1 MSKHGFYQR
10 WGKRCV
16 ALLVCLSL
24 LVQPFAAYADE
35 IVAYSHDRE
44 AVVREDLHQ
53 DIEEAR
59 ACVEDHRAPHVY
71 EDGVIKIYNAA
82 QLEKIGSGQPV
93 TDTDDEVDAF
103 GEGTVVS
110 ENGTVVEYAMDGR
123 YQLMNDIALDADA
136 LWQLPVGF
144 TGTFVNEPCGDN
156 ATLYAPDKDTIYVYH
171 SYQLQTIASKDGD
184 KAPVM
189 SKDALADQYGI
200 GKLVYPD
207 GSLGKVP
214 PEEAQDYLTY
224 SKEHRYVLSKQFT
237 EATPTLQSAQ
247 YFEADQSKAKAGARV
262 NAKAALT
269 PEEIQLGGREH
280 IGQVYATL
288 EDDKGKNEKY
298 ILIGNEQQLQAV
310 GSGKHVT
317 PMLFV
322 RVEVTFLFG
331 LIKKVT
337 LIPYY
342 PGDADF
348 NLRNVG
354 QTQIKNLNDI
364 DKDTREFLHFQDPK
378 KGSELMNA
386 DLENPK
392 LLEGVLNLVGDLLS
406 GILSIVGSGER
417 ELVGLKNEN
426 TDHPSIGKHS
436 GEYITHGDLIKTYK
450 DLKYDTDQNYI
461 VFRDID
467 CQGIDWKPIHLS
479 GKMEGRLNMKAG
491 EAPTIRNVTVNK
503 TGELDVEHDY
513 GIGFFGSLR
522 SGMDEKTFLPKKT
535 VVKNLSIDG
544 ISVTNSSNK
553 IAPHADSLIDG
564 LLQILGGLVGGV
576 LDLLT
581 PILGVKLGD
590 VITGLLTLRQNSEDI
605 FATGSFVGA
614 VKGNVHIENCSV
626 KNAEVSSVKGMC
638 GGFAGYSEGVEEYDG
653 LSKLLG
659 GTVKLLSALLNIIPG
674 VGLGDL
680 ITVLLENDAALGKLI
695 PTGYDRP
702 MLSDCSVALKE
713 GAAIGSPT
721 EKYNG
726 GFIGAQLSSEMKNCN
741 VSGLSKVQALNGA
754 GGFAGITRDDNI
766 VGALSDLVGVEL
778 VDFDIRSTQTNCTVQ
793 GSQLHIETVVDAKG
807 KNGDYAGG
815 FNGAMNCSTS
825 TNCAVSGLA
834 AVSAN
839 NYAGGFAGRA
849 TIGYG
854 TTIGE
859 KDSKNNTLLGNVGGL
874 LAGLTSGDA
883 KMEALLS
890 ITGNKPSILSQ
901 CQVEGVAHSADA
913 PTKSLKTSFGVNKLS
928 PMAKQVA
935 DTTSNNGLIVT
946 ASKDYAGGL
955 IGAGDGVQVDADA
968 TSAAAA
974 SSVTKVQSVE
984 ADNYAGGLAGAV
996 STANP
1001 IGVLNNTLGVGKYLG
1016 PRLKYTTVEG
1026 ENWHVQA
1033 IHKAA
1038 AGGIGLMVGGEL
1050 DNIQL
1055 KGLSAVEA
1063 GNYAGG
1069 VIGRAGT
1076 GGLANEKGLD
1086 LLGLGLIKVD
1096 NVLSLAQGVAVNVH
1110 DVHLQGPNDGL
1121 TVRSNGN
1128 AEGTDGESICA
1139 GGFVSEAEGVD
1150 MTDCVVSNLK
1160 AVTANSTNP
1169 TKKSY
1174 AGGFIGR
1181 SHTGGLAGLANENDD
1196 GSLTL
1201 DGIVNIDSLLGA
1213 VPYLLPTYN
1222 ACKVHFVSNNQKA
1235 PTTGDANG
1243 DAAGEAQTPQSK
1255 VSGEQEAT
1263 QESDEKPTAKQDK
1276 GEATNDGEA
1285 TPPSKEQAESN
1296 ASSSSKEEGTS
1307 NDAAAQTKPVT
1318 KLATPQVEADVA
1330 GGFVGWMQ
1338 SGEING
1344 IKPSTPTNP
1353 ETSTPEST
1361 PNDQQSADASVSKDA
1376 KDAPSEKQKKTTDST
1391 PSKPSSE
1398 SDQTDA
1404 TTPQKDDTLS
1414 KAAEKNYC
1422 VDGLEAV
1429 EGRDYAGGFAGQV
1442 EAGAV
1447 AESDGLQLLNG
1458 ILSLN
1463 LGQLLNVLSVYIPTI
1478 NDAGVHG
1485 VEANGD
1491 ATKAEG
1497 YTVKATAKDGVAGG
1511 YAGAMSGARVNRS
1524 DVKSLRSTTVTPPTD
1539 GLESKNGDSYFDDA
1553 QSVYAVTAGKY
1564 AGGYVGSAD
1573 IDSAA
1578 SVGGGLS
1585 LLGDALQLT
1594 NILSAVD
1601 AVATKITDSDVYGA
1615 PGGFSVRAN
1624 GTDQKDIVRGM
1635 AGGFVGRSSGSQM
1648 TNSNVNNFN
1657 YIIGQETAGG
1667 YAGMMEPGNVAS
1679 VIQDTGALGGL
1690 LNVQEAVASLVNSF
1704 IPIVEDSSTT
1714 CVPCGGGV
1722 RAQGATD
1729 TDLSRGMAG
1738 GYVGYNHGG
1747 RIVGETKECAAVR
1760 IRSVYGHEFA
1770 GGFTGLME
1778 TADIAG
1784 TGNLSVLYGLLE
1796 ASNVLGLLSAVYP
1809 TETKTAVYGP
1819 LRDIDMDTWNNW
1831 VKYVGQNGNYGNQL
1845 PEKPVASQE
1854 ALDALIKKYAYGYN
1868 VVAGRDTVGS
1878 QAHQAGCAGGYVGRM
1893 KSGVVTEAHAWD
1905 TKKVTAYK
1913 SAGGFAGDMLTGGVA
1928 EVGKVNLIGLPLT
1941 GSLSAVQTFVPV
1953 VRNSDITGFQSGL
1966 SVHAT
1971 GVPQSKDSAKIE
1983 KVGDAGG
1990 FVGRMVGG
1998 QIWGEW
2004 DDPNAEKPAPT
2015 KTTTTT
2021 QKNEETQT
2029 TSSNQKNEAAD
2040 AGNDSSKDSK
2050 PTTDATKD
2058 TKAKAPATKAEKNE
2072 GSADAQSNNEAAS
2085 EASKSDADAAQTPAP
2100 AYATDAVPDAANNRC
2115 AVDNLRRVDGTRTV
2129 GGFAGLIEPGS
2140 AAALDTASSEGLLGG
2155 LLQHLIVTPSDLLSV
2170 LNATVSTVT
2179 ASDVKAWHDYG
2190 IVVNGIYNEPNNA
2203 NTQYAKAVGGF
2214 VGESN
2219 GAVFG
2224 KLKDDSQTPK
2234 YGTSVQRLR
2243 SVTGGEHVGGY
2254 FGLADVS
2261 AVAQVSNGTTSIL
2274 GQLVTL
2280 GSTSV
2285 LDGFRTYVYDGAVSG
2300 ATKAG
2305 LEVNAKE
2312 GKKSEYVND
2321 PVYTGNAGGFGGS
2334 LLNGTVKRSDVTGL
2348 RQVNGLNYTGGFIGH
2363 LGKSGTVDLD
2373 SLGLLDKVVGVGA
2386 GVMDIFGSHV
2396 DDSTVTGM
2404 DGGFTVAS
2412 RNGAADK
2419 EEISGGFVGMADL
2432 AKLKNDQVD
2441 GLKQVASGT
2450 TAGGFAGKTDFEY
2463 LIKLEGDSWL
2473 VNQLV
2478 DLLNKLLKA
2487 LWVEKLEAGKL
2498 IHINLGIIKV
2508 DALCD
2513 GNLVHVN
2520 LLGLDIAI
2528 ALSKKEQLATIHIG
2542 DSKITVNGIQDDG
2555 SLGQGSEEKLK
2566 NEIQLSLIKA
2576 NRTRI
2581 DGCQVTGIPIGYDV
2595 YGAGADNYN
2604 NGTNDKGH
2612 AGGFVGWNNE
2622 GLLKGNCMVYADV
2635 VRGVEKT
2642 TAPFSGFS
2650 VLESN
2655 WDFNKL
2661 FGIEGDGNTYRIY
2674 RHFEQAFDDIVKAPG
2689 GTPLQDAFEATKDWG
2704 IFTIGHLKEN
2714 KVEKFTD
2721 LKDAQATSGTETI
2734 PLDAYMEDGAMALL
2748 MTNTPTEPTPI
2759 PEDEE
2764 LPPDMQDPC
2773 SDIVELTIEK
2783 RWKGDNP
2790 DKRPESITLTITR
2803 TYMDETGEEVKD
2815 DTFGETVTLTKADYQ
2830 SEDVWQK
2837 VLSSPNYTAYR
2848 VGTDGTTKYYYTYH
2862 VSEAALEGYDTTI
2875 KYNDTYHYSTTITND
2890 YKFLGGLL
2898 PETGGSGIG
2907 WLILTG
2913 LLLVA
2918 AGYIAKRRRQH
2929 HERRDA
2935 S

>member
-93 TDTDDEVDAF
+93 TDTDNEVDAF

-123 YQLMNDIALDADA
+123 YQLMNDIALDATA

-156 ATLYAPDKDTIYVYH
+156 ATLYDPDKDTIYVYH
-171 SYQLQTIASKDGD
+171 SYQLQTIVSKDGD

-247 YFEADQSKAKAGARV
+247 YFAADQVKAKEASKATT
-262 NAKAALT
+262 N
-269 PEEIQLGGREH
+269 PQLGGREH
-280 IGQVYATL
+280 IGQVYTTI
-288 EDDKGKNEKY
+288 DNEKY

-317 PMLFV
+317 PMLFL
-322 RVEVTFLFG
+322 RVEVSFLIGIFKD
-331 LIKKVT
+331 IT
-337 LIPYY
+337 IIPYY

-348 NLRNVG
+348 NLRNVDE
-354 QTQIKNLNDI
+354 TKIKDLNDI
-364 DKDTREFLHFQDPK
+364 EKDTKNFLYFQQDEPPTD
-378 KGSELMNA
+378 LMNA
-386 DLENPK
+386 DLENPN
-392 LLEGVLNLVGDLLS
+392 LLEGVLDIVGGLLA
-406 GILSIVGSGER
+406 GILEIVGGKDA
-417 ELVGLKNEN
+417 ELVGLKDEN
-426 TDHPSIGKHS
+426 TDHPSIGKQAA
-436 GEYITHGDLIKTYK
+436 GLFRPEAEYTTHQELIDTYK

-467 CQGIDWKPIHLS
+467 CTSIKNWQPIHLS
-479 GKMEGRLNMKAG
+479 GSMEGRLNMEEG
-491 EAPTIRNVTVNK
+491 TVPTIRNVTVNK
-503 TGELDVEHDY
+503 TGDLDVEHDY

-522 SGMDEKTFLPKKT
+522 SDMDEKTFLPKKT

-544 ISVTNSSNK
+544 ISVTNSSDK

-605 FATGSFVGA
+605 FATGSFVGSI
-614 VKGNVHIENCSV
+614 KGNVHIENCTV

-695 PTGYDRP
+695 PSGYDRP

-778 VDFDIRSTQTNCTVQ
+778 VDFDIRSTQTDCTVQ
-793 GSQLHIETVVDAKG
+793 GNQLRIEAVADTKG
-807 KNGDYAGG
+807 KNGNYAGG

-825 TNCAVSGLA
+825 SNCAVYGLND
-834 AVSAN
+834 VSAN

-859 KDSKNNTLLGNVGGL
+859 NDAKNNTLLSSVGGL
-874 LAGLTSGDA
+874 LAGLTSGSSD
-883 KMEALLS
+883 MDVLLS
-890 ITGNKPSILSQ
+890 ITGNKPSELTQ
-901 CQVEGVAHSADA
+901 CHVEGQ
-913 PTKSLKTSFGVNKLS
+913 SL
-928 PMAKQVA
+928 A
-935 DTTSNNGLIVT
+935 VT

-984 ADNYAGGLAGAV
+984 ADNYAGGIAGMV

-1001 IGVLNNTLGVGKYLG
+1001 IGVLNNTLGIGKYLG
-1016 PRLKYTTVEG
+1016 PFFQYTTVEG
-1026 ENWHVQA
+1026 DKWYVQA
-1033 IHKAA
+1033 THKAA

-1050 DNIQL
+1050 DNIQI

-1086 LLGLGLIKVD
+1086 LLGLGLVKVD
-1096 NVLSLAQGVAVNVH
+1096 NILSLAQGVAVNVH
-1110 DVHLQGPNDGL
+1110 DVHLQGPDNGL
-1121 TVRSNGN
+1121 TVHSNGN

-1150 MTDCVVSNLK
+1150 MTDCVVSNLQS
-1160 AVTANSTNP
+1160 VTANSQNA

-1222 ACKVHFVSNNQKA
+1222 VCKVHFVSNNQKA

-1285 TPPSKEQAESN
+1285 TPPSKEQTESN

-1376 KDAPSEKQKKTTDST
+1376 KATPSEKQKTTTNST

-1404 TTPQKDDTLS
+1404 TTPQKDATAP
-1414 KAAEKNYC
+1414 KVTEKTYC

-1491 ATKAEG
+1491 TTKVDG
-1497 YTVKATAKDGVAGG
+1497 YTVKATAKDSVAGG

-1539 GLESKNGDSYFDDA
+1539 GLESKNGDSYFDDT

-1585 LLGDALQLT
+1585 LLGDAVQLT

-1624 GTDQKDIVRGM
+1624 GTDQKAIVRGM

-1714 CVPCGGGV
+1714 CVPYGGGV

-1819 LRDIDMDTWNNW
+1819 LRDIDMETWNNW

-1845 PEKPVASQE
+1845 PSEPVASQE

-1868 VVAGRDTVGS
+1868 VVAGRDKVGS

-1941 GSLSAVQTFVPV
+1941 GSLSAVQIFVPV
-1953 VRNSDITGFQSGL
+1953 VRNSDVTGFQSGL
-1966 SVHAT
+1966 TVHAT
-1971 GVPQSKDSAKIE
+1971 GVPQPQGTAKVE

-2004 DDPNAEKPAPT
+2004 DDPKAEKPAPT

-2021 QKNEETQT
+2021 QKNEATQT

-2040 AGNDSSKDSK
+2040 AGNDASKDSK
-2050 PTTDATKD
+2050 LTADATKD
-2058 TKAKAPATKAEKNE
+2058 TKAKASADTTKAEKNE
-2072 GSADAQSNNEAAS
+2072 GATDAKSNNEAAS
-2085 EASKSDADAAQTPAP
+2085 EASKSDADVAQTPAP

-2115 AVDNLRRVDGTRTV
+2115 FVDNLRRVDGTRTV

-2140 AAALDTASSEGLLGG
+2140 AASLDTASSEGLLGG
-2155 LLQHLIVTPSDLLSV
+2155 LLQHVIGTPGDLLKL
-2170 LNATVSTVT
+2170 LNNTVATVR
-2179 ASDVKAWHDYG
+2179 ACDVKAWHDYG
-2190 IVVNGIYNEPNNA
+2190 IVVNGIYNVPNDT

-2214 VGESN
+2214 VGESD

-2234 YGTSVQRLR
+2234 YGTSVQCLR

-2261 AVAQVSNGTTSIL
+2261 AVAQVSDGKTGIL

-2280 GSTSV
+2280 GSTDI

-2300 ATKAG
+2300 AKVAG

-2312 GKKSEYVND
+2312 GKRSEYVND

-2334 LLNGTVKRSDVTGL
+2334 LLNGSVKRSDVTGL
-2348 RQVNGLNYTGGFIGH
+2348 RQVNGLNYTGGFVGH
-2363 LGKSGTVDLD
+2363 LGKSGAVDLD

-2386 GVMDIFGSHV
+2386 GVLDIFGSHV
-2396 DDSTVTGM
+2396 EDSTVTGM
-2404 DGGFTVAS
+2404 NGGFTVAS
-2412 RNGAADK
+2412 RNSAKEK

-2432 AKLKNDQVD
+2432 AKLKNDQVND
-2441 GLKQVASGT
+2441 LKQVASGT

-2487 LWVEKLEAGKL
+2487 LWVENLEAGKL
-2498 IHINLGIIKV
+2498 IHINLGIIQV
-2508 DALCD
+2508 DALYD

-2542 DSKITVNGIQDDG
+2542 DSKITVNGIQNDG
-2555 SLGQGSEEKLK
+2555 SLAPGSAQKFK

-2581 DGCQVTGIPIGYDV
+2581 DHCQVTGVPIGYDV

-2604 NGTNDKGH
+2604 NGTNTKGH

-2622 GLLKGNCMVYADV
+2622 GLLKGNDMFYAEDRKSV
-2635 VRGVEKT
+2635 V
-2642 TAPFSGFS
+2642 
-2650 VLESN
+2650 
-2655 WDFNKL
+2655 
-2661 FGIEGDGNTYRIY
+2661 
-2674 RHFEQAFDDIVKAPG
+2674 
-2689 GTPLQDAFEATKDWG
+2689 
-2704 IFTIGHLKEN
+2704 
-2714 KVEKFTD
+2714 
-2721 LKDAQATSGTETI
+2721 
-2734 PLDAYMEDGAMALL
+2734 
-2748 MTNTPTEPTPI
+2748 
-2759 PEDEE
+2759 
-2764 LPPDMQDPC
+2764 
-2773 SDIVELTIEK
+2773 
-2783 RWKGDNP
+2783 
-2790 DKRPESITLTITR
+2790 
-2803 TYMDETGEEVKD
+2803 
-2815 DTFGETVTLTKADYQ
+2815 
-2830 SEDVWQK
+2830 
-2837 VLSSPNYTAYR
+2837 
-2848 VGTDGTTKYYYTYH
+2848 
-2862 VSEAALEGYDTTI
+2862 
-2875 KYNDTYHYSTTITND
+2875 
-2890 YKFLGGLL
+2890 
-2898 PETGGSGIG
+2898 
-2907 WLILTG
+2907 
-2913 LLLVA
+2913 
-2918 AGYIAKRRRQH
+2918 
-2929 HERRDA
+2929 
-2935 S
+2935 

>member
-59 ACVEDHRAPHVY
+59 AYVEEHCAPHVY

-156 ATLYAPDKDTIYVYH
+156 ATLYDPDKDTIYVYH

-207 GSLGKVP
+207 GSLGTVP

-247 YFEADQSKAKAGARV
+247 YFEADQSKAGARV

-280 IGQVYATL
+280 IGQVYTTL
-288 EDDKGKNEKY
+288 TDDKGKEEKY

-322 RVEVTFLFG
+322 RVEVEFLIG
-331 LIKKVT
+331 LIRKVV
-337 LIPYY
+337 IVPYY

-348 NLRNVG
+348 NLRNVDE
-354 QTQIKNLNDI
+354 TKIKNLNDI
-364 DKDTREFLHFQDPK
+364 EKDTKDFLYFQQEVPPTD
-378 KGSELMNA
+378 LMNA
-386 DLENPK
+386 DLENPD
-392 LLEGVLNLVGDLLS
+392 LLEGVLKIVGGLLS
-406 GILSIVGSGER
+406 GILSIVAGADA
-417 ELVGLKNEN
+417 ELVGLKDEN
-426 TDHPSIGKHS
+426 TDHPSIGKNNAGLFHPET
-436 GEYITHGDLIKTYK
+436 EYTTHQSLIKTYK

-467 CQGIDWKPIHLS
+467 CQGVDWKPIHLS
-479 GKMEGRLNMKAG
+479 GTMEGHLNMDATQR
-491 EAPTIRNVTVNK
+491 ATIKNVKVHQT
-503 TGELDVEHDY
+503 TPLDPEKDY
-513 GIGFFGSLR
+513 GIGFFGSIT
-522 SGMDEKTFLPKKT
+522 SAMDESTLNPQRT
-535 VVKNLSIDG
+535 VVVKNIAIDG
-544 ISVTNSSNK
+544 IEVQNDATKVEQHASSVVEALLNLVAGIVGGLGN
-553 IAPHADSLIDG
+553 
-564 LLQILGGLVGGV
+564 LLQLDLAKVLG
-576 LDLLT
+576 DLLT
-581 PILGVKLGD
+581 LK
-590 VITGLLTLRQNSEDI
+590 QNSEDI

-614 VKGNVHIENCSV
+614 IKGDVRIENCKV
-626 KNAEVSSVKGMC
+626 THAQVSSVKGMC
-638 GGFAGYSEGVEEYDG
+638 GGFVGYSEGVERYDG
-653 LSKLLG
+653 LSGVL
-659 GTVKLLSALLNIIPG
+659 GTVVKALAILLNVIPG

-680 ITVLLENDAALGKLI
+680 ITVLLEKGVPLGHLI
-695 PTGYDRP
+695 PVDYHKP
-702 MLSDCSVALKE
+702 VLSNCSVDFASTATAPA
-713 GAAIGSPT
+713 GVGSAQT
-721 EKYNG
+721 DYNG
-726 GFIGAQLSSEMKNCN
+726 GFIGAQVSTMTENCT
-741 VSGLSKVQALNGA
+741 VSGIEKVQAQNGA
-754 GGFAGITRDDNI
+754 GGFAGIVRDDI
-766 VGALSDLVGVEL
+766 IAGALNDLGANLSVI
-778 VDFDIRSTQTNCTVQ
+778 DIQPKQTNCTVE
-793 GSQLHIETVVDAKG
+793 GKQLRVEATPNATG

-815 FNGAMNCSTS
+815 FNGAMTYGKSENCI
-825 TNCAVSGLA
+825 VKDLSG
-834 AVSAN
+834 VSAA

-854 TTIGE
+854 STVGQSSI
-859 KDSKNNTLLGNVGGL
+859 KNGTLLSTVGGL
-874 LAGLTSGDA
+874 LTDVVAGNDE
-883 KMEALLS
+883 KMNQLLS
-890 ITGNKPSILSQ
+890 ITGNLPS
-901 CQVEGVAHSADA
+901 E
-913 PTKSLKTSFGVNKLS
+913 LKHCTVSS
-928 PMAKQVA
+928 P
-935 DTTSNNGLIVT
+935 GLTVT
-946 ASKDYAGGL
+946 AFKDYAGGL
-955 IGAGDGVQVDADA
+955 IGAGDGVQVDKPNPEEGQATPPV
-968 TSAAAA
+968 TSAANA
-974 SSVTKVQSVE
+974 SRVSALQSVQ
-984 ADNYAGGLAGAV
+984 ADNYAGGIAGMV

-1016 PRLKYTTVEG
+1016 PFLQYTTVSG
-1026 ENWHVQA
+1026 KDWVVQA
-1033 IHKAA
+1033 THKNA
-1038 AGGIGLMVGGEL
+1038 AGGIGLMVGGTL
-1050 DNIQL
+1050 NDAKIN
-1055 KGLSAVEA
+1055 GLAKVDA
-1063 GNYAGG
+1063 GNYAAG

-1076 GGLANEKGLD
+1076 GALAAEKGLD
-1086 LLGLGLIKVD
+1086 LLGLGLVKVN
-1096 NVLSLAQGVAVNVH
+1096 NVLSLAQGVAVKVKNVY
-1110 DVHLQGPNDGL
+1110 LQGPDAGL
-1121 TVRSNGN
+1121 TIHAKGN
-1128 AEGTDGESICA
+1128 ADLTDSESICA
-1139 GGFVSEAEGVD
+1139 GGFAAEAEGIDV
-1150 MTDCVVSNLK
+1150 TDCVVTALK
-1160 AVTANSTNP
+1160 EVEATSPTV

-1181 SHTGGLAGLANENDD
+1181 SHTGGLAGLAEEKNDGGLSLPGILD
-1196 GSLTL
+1196 VNSLLTL
-1201 DGIVNIDSLLGA
+1201 

-1222 ACKVHFVSNNQKA
+1222 ACKVHFVSNGTKEIAQQA
-1235 PTTGDANG
+1235 PIG
-1243 DAAGEAQTPQSK
+1243 DAA
-1255 VSGEQEAT
+1255 SGEQPQANQNDGTGNEPLTGA
-1263 QESDEKPTAKQDK
+1263 KPTLEAMSTTTTSTATDESSSEAPSKDAAIAPNK
-1276 GEATNDGEA
+1276 GE
-1285 TPPSKEQAESN
+1285 PSK
-1296 ASSSSKEEGTS
+1296 
-1307 NDAAAQTKPVT
+1307 DAASAQKDVT
-1318 KLATPQVEADVA
+1318 KEAKPQVKADVA

-1344 IKPSTPTNP
+1344 KKSPEPTSPATETPTPEQKPTEQQPENGTAKKAAPKTEASATEQTLGEKPADTKPS
-1353 ETSTPEST
+1353 
-1361 PNDQQSADASVSKDA
+1361 DA
-1376 KDAPSEKQKKTTDST
+1376 KAPTKENAAPKVVEKT
-1391 PSKPSSE
+1391 
-1398 SDQTDA
+1398 
-1404 TTPQKDDTLS
+1404 
-1414 KAAEKNYC
+1414 YC
-1422 VDGLEAV
+1422 VEELEAV
-1429 EGRDYAGGFAGQV
+1429 EGRDYAGGFAGQI

-1447 AESDGLQLLNG
+1447 AASNGLKLLNG
-1458 ILSLN
+1458 VLN
-1463 LGQLLNVLSVYIPTI
+1463 LDLSQLLNVLSVYIPTI

-1491 ATKAEG
+1491 TTKVDG
-1497 YTVKATAKDGVAGG
+1497 YTVKATAKDSMAGG

-1524 DVKSLRSTTVTPPTD
+1524 DVKRLRSTTVTPPTD

-1553 QSVYAVTAGKY
+1553 QSTYAVTAGKY

-1615 PGGFSVRAN
+1615 PGGFSVLAN
-1624 GTDQKDIVRGM
+1624 GTDSKELVRGM

-1679 VIQDTGALGGL
+1679 VIEDTGVLGGL
-1690 LNVQEAVASLVNSF
+1690 LNAQETVASLVNSF
-1704 IPIVEDSSTT
+1704 IPIVKGSSTT

-1729 TDLSRGMAG
+1729 ADLSRGMAG

-1747 RIVGETKECAAVR
+1747 RILGETKECAAVR

-1784 TGNLSVLYGLLE
+1784 TGNLSMLYGLLKL
-1796 ASNVLGLLSAVYP
+1796 SNVLGLLSAVYP

-1819 LRDIDMDTWNNW
+1819 LRQIDMDTWNNW

-1845 PEKPVASQE
+1845 PQNPVASQTE
-1854 ALDALIKKYAYGYN
+1854 LDALIKKYAYGYN
-1868 VVAGRDTVGS
+1868 VVAGRDQAGA

-1905 TKKVTAYK
+1905 PK
-1913 SAGGFAGDMLTGGVA
+1913 SVVAHEGAGGFAGEMLTGGVA
-1928 EVGKVNLIGLPLT
+1928 SV
-1941 GSLSAVQTFVPV
+1941 GSLKLLDLPIVGSLDAVQTFVPV
-1953 VRNSDITGFQSGL
+1953 VRNSDVTGFQSGL
-1966 SVHAT
+1966 TVHAT
-1971 GVPQSKDSAKIE
+1971 GVPQPQGTAKVE
-1983 KVGDAGG
+1983 KIGDAGG

-1998 QIWGEW
+1998 QILGEW
-2004 DDPNAEKPAPT
+2004 DDPKAEKPAPT
-2015 KTTTTT
+2015 KTTTST
-2021 QKNEETQT
+2021 QKSEATQT

-2050 PTTDATKD
+2050 LTADAAKD
-2058 TKAKAPATKAEKNE
+2058 TKAKAPTDTTKAEKNE
-2072 GSADAQSNNEAAS
+2072 GATDAQSNNEAAS
-2085 EASKSDADAAQTPAP
+2085 EASKGDADAAQTPAP

-2140 AAALDTASSEGLLGG
+2140 AASLDTASSEGLLGG
-2155 LLQHLIVTPSDLLSV
+2155 LLQHVIGTPGDLLKV
-2170 LNATVSTVT
+2170 LNATVSTVK
-2179 ASDVKAWHDYG
+2179 ACDVKAWHDYG
-2190 IVVNGIYNEPNNA
+2190 IVVNGIYNEPNNT
-2203 NTQYAKAVGGF
+2203 NTKYAKAVGGF
-2214 VGESN
+2214 VGESD

-2234 YGTSVQRLR
+2234 YGTSVQCLR

-2261 AVAQVSNGTTSIL
+2261 AVAQVSDGKTGIL

-2280 GSTSV
+2280 GSTDI

-2300 ATKAG
+2300 AKVAG

-2312 GKKSEYVND
+2312 GKRSEYVND

-2334 LLNGTVKRSDVTGL
+2334 LLNGSVKRSDVTGL
-2348 RQVNGLNYTGGFIGH
+2348 RQVNGLNYTGGFVGH

-2386 GVMDIFGSHV
+2386 GVLDIFGSHV
-2396 DDSTVTGM
+2396 EDSTVTGM

-2412 RNGAADK
+2412 RNGAKEK

-2487 LWVEKLEAGKL
+2487 LWVEKLEAGKT
-2498 IHINLGIIKV
+2498 IKIKLGDIIEV
-2508 DALCD
+2508 DALYD

-2520 LLGLDIAI
+2520 LLGLDTAI
-2528 ALSKKEQLATIHIG
+2528 ALSKNEQLATIHIG

-2581 DGCQVTGIPIGYDV
+2581 DGCQVKGIPIGYDV

-2622 GLLKGNCMVYADV
+2622 GLLKGNSMVYADV

-2721 LKDAQATSGTETI
+2721 LKDAKATSGTETI

-2748 MTNTPTEPTPI
+2748 MTNTPTEPIPI

-2773 SDIVELTIEK
+2773 SDLVNLTIEK

-2803 TYMDETGEEVKD
+2803 TYEENGKVVQD
-2815 DTFGETVTLTKADYQ
+2815 PSFNETVTLTKADYQ

-2862 VSEAALEGYDTTI
+2862 VSEEALEGYDTTI

-2898 PETGGSGIG
+2898 PETGGGGIG
-2907 WLILTG
+2907 WLMLTG

>member
-35 IVAYSHDRE
+35 IVAYSHDSE
-44 AVVREDLHQ
+44 AVMREDLLQ
-53 DIEEAR
+53 DIEETR
-59 ACVEDHRAPHVY
+59 AYVEDHRAPHVY
-71 EDGVIKIYNAA
+71 ENGVIKIYNAV

-156 ATLYAPDKDTIYVYH
+156 ATLYDPDKDTIYVYH

-247 YFEADQSKAKAGARV
+247 YFEADQSKAGARV

-280 IGQVYATL
+280 IGQVYTTL
-288 EDDKGKNEKY
+288 TDDKGKEEKY

-322 RVEVTFLFG
+322 RVEVEFLIG
-331 LIKKVT
+331 LIRKVV
-337 LIPYY
+337 IVPYY

-348 NLRNVG
+348 NLRNVDE
-354 QTQIKNLNDI
+354 TKIKNLNDI
-364 DKDTREFLHFQDPK
+364 EKDTKDFLYFQQEVPPTD
-378 KGSELMNA
+378 LMNA
-386 DLENPK
+386 DLENPD
-392 LLEGVLNLVGDLLS
+392 LLEGVLKIVGGLLS
-406 GILSIVGSGER
+406 GILSIVAGADA
-417 ELVGLKNEN
+417 ELVGLKDEN
-426 TDHPSIGKHS
+426 TDHPSIGKNNAGLFHPET
-436 GEYITHGDLIKTYK
+436 EYTTHQSLIKTYK

-467 CQGIDWKPIHLS
+467 CQGVDWKPIHLS
-479 GKMEGRLNMKAG
+479 GTMEGHLNMDATQR
-491 EAPTIRNVTVNK
+491 ATIKNVKVHQT
-503 TGELDVEHDY
+503 TPLDPEKDY
-513 GIGFFGSLR
+513 GIGFFGSIT
-522 SGMDEKTFLPKKT
+522 SAMDESTLNPQRT
-535 VVKNLSIDG
+535 VVVKNIAIDG
-544 ISVTNSSNK
+544 IEVQNDATKVEQHASSVVEALLNLVAGIVGGLGN
-553 IAPHADSLIDG
+553 
-564 LLQILGGLVGGV
+564 LLQLDLAKVLG
-576 LDLLT
+576 DLLT
-581 PILGVKLGD
+581 LK
-590 VITGLLTLRQNSEDI
+590 QNSEDI

-614 VKGNVHIENCSV
+614 IKGDVRIENCKV
-626 KNAEVSSVKGMC
+626 THAQVSSVKGMC
-638 GGFAGYSEGVEEYDG
+638 GGFVGYSEGVERYDG
-653 LSKLLG
+653 LSGVL
-659 GTVKLLSALLNIIPG
+659 GTVVKALAILLNVIPG

-680 ITVLLENDAALGKLI
+680 ITVLLEKGVPLGHLI
-695 PTGYDRP
+695 PVDYHKP
-702 MLSDCSVALKE
+702 VLSNCSVDFASTATAPA
-713 GAAIGSPT
+713 GVGSAQT
-721 EKYNG
+721 DYNG
-726 GFIGAQLSSEMKNCN
+726 GFIGAQVSTMTENCT
-741 VSGLSKVQALNGA
+741 VSGIEKVQAQNGA
-754 GGFAGITRDDNI
+754 GGFAGIVRDDMI
-766 VGALSDLVGVEL
+766 AGALNDLGANLSVI
-778 VDFDIRSTQTNCTVQ
+778 DIQPKQTNCTVE
-793 GSQLHIETVVDAKG
+793 GKQLRVEATPNATG

-815 FNGAMNCSTS
+815 FNGAMTYGKSENCI
-825 TNCAVSGLA
+825 VKDLSG
-834 AVSAN
+834 VSAA

-854 TTIGE
+854 STVGQSSI
-859 KDSKNNTLLGNVGGL
+859 KNGTLLSAVGGL
-874 LAGLTSGDA
+874 LTDVVAGNDE
-883 KMEALLS
+883 KMNQLLS
-890 ITGNKPSILSQ
+890 ITGNLPS
-901 CQVEGVAHSADA
+901 E
-913 PTKSLKTSFGVNKLS
+913 LKHCTVSS
-928 PMAKQVA
+928 P
-935 DTTSNNGLIVT
+935 GLTVT
-946 ASKDYAGGL
+946 AFKDYAGGL
-955 IGAGDGVQVDADA
+955 IGAGDGVQVDKPNPEEGQA
-968 TSAAAA
+968 TPPVTAAANA
-974 SSVTKVQSVE
+974 SRVSALQSVQ
-984 ADNYAGGLAGAV
+984 ADNYAGGIAGMV

-1016 PRLKYTTVEG
+1016 PFLQYTTVSG
-1026 ENWHVQA
+1026 KDWVVQA
-1033 IHKAA
+1033 THKNA
-1038 AGGIGLMVGGEL
+1038 AGGIGLMVGGTIN
-1050 DNIQL
+1050 DAKIN
-1055 KGLSAVEA
+1055 GLAKVDA
-1063 GNYAGG
+1063 GNYAAG

-1086 LLGLGLIKVD
+1086 LLGLGLVKVD
-1096 NVLSLAQGVAVNVH
+1096 NILSLAQGVAVNVH
-1110 DVHLQGPNDGL
+1110 DVHLQGPDNGL
-1121 TVRSNGN
+1121 TVHSNGN

-1150 MTDCVVSNLK
+1150 MTDCVVSNLQS
-1160 AVTANSTNP
+1160 VTANSQNA

-1222 ACKVHFVSNNQKA
+1222 VCKVHFVSNNQKA

-1285 TPPSKEQAESN
+1285 TPPSKEQTESN

-1376 KDAPSEKQKKTTDST
+1376 KATPSEKQKTTTNST

-1404 TTPQKDDTLS
+1404 TTPQKDATAP
-1414 KAAEKNYC
+1414 KVTEKTYC

-1491 ATKAEG
+1491 TTKVDG

-1585 LLGDALQLT
+1585 LLGDALKLT

-1679 VIQDTGALGGL
+1679 VIEDTGVLGGL
-1690 LNVQEAVASLVNSF
+1690 LNAQEAVASLVNSF
-1704 IPIVEDSSTT
+1704 IPIVKDSSTT

-1729 TDLSRGMAG
+1729 ADLSRGMAG

-1819 LRDIDMDTWNNW
+1819 LRDIDMETWNNW

-1845 PEKPVASQE
+1845 PSEPVASQE

-1868 VVAGRDTVGS
+1868 VVAGRDKVGS

-1971 GVPQSKDSAKIE
+1971 GVPQSQDSAKIE

-1990 FVGRMVGG
+1990 FVGHMVGG

-2004 DDPNAEKPAPT
+2004 DDLKAEKPAPT
-2015 KTTTTT
+2015 KANTTEKKNDEKQTTTG
-2021 QKNEETQT
+2021 
-2029 TSSNQKNEAAD
+2029 NQKTEAAD
-2040 AGNDSSKDSK
+2040 AGNDASKDSK
-2050 PTTDATKD
+2050 LTTDATKD

-2072 GSADAQSNNEAAS
+2072 GATDAKSNNEAAS

-2115 AVDNLRRVDGTRTV
+2115 FVDNLRRVDGTRTV

-2140 AAALDTASSEGLLGG
+2140 AASLDTASSEGLLGG
-2155 LLQHLIVTPSDLLSV
+2155 LLQHVIGTPGDLLKL
-2170 LNATVSTVT
+2170 LNNTVATVR
-2179 ASDVKAWHDYG
+2179 ACDVKAWHGYG
-2190 IVVNGIYNEPNNA
+2190 IVVNGIYNVPNDT

-2234 YGTSVQRLR
+2234 YGTSVQCLR

-2261 AVAQVSNGTTSIL
+2261 AVAQVSDGKTGIL

-2321 PVYTGNAGGFGGS
+2321 PVYSGNAGGFGGS
-2334 LLNGTVKRSDVTGL
+2334 LLNGTVKRSDVTDL

-2363 LGKSGTVDLD
+2363 LGKSGAVDLD

-2412 RNGAADK
+2412 RNSAKEK

-2432 AKLKNDQVD
+2432 AKLKNDRVD

-2487 LWVEKLEAGKL
+2487 LWVENLEAGKL

-2508 DALCD
+2508 DALYD

-2528 ALSKKEQLATIHIG
+2528 ALSKDEQLATIHIG

-2581 DGCQVTGIPIGYDV
+2581 DGCQVKGIPIGYDV

-2604 NGTNDKGH
+2604 NGTNTKGH

-2622 GLLKGNCMVYADV
+2622 GLLKGNNMVYADV

-2721 LKDAQATSGTETI
+2721 LKDAKATSGTETI

-2773 SDIVELTIEK
+2773 SDIVELNIEK

-2803 TYMDETGEEVKD
+2803 SYQDENGQEVQD
-2815 DTFGETVTLTKADYQ
+2815 ASFNETVTMTKADYQ

-2848 VGTDGTTKYYYTYH
+2848 VGTDGTSKYYYTYH

-2875 KYNDTYHYSTTITND
+2875 KYNDEYHYSTTITND

-2898 PETGGSGIG
+2898 PETGGDGIK
-2907 WLILTG
+2907 WWILTG
-2913 LLLVA
+2913 LLLLA
-2918 AGYIAKRRRQH
+2918 AGCIAKRRRQH

>member
-59 ACVEDHRAPHVY
+59 AYVEDHRAPHVY

-93 TDTDDEVDAF
+93 TDTDDDVDAF

-123 YQLMNDIALDADA
+123 YQLMNDIALDATA

-156 ATLYAPDKDTIYVYH
+156 ATLYDPDKDTIYVYH

-207 GSLGKVP
+207 GSLGTVP

-247 YFEADQSKAKAGARV
+247 YFEADQSKAGARV
-262 NAKAALT
+262 NAKAVLT

-280 IGQVYATL
+280 IGQVYTTL
-288 EDDKGKNEKY
+288 TDDKGKEEKY

-322 RVEVTFLFG
+322 RVEVEFLIG
-331 LIKKVT
+331 LIRKVV
-337 LIPYY
+337 IVPYY

-348 NLRNVG
+348 NLRNVDE
-354 QTQIKNLNDI
+354 TKIKNLNDI
-364 DKDTREFLHFQDPK
+364 EKDTKDFLYFQQEVPPTD
-378 KGSELMNA
+378 LMNA
-386 DLENPK
+386 DLENPD
-392 LLEGVLNLVGDLLS
+392 LLEGVLKIVGGLLS
-406 GILSIVGSGER
+406 GILSIVAGADA
-417 ELVGLKNEN
+417 ELVGLKDEN
-426 TDHPSIGKHS
+426 TDHPSIGKNNAGLFHPET
-436 GEYITHGDLIKTYK
+436 EYTTHQSLIKTYK

-467 CQGIDWKPIHLS
+467 CQGVDWKPIHLS
-479 GKMEGRLNMKAG
+479 GTMEGHLNMDATQR
-491 EAPTIRNVTVNK
+491 ATIKNVKVHQT
-503 TGELDVEHDY
+503 TPLDPEKDY
-513 GIGFFGSLR
+513 GIGFFGSIT
-522 SGMDEKTFLPKKT
+522 SAMDESTLNPQRT
-535 VVKNLSIDG
+535 VVVKNIAIDG
-544 ISVTNSSNK
+544 IEVQNDATKVEQHASSVVEALLNLVAGIVGGLGN
-553 IAPHADSLIDG
+553 
-564 LLQILGGLVGGV
+564 LLQLDLAKVLG
-576 LDLLT
+576 DLLT
-581 PILGVKLGD
+581 LK
-590 VITGLLTLRQNSEDI
+590 QNSEDI

-614 VKGNVHIENCSV
+614 IKGDVRIENCKV
-626 KNAEVSSVKGMC
+626 THAQVSSVKGMC
-638 GGFAGYSEGVEEYDG
+638 GGFVGYSEGVERYDG
-653 LSKLLG
+653 LSGVL
-659 GTVKLLSALLNIIPG
+659 GTVVKALAILLNVIPG

-680 ITVLLENDAALGKLI
+680 ITVLLEKGVPLGHLI
-695 PTGYDRP
+695 PVDYHKP
-702 MLSDCSVALKE
+702 VLSNCSVDFASTATAPA
-713 GAAIGSPT
+713 GVGSAQT
-721 EKYNG
+721 DYNG
-726 GFIGAQLSSEMKNCN
+726 GFIGAQVSTMTENCT
-741 VSGLSKVQALNGA
+741 VSGIEKVQAQNGA
-754 GGFAGITRDDNI
+754 GGFAGIVRDDMI
-766 VGALSDLVGVEL
+766 AGALNDLGANLSVI
-778 VDFDIRSTQTNCTVQ
+778 DIQPKQTNCTVE
-793 GSQLHIETVVDAKG
+793 GKQLRVEATPNATG

-815 FNGAMNCSTS
+815 FNGAMTYGKSENCI
-825 TNCAVSGLA
+825 VKDLSG
-834 AVSAN
+834 VSAA

-854 TTIGE
+854 STVGQSSI
-859 KDSKNNTLLGNVGGL
+859 KNGTLLSAVGGL
-874 LAGLTSGDA
+874 LTDVVAGNDE
-883 KMEALLS
+883 KMNQLLS
-890 ITGNKPSILSQ
+890 ITGNLPS
-901 CQVEGVAHSADA
+901 E
-913 PTKSLKTSFGVNKLS
+913 LKHCTVSS
-928 PMAKQVA
+928 P
-935 DTTSNNGLIVT
+935 GLTVT
-946 ASKDYAGGL
+946 AFKDYAGGL
-955 IGAGDGVQVDADA
+955 IGAGDGVQVDKPNPEEGQA
-968 TSAAAA
+968 TPPVTAAANA
-974 SSVTKVQSVE
+974 SRVSALQSVQ
-984 ADNYAGGLAGAV
+984 ADNYAGGIAGMV

-1016 PRLKYTTVEG
+1016 PFLQYTTVSG
-1026 ENWHVQA
+1026 KDWVVQA
-1033 IHKAA
+1033 THKNA
-1038 AGGIGLMVGGEL
+1038 AGGIGLMVGGTIN
-1050 DNIQL
+1050 DAKIN
-1055 KGLSAVEA
+1055 GLAKVDA
-1063 GNYAGG
+1063 GNYAAG

-1076 GGLANEKGLD
+1076 GALAAEKGLD
-1086 LLGLGLIKVD
+1086 LLGLGLVKVN
-1096 NVLSLAQGVAVNVH
+1096 NVLSLAQGVAVKVKNVY
-1110 DVHLQGPNDGL
+1110 LQGPDAGL
-1121 TVRSNGN
+1121 TIHAKGN
-1128 AEGTDGESICA
+1128 ADLTDSESICA
-1139 GGFVSEAEGVD
+1139 GGFAAEAEGIDV
-1150 MTDCVVSNLK
+1150 TDCVVTALK
-1160 AVTANSTNP
+1160 EVEATSPTV

-1181 SHTGGLAGLANENDD
+1181 SHTGGLAGLAEEKNDGGLSLPGILD
-1196 GSLTL
+1196 VNFLLTL
-1201 DGIVNIDSLLGA
+1201 

-1222 ACKVHFVSNNQKA
+1222 ACKVHFVSNGTKEIAQQA
-1235 PTTGDANG
+1235 PIG
-1243 DAAGEAQTPQSK
+1243 DAA
-1255 VSGEQEAT
+1255 SGEQPQANQNDGTGNEPLTGA
-1263 QESDEKPTAKQDK
+1263 KPTLEAMSTTTTSTATDESSSEAPSKDAAIAPNK
-1276 GEATNDGEA
+1276 GE
-1285 TPPSKEQAESN
+1285 PSK
-1296 ASSSSKEEGTS
+1296 
-1307 NDAAAQTKPVT
+1307 DAASAQKDVT
-1318 KLATPQVEADVA
+1318 KEAKPQVKADVA

-1344 IKPSTPTNP
+1344 KKSPEPTSPATETPTPEQKPTEQQPENGTAKKAAPKTEASATEQTLGEKPADTKPS
-1353 ETSTPEST
+1353 
-1361 PNDQQSADASVSKDA
+1361 DA
-1376 KDAPSEKQKKTTDST
+1376 KAPTKENAAPKVVEKT
-1391 PSKPSSE
+1391 
-1398 SDQTDA
+1398 
-1404 TTPQKDDTLS
+1404 
-1414 KAAEKNYC
+1414 YC
-1422 VDGLEAV
+1422 VEELEAV
-1429 EGRDYAGGFAGQV
+1429 EGRDYAGGFAGQI

-1447 AESDGLQLLNG
+1447 AASNGLKLLNG
-1458 ILSLN
+1458 VLN
-1463 LGQLLNVLSVYIPTI
+1463 LDLSQLLNVLSVYIPTI

-1491 ATKAEG
+1491 TTKVDG
-1497 YTVKATAKDGVAGG
+1497 YTVKATAKDSMAGG

-1524 DVKSLRSTTVTPPTD
+1524 DVKRLRSTTVTPPTD

-1553 QSVYAVTAGKY
+1553 QSTYAVTAGKY

-1585 LLGDALQLT
+1585 LLGDALKLT

-1679 VIQDTGALGGL
+1679 VIEDTGVLGGL
-1690 LNVQEAVASLVNSF
+1690 LNAQEAVASLVNSF
-1704 IPIVEDSSTT
+1704 IPIVKDSSTT

-1729 TDLSRGMAG
+1729 ADLSRGMAG

-1747 RIVGETKECAAVR
+1747 RILGETKECAAVR

-1819 LRDIDMDTWNNW
+1819 LRDIDMETWNNW

-1845 PEKPVASQE
+1845 PSEPVASQE

-1868 VVAGRDTVGS
+1868 VVAGRDKVGS

-1905 TKKVTAYK
+1905 PK
-1913 SAGGFAGDMLTGGVA
+1913 SVIAHEGAGGFAGEMLTGGVA
-1928 EVGKVNLIGLPLT
+1928 SV
-1941 GSLSAVQTFVPV
+1941 GSLKLLDLPIVGSLDAVQTFVPV
-1953 VRNSDITGFQSGL
+1953 VRNSDVTGFQSGL
-1966 SVHAT
+1966 TVHAT
-1971 GVPQSKDSAKIE
+1971 GVPQPQGTAKVE

-2004 DDPNAEKPAPT
+2004 DDPKAEKPAPT

-2021 QKNEETQT
+2021 QKNEATQT

-2040 AGNDSSKDSK
+2040 AGNDASKDSK
-2050 PTTDATKD
+2050 LTADATKD
-2058 TKAKAPATKAEKNE
+2058 TKAKASADTTKAEKNE
-2072 GSADAQSNNEAAS
+2072 GATDAKSNNEAAS
-2085 EASKSDADAAQTPAP
+2085 EASKSDADVAQTPAP

-2115 AVDNLRRVDGTRTV
+2115 FVDNLRRVDGTRTV

-2140 AAALDTASSEGLLGG
+2140 AASLDTASSEGLLGG
-2155 LLQHLIVTPSDLLSV
+2155 LLQHVIGTPGDLLKL
-2170 LNATVSTVT
+2170 LNNTVATVR
-2179 ASDVKAWHDYG
+2179 ACDVKAWHDYG
-2190 IVVNGIYNEPNNA
+2190 IVVNGIYNVPNDT

-2214 VGESN
+2214 VGESD

-2234 YGTSVQRLR
+2234 YGTSVQCLR

-2321 PVYTGNAGGFGGS
+2321 PVYSGNAGGFGGS
-2334 LLNGTVKRSDVTGL
+2334 LLNGTVKRSDVTDL
-2348 RQVNGLNYTGGFIGH
+2348 RQVNGFNYTGGFIGH

-2386 GVMDIFGSHV
+2386 GVLDIFGSHV
-2396 DDSTVTGM
+2396 EDSTVTGM
-2404 DGGFTVAS
+2404 NGGFTVAS
-2412 RNGAADK
+2412 RNSAKEK

-2487 LWVEKLEAGKL
+2487 LWVEDLQDGKL
-2498 IHINLGIIKV
+2498 LHLNLDIIKV

-2528 ALSKKEQLATIHIG
+2528 ALSKDEQLATIHIG
-2542 DSKITVNGIQDDG
+2542 DSKITVNGIQDNG

-2622 GLLKGNCMVYADV
+2622 GLLKGNNMVYADV

-2661 FGIEGDGNTYRIY
+2661 FGIEGDRNNYRIY
-2674 RHFEQAFDDIVKAPG
+2674 REFGQAFEDIVKAPG
-2689 GTPLQDAFEATKDWG
+2689 GTPLQDTFQSTDTWDN
-2704 IFTIGHLKEN
+2704 IFKIVHMTEN

-2721 LKDAQATSGTETI
+2721 LKDAKATSGTETI

-2773 SDIVELTIEK
+2773 SDIVELNIEK

-2848 VGTDGTTKYYYTYH
+2848 VGTDGTSKYYYTYH

>member
-1 MSKHGFYQR
+1 M
-10 WGKRCV
+10 
-16 ALLVCLSL
+16 
-24 LVQPFAAYADE
+24 
-35 IVAYSHDRE
+35 
-44 AVVREDLHQ
+44 
-53 DIEEAR
+53 
-59 ACVEDHRAPHVY
+59 
-71 EDGVIKIYNAA
+71 
-82 QLEKIGSGQPV
+82 
-93 TDTDDEVDAF
+93 
-103 GEGTVVS
+103 
-110 ENGTVVEYAMDGR
+110 
-123 YQLMNDIALDADA
+123 
-136 LWQLPVGF
+136 
-144 TGTFVNEPCGDN
+144 
-156 ATLYAPDKDTIYVYH
+156 
-171 SYQLQTIASKDGD
+171 
-184 KAPVM
+184 
-189 SKDALADQYGI
+189 
-200 GKLVYPD
+200 
-207 GSLGKVP
+207 
-214 PEEAQDYLTY
+214 
-224 SKEHRYVLSKQFT
+224 
-237 EATPTLQSAQ
+237 
-247 YFEADQSKAKAGARV
+247 
-262 NAKAALT
+262 
-269 PEEIQLGGREH
+269 
-280 IGQVYATL
+280 
-288 EDDKGKNEKY
+288 
-298 ILIGNEQQLQAV
+298 IGNEQQLQAV

-317 PMLFV
+317 PMLFL
-322 RVEVTFLFG
+322 RVEVSFLIGIFKD
-331 LIKKVT
+331 IT
-337 LIPYY
+337 IIPYY

-348 NLRNVG
+348 NLRNVDE
-354 QTQIKNLNDI
+354 TKIKDLNDI
-364 DKDTREFLHFQDPK
+364 EKDTKNFLYFQQDEPPTD
-378 KGSELMNA
+378 LMNA
-386 DLENPK
+386 DLENPN
-392 LLEGVLNLVGDLLS
+392 LLEGVLDIVGGLLA
-406 GILSIVGSGER
+406 GILEIVGGKDA
-417 ELVGLKNEN
+417 ELVGLKDEN
-426 TDHPSIGKHS
+426 TDHPSIGKQAA
-436 GEYITHGDLIKTYK
+436 GLFRPEAEYTTHQELIDTYK

-467 CQGIDWKPIHLS
+467 CTSIKNWQPIHLS
-479 GKMEGRLNMKAG
+479 GSMEGRLNMEEG
-491 EAPTIRNVTVNK
+491 TVPTIRNVTVNK
-503 TGELDVEHDY
+503 TGDLDVEHDY

-522 SGMDEKTFLPKKT
+522 SDMDEKTFLPKKT

-544 ISVTNSSNK
+544 ISVTNSSDK

-605 FATGSFVGA
+605 FATGSFVGSI
-614 VKGNVHIENCSV
+614 KGNVHIENCTV

-695 PTGYDRP
+695 PSGYDRP

-778 VDFDIRSTQTNCTVQ
+778 VDFDIRSTQTDCTVQ
-793 GSQLHIETVVDAKG
+793 GNQLRIEAVADTKG
-807 KNGDYAGG
+807 KNGNYAGG

-825 TNCAVSGLA
+825 SNCAVYGLND
-834 AVSAN
+834 VSAN

-859 KDSKNNTLLGNVGGL
+859 NDAKNNTLLSSVGGL
-874 LAGLTSGDA
+874 LAGLTSGSSD
-883 KMEALLS
+883 MDVLLS
-890 ITGNKPSILSQ
+890 ITGNKPSELTQ
-901 CQVEGVAHSADA
+901 CHVEGQ
-913 PTKSLKTSFGVNKLS
+913 SL
-928 PMAKQVA
+928 A
-935 DTTSNNGLIVT
+935 VT

-984 ADNYAGGLAGAV
+984 ADNYAGGIAGMV

-1001 IGVLNNTLGVGKYLG
+1001 IGVLNNTLGIGKYLG
-1016 PRLKYTTVEG
+1016 PFFQYTTVEG
-1026 ENWHVQA
+1026 DKWYVQA
-1033 IHKAA
+1033 THKAA

-1050 DNIQL
+1050 DNIQI

-1069 VIGRAGT
+1069 VIGRAGI

-1086 LLGLGLIKVD
+1086 LLGLGLVKVD
-1096 NVLSLAQGVAVNVH
+1096 NILSLAQGVAVNVH
-1110 DVHLQGPNDGL
+1110 DVHLQGPDNGL
-1121 TVRSNGN
+1121 TVHSNGN

-1150 MTDCVVSNLK
+1150 MTDCVVSNLQS
-1160 AVTANSTNP
+1160 VTANSQNA

-1222 ACKVHFVSNNQKA
+1222 VCKVHFVSNNQKA

-1285 TPPSKEQAESN
+1285 TPPSKEQTESN

-1376 KDAPSEKQKKTTDST
+1376 KATPSEKQKTTTNST

-1404 TTPQKDDTLS
+1404 TTPQKDATAP
-1414 KAAEKNYC
+1414 KVTEKTYC

-1491 ATKAEG
+1491 TTKVDG
-1497 YTVKATAKDGVAGG
+1497 YTVKATAKDSVAGG

-1539 GLESKNGDSYFDDA
+1539 GLESKNGDSYFDDT

-1585 LLGDALQLT
+1585 LLGDAVQLT

-1624 GTDQKDIVRGM
+1624 GTDQKAIVRGM

-1714 CVPCGGGV
+1714 CVPYGGGV

-1819 LRDIDMDTWNNW
+1819 LRDIDMETWNNW

-1845 PEKPVASQE
+1845 PSEPVASQE

-1868 VVAGRDTVGS
+1868 VVAGRDKVGS

-1941 GSLSAVQTFVPV
+1941 GSLSAVQIFVPV
-1953 VRNSDITGFQSGL
+1953 VRNSDVTGFQSGL
-1966 SVHAT
+1966 TVHAT
-1971 GVPQSKDSAKIE
+1971 GVPQPQGTAKVE

-2004 DDPNAEKPAPT
+2004 DDPKAEKPAPT

-2021 QKNEETQT
+2021 QKNEATQT

-2040 AGNDSSKDSK
+2040 AGNDASKDSK
-2050 PTTDATKD
+2050 LTADATKD
-2058 TKAKAPATKAEKNE
+2058 TKAKASADTTKAEKNE
-2072 GSADAQSNNEAAS
+2072 GATDAKSNNEAAS
-2085 EASKSDADAAQTPAP
+2085 EASKSDADVAQTPAP

-2115 AVDNLRRVDGTRTV
+2115 FVDNLRRVDGTRTV

-2140 AAALDTASSEGLLGG
+2140 AASLDTASSEGLLGG
-2155 LLQHLIVTPSDLLSV
+2155 LLQHVIGTPGDLLKL
-2170 LNATVSTVT
+2170 LNNTVATVR
-2179 ASDVKAWHDYG
+2179 ACDVKAWHDYG
-2190 IVVNGIYNEPNNA
+2190 IVVNGIYNVPNDT

-2214 VGESN
+2214 VGESD

-2234 YGTSVQRLR
+2234 YGTSVQCLR

-2261 AVAQVSNGTTSIL
+2261 AVAQVSDGKTGIL

-2280 GSTSV
+2280 GSTDI

-2300 ATKAG
+2300 AKVAG

-2312 GKKSEYVND
+2312 GKRSEYVND

-2334 LLNGTVKRSDVTGL
+2334 LLNGSVKRSDVTGL
-2348 RQVNGLNYTGGFIGH
+2348 RQVNGLNYTGGFVGH
-2363 LGKSGTVDLD
+2363 LGKSGAVDLD

-2386 GVMDIFGSHV
+2386 GVLDIFGSHV
-2396 DDSTVTGM
+2396 EDSTVTGM
-2404 DGGFTVAS
+2404 NGGFTVAS
-2412 RNGAADK
+2412 RNSAKEK

-2432 AKLKNDQVD
+2432 AKLKNDQVND
-2441 GLKQVASGT
+2441 LKQVASGT

-2487 LWVEKLEAGKL
+2487 LWVENLEAGKL
-2498 IHINLGIIKV
+2498 IHINLGIIQV
-2508 DALCD
+2508 DALYD

-2542 DSKITVNGIQDDG
+2542 DSKITVNGIQNDG
-2555 SLGQGSEEKLK
+2555 SLAPGSAQKFK

-2581 DGCQVTGIPIGYDV
+2581 DHCQVTGVPIGYDV

-2604 NGTNDKGH
+2604 NGTNTKGH

-2622 GLLKGNCMVYADV
+2622 GLLKGNDMFYADV
-2635 VRGVEKT
+2635 VRGGEKT

-2650 VLESN
+2650 ILESN
-2655 WDFNKL
+2655 WNFNKL
-2661 FGIEGDGNTYRIY
+2661 FGIEGDHNNYRIY
-2674 RHFEQAFDDIVKAPG
+2674 REFGQAFDDIVKAPG
-2689 GTPLQDAFEATKDWG
+2689 GTPLQDAFQSTGTWDN
-2704 IFTIGHLKEN
+2704 IFKIVHMTEN

-2721 LKDAQATSGTETI
+2721 LKGAQATSETETK
-2734 PLDAYMEDGAMALL
+2734 PLDAYMENGAKALL
-2748 MTNTPTEPTPI
+2748 MNDTPTTPTPI
-2759 PEDEE
+2759 PEDEL

-2773 SDIVELTIEK
+2773 SDLVNLTIEK

-2803 TYMDETGEEVKD
+2803 TYEENGKVVQD
-2815 DTFGETVTLTKADYQ
+2815 PSFNETVTMTKADYQ

-2848 VGTDGTTKYYYTYH
+2848 VGTDGTTKYYYTYN

-2907 WLILTG
+2907 WLMLAG

-2918 AGYIAKRRRQH
+2918 AGCIAKRRQQH
-2929 HERRDA
+2929 HEGRDA

>member
-59 ACVEDHRAPHVY
+59 AYVEDHRAPHVY

-93 TDTDDEVDAF
+93 TDTDDDVDAF

-123 YQLMNDIALDADA
+123 YQLMNDIALDATA

-156 ATLYAPDKDTIYVYH
+156 ATLYDPDKDTIYVYH

-207 GSLGKVP
+207 GSLGTVP

-247 YFEADQSKAKAGARV
+247 YFAADQVKAKEASKATT
-262 NAKAALT
+262 N
-269 PEEIQLGGREH
+269 PQLGGREH
-280 IGQVYATL
+280 IGQVYTTI
-288 EDDKGKNEKY
+288 DNEKY

-317 PMLFV
+317 PMLFL
-322 RVEVTFLFG
+322 RVEVSFLIGIFKD
-331 LIKKVT
+331 IT
-337 LIPYY
+337 IIPYY

-348 NLRNVG
+348 NLRNVDE
-354 QTQIKNLNDI
+354 TKIKDLNDI
-364 DKDTREFLHFQDPK
+364 EKDTKNFLYFQQDEPPTD
-378 KGSELMNA
+378 LMNA
-386 DLENPK
+386 DLENPN
-392 LLEGVLNLVGDLLS
+392 LLEGVLDIVGGLLA
-406 GILSIVGSGER
+406 GILEIVGGKDA
-417 ELVGLKNEN
+417 ELVGLKDEN
-426 TDHPSIGKHS
+426 TDHPSIGKQAA
-436 GEYITHGDLIKTYK
+436 GLFRPEAEYTTHQELIDTYK

-467 CQGIDWKPIHLS
+467 CTSIKNWQPIHLS
-479 GKMEGRLNMKAG
+479 GSMEGRLNMEEG
-491 EAPTIRNVTVNK
+491 TVPTIRNVTVNK
-503 TGELDVEHDY
+503 TGDLDVEHDY

-522 SGMDEKTFLPKKT
+522 SDMDEKTFLPKKT

-544 ISVTNSSNK
+544 ISVTNSSDK

-605 FATGSFVGA
+605 FATGSFVGSI
-614 VKGNVHIENCSV
+614 KGNVHIENCTV

-695 PTGYDRP
+695 PSGYDRP

-778 VDFDIRSTQTNCTVQ
+778 VDFDIRSTQTDCTVQ
-793 GSQLHIETVVDAKG
+793 GNQLRIEAVADTKG
-807 KNGDYAGG
+807 KNGNYAGG

-825 TNCAVSGLA
+825 SNCAVYGLND
-834 AVSAN
+834 VSAN

-859 KDSKNNTLLGNVGGL
+859 NDAKNNTLLSSVGGL
-874 LAGLTSGDA
+874 LAGLTSGSSD
-883 KMEALLS
+883 MDVLLS
-890 ITGNKPSILSQ
+890 ITGNKPSELTQ
-901 CQVEGVAHSADA
+901 CHVEGQ
-913 PTKSLKTSFGVNKLS
+913 SL
-928 PMAKQVA
+928 A
-935 DTTSNNGLIVT
+935 VT

-984 ADNYAGGLAGAV
+984 ADNYAGGIAGMV

-1001 IGVLNNTLGVGKYLG
+1001 IGVLNNTLGIGKYLG
-1016 PRLKYTTVEG
+1016 PFFQYTTVEG
-1026 ENWHVQA
+1026 DKWYVQA
-1033 IHKAA
+1033 THKAA

-1050 DNIQL
+1050 DNIQI

-1086 LLGLGLIKVD
+1086 LLGLGLVKVD
-1096 NVLSLAQGVAVNVH
+1096 NILSLAQGVAVNVH
-1110 DVHLQGPNDGL
+1110 DVHLQGPDNGL
-1121 TVRSNGN
+1121 TVHSNGN

-1150 MTDCVVSNLK
+1150 MTDCVVSNLQS
-1160 AVTANSTNP
+1160 VTANSQNA

-1222 ACKVHFVSNNQKA
+1222 VCKVHFVSNNQKA

-1285 TPPSKEQAESN
+1285 TPPSKEQTESN

-1376 KDAPSEKQKKTTDST
+1376 KATPSEKQKTTTNST

-1404 TTPQKDDTLS
+1404 TTPQKDATAP
-1414 KAAEKNYC
+1414 KVTEKTYC

-1491 ATKAEG
+1491 TTKVDG

-1511 YAGAMSGARVNRS
+1511 YAGAMSGARVNSS

-1585 LLGDALQLT
+1585 LLGDALKLT

-1624 GTDQKDIVRGM
+1624 GTDQKAIVRGM

-1690 LNVQEAVASLVNSF
+1690 LNAQETVASLVNSF
-1704 IPIVEDSSTT
+1704 IPIVKGSSTT

-1729 TDLSRGMAG
+1729 ADLSRGMAG

-1747 RIVGETKECAAVR
+1747 RILGETKECAAVR

-1784 TGNLSVLYGLLE
+1784 TGNLSMLYGLLKL
-1796 ASNVLGLLSAVYP
+1796 SNVLGLLSAVYP

-1819 LRDIDMDTWNNW
+1819 LRQIDMDTWNNW

-1845 PEKPVASQE
+1845 PQNPVASQTE
-1854 ALDALIKKYAYGYN
+1854 LDALIKKYAYGYN
-1868 VVAGRDTVGS
+1868 VVAGRDQAGA

-1905 TKKVTAYK
+1905 PK
-1913 SAGGFAGDMLTGGVA
+1913 SVVAHEGAGGFAGEMLTGGVA
-1928 EVGKVNLIGLPLT
+1928 SV
-1941 GSLSAVQTFVPV
+1941 GSLKLLDLPIVGSLDAVQTFVPV
-1953 VRNSDITGFQSGL
+1953 VRNSDVTGFQSGL
-1966 SVHAT
+1966 TVHAT
-1971 GVPQSKDSAKIE
+1971 GVPQPQGTAKVE
-1983 KVGDAGG
+1983 KIGDAGG

-1998 QIWGEW
+1998 QILGEW
-2004 DDPNAEKPAPT
+2004 DDPKAEKPAPT
-2015 KTTTTT
+2015 KTTTST
-2021 QKNEETQT
+2021 QKSEATQT

-2050 PTTDATKD
+2050 LTADAAKD
-2058 TKAKAPATKAEKNE
+2058 TKAKAPTDTTKAEKNE
-2072 GSADAQSNNEAAS
+2072 GATDAQSNNEAAS
-2085 EASKSDADAAQTPAP
+2085 EASKGDADAAQTPAP

-2140 AAALDTASSEGLLGG
+2140 AASLDTASSEGLLGG
-2155 LLQHLIVTPSDLLSV
+2155 LLQHVIGTPGDLLKV
-2170 LNATVSTVT
+2170 LNATVSTVK
-2179 ASDVKAWHDYG
+2179 ACDVKAWHDYG
-2190 IVVNGIYNEPNNA
+2190 IVVNGIYNEPNNT
-2203 NTQYAKAVGGF
+2203 NTKYAKAVGGF
-2214 VGESN
+2214 VGESD

-2234 YGTSVQRLR
+2234 YGTSVQCLR

-2261 AVAQVSNGTTSIL
+2261 AVAQVSDGKTGIL

-2280 GSTSV
+2280 GSTDI

-2300 ATKAG
+2300 AKVAG

-2312 GKKSEYVND
+2312 GKRSEYVND

-2334 LLNGTVKRSDVTGL
+2334 LLNGSVKRSDVTGL
-2348 RQVNGLNYTGGFIGH
+2348 RQVNGLNYTGGFVGH

-2386 GVMDIFGSHV
+2386 GVLDIFGSHV
-2396 DDSTVTGM
+2396 EDSTVTGM

-2412 RNGAADK
+2412 RNGAKEK

-2487 LWVEKLEAGKL
+2487 LWVEKLEAGKT
-2498 IHINLGIIKV
+2498 IKIKLGDIIEV
-2508 DALCD
+2508 DALYD

-2528 ALSKKEQLATIHIG
+2528 ALSKNEQLATIHIG

-2581 DGCQVTGIPIGYDV
+2581 DGCQVKGIPIGYDV

-2622 GLLKGNCMVYADV
+2622 GLLKGNSMVYADV

-2721 LKDAQATSGTETI
+2721 LKDAKATSGTETI

-2748 MTNTPTEPTPI
+2748 MTNTPTEPIPI

-2773 SDIVELTIEK
+2773 SDLVNLTIEK

-2803 TYMDETGEEVKD
+2803 TYEENGKVVQD
-2815 DTFGETVTLTKADYQ
+2815 PSFNETVTLTKADYQ

-2862 VSEAALEGYDTTI
+2862 VSEEALEGYDTTI

-2898 PETGGSGIG
+2898 PETGGGGIG
-2907 WLILTG
+2907 WLMLTG

>member
-59 ACVEDHRAPHVY
+59 AYVEEHCAPHVY

-156 ATLYAPDKDTIYVYH
+156 ATLYDPDKDTIYVYH

-207 GSLGKVP
+207 GSLGTVP

-247 YFEADQSKAKAGARV
+247 YFEADQSKAGARV

-280 IGQVYATL
+280 IGQVYTTL
-288 EDDKGKNEKY
+288 TDDKGKEEKY

-322 RVEVTFLFG
+322 RVEVEFLIG
-331 LIKKVT
+331 LIRKVV
-337 LIPYY
+337 IVPYY

-348 NLRNVG
+348 NLRNVDE
-354 QTQIKNLNDI
+354 TKIKNLNDI
-364 DKDTREFLHFQDPK
+364 EKDTKDFLYFQQEVPPTD
-378 KGSELMNA
+378 LMNA
-386 DLENPK
+386 DLENPD
-392 LLEGVLNLVGDLLS
+392 LLEGVLKIVGGLLS
-406 GILSIVGSGER
+406 GILSIVAGADA
-417 ELVGLKNEN
+417 ELVGLKDEN
-426 TDHPSIGKHS
+426 TDHPSIGKNNAGLFHPET
-436 GEYITHGDLIKTYK
+436 EYTTHQSLIKTYK

-467 CQGIDWKPIHLS
+467 CQGVDWKPIHLS
-479 GKMEGRLNMKAG
+479 GTMEGHLNMDATQR
-491 EAPTIRNVTVNK
+491 ATIKNVKVHQT
-503 TGELDVEHDY
+503 TPLDPEKDY
-513 GIGFFGSLR
+513 GIGFFGSIT
-522 SGMDEKTFLPKKT
+522 SAMDESTLNPQRT
-535 VVKNLSIDG
+535 VVVKNIAIDG
-544 ISVTNSSNK
+544 IEVQNDATKVEQHASSVVEALLNLVAGIVGGLGN
-553 IAPHADSLIDG
+553 
-564 LLQILGGLVGGV
+564 LLQLDLAKVLG
-576 LDLLT
+576 DLLT
-581 PILGVKLGD
+581 LK
-590 VITGLLTLRQNSEDI
+590 QNSEDI

-614 VKGNVHIENCSV
+614 IKGDVRIENCKV
-626 KNAEVSSVKGMC
+626 THAQVSSVKGMC
-638 GGFAGYSEGVEEYDG
+638 GGFVGYSEGVERYDG
-653 LSKLLG
+653 LSGVL
-659 GTVKLLSALLNIIPG
+659 GTVVKALAILLNVIPG

-680 ITVLLENDAALGKLI
+680 ITVLLEKGVPLGHLI
-695 PTGYDRP
+695 PVDYHKP
-702 MLSDCSVALKE
+702 VLSNCSVDFASTATAPA
-713 GAAIGSPT
+713 GVGSAQT
-721 EKYNG
+721 DYNG
-726 GFIGAQLSSEMKNCN
+726 GFIGAQVSTMTENCT
-741 VSGLSKVQALNGA
+741 VSGIEKVQAQNGA
-754 GGFAGITRDDNI
+754 GGFAGIVRDDI
-766 VGALSDLVGVEL
+766 IAGALNDLGANLSVI
-778 VDFDIRSTQTNCTVQ
+778 DIQPKQTNCTVE
-793 GSQLHIETVVDAKG
+793 GKQLRVEATPNATG

-815 FNGAMNCSTS
+815 FNGAMTYGKSENCI
-825 TNCAVSGLA
+825 VKDLSG
-834 AVSAN
+834 VSAA

-854 TTIGE
+854 STVGQSSI
-859 KDSKNNTLLGNVGGL
+859 KNGTLLSTVGGL
-874 LAGLTSGDA
+874 LTDVVAGNDE
-883 KMEALLS
+883 KMNQLLS
-890 ITGNKPSILSQ
+890 ITGNLPS
-901 CQVEGVAHSADA
+901 E
-913 PTKSLKTSFGVNKLS
+913 LKHCTVSS
-928 PMAKQVA
+928 P
-935 DTTSNNGLIVT
+935 GLTVT
-946 ASKDYAGGL
+946 AFKDYAGGL
-955 IGAGDGVQVDADA
+955 IGAGDGVQVDKPNPEEGQATPPV
-968 TSAAAA
+968 TSAANA
-974 SSVTKVQSVE
+974 SRVSALQSVQ
-984 ADNYAGGLAGAV
+984 ADNYAGGIAGMV

-1016 PRLKYTTVEG
+1016 PFLQYTTVSG
-1026 ENWHVQA
+1026 KDWVVQA
-1033 IHKAA
+1033 THKNA
-1038 AGGIGLMVGGEL
+1038 AGGIGLMVGGTL
-1050 DNIQL
+1050 NDAKIN
-1055 KGLSAVEA
+1055 GLAKVDA
-1063 GNYAGG
+1063 GNYAAG

-1076 GGLANEKGLD
+1076 GALAAEKGLD
-1086 LLGLGLIKVD
+1086 LLGLGLVKVN
-1096 NVLSLAQGVAVNVH
+1096 NVLSLAQGVAVKVKNVY
-1110 DVHLQGPNDGL
+1110 LQGPDAGL
-1121 TVRSNGN
+1121 TIHAKGN
-1128 AEGTDGESICA
+1128 ADLTDSESICA
-1139 GGFVSEAEGVD
+1139 GGFAAEAEGIDV
-1150 MTDCVVSNLK
+1150 TDCVVTALK
-1160 AVTANSTNP
+1160 EVEATSPTV

-1181 SHTGGLAGLANENDD
+1181 SHTGGLAGLAEEKNDGGLSLPGILD
-1196 GSLTL
+1196 VNSLLTL
-1201 DGIVNIDSLLGA
+1201 

-1222 ACKVHFVSNNQKA
+1222 ACKVHFVSNGTKEIAQQA
-1235 PTTGDANG
+1235 PIG
-1243 DAAGEAQTPQSK
+1243 DAA
-1255 VSGEQEAT
+1255 SGEQPQANQNDGTGNEPLTGA
-1263 QESDEKPTAKQDK
+1263 KPTLEAMSTTTTSTATDESSSEAPSKDAAIAPNK
-1276 GEATNDGEA
+1276 GE
-1285 TPPSKEQAESN
+1285 PSK
-1296 ASSSSKEEGTS
+1296 
-1307 NDAAAQTKPVT
+1307 DAASAQKDVT
-1318 KLATPQVEADVA
+1318 KEAKPQVKADVA

-1344 IKPSTPTNP
+1344 KKSPEPTSPATETPTPEQKPTEQQPENGTAKKAAPKTEASATEQTLGEKPADTKPS
-1353 ETSTPEST
+1353 
-1361 PNDQQSADASVSKDA
+1361 DA
-1376 KDAPSEKQKKTTDST
+1376 KAPTKENAAPKVVEKT
-1391 PSKPSSE
+1391 
-1398 SDQTDA
+1398 
-1404 TTPQKDDTLS
+1404 
-1414 KAAEKNYC
+1414 YC
-1422 VDGLEAV
+1422 VEELEAV
-1429 EGRDYAGGFAGQV
+1429 EGRDYAGGFAGQI

-1447 AESDGLQLLNG
+1447 AASNGLKLLNG
-1458 ILSLN
+1458 VLN
-1463 LGQLLNVLSVYIPTI
+1463 LDLSQLLNVLSVYIPTI

-1491 ATKAEG
+1491 TTKVDG
-1497 YTVKATAKDGVAGG
+1497 YTVKATAKDSMAGG

-1524 DVKSLRSTTVTPPTD
+1524 DVKRLRSTTVTPPTD

-1553 QSVYAVTAGKY
+1553 QSTYAVTAGKY

-1615 PGGFSVRAN
+1615 PGGFSVLAN
-1624 GTDQKDIVRGM
+1624 GTDSKELVRGM

-1679 VIQDTGALGGL
+1679 VIEDTGVLGGL
-1690 LNVQEAVASLVNSF
+1690 LNAQETVASLVNSF
-1704 IPIVEDSSTT
+1704 IPIVKGSSTT

-1729 TDLSRGMAG
+1729 ADLSRGMAG

-1747 RIVGETKECAAVR
+1747 RILGETKECAAVR

-1784 TGNLSVLYGLLE
+1784 TGNLSMLYGLLKL
-1796 ASNVLGLLSAVYP
+1796 SNVLGLLSAVYP

-1819 LRDIDMDTWNNW
+1819 LRQIDMDTWNNW

-1845 PEKPVASQE
+1845 PQNPVASQTE
-1854 ALDALIKKYAYGYN
+1854 LDALIKKYAYGYN
-1868 VVAGRDTVGS
+1868 VVAGRDQAGA

-1905 TKKVTAYK
+1905 PK
-1913 SAGGFAGDMLTGGVA
+1913 SVVAHEGAGGFAGEMLTGGVA
-1928 EVGKVNLIGLPLT
+1928 SV
-1941 GSLSAVQTFVPV
+1941 GSLKLLDLPIVGSLDAVQTFVPV
-1953 VRNSDITGFQSGL
+1953 VRNSDVTGFQSGL
-1966 SVHAT
+1966 TVHAT
-1971 GVPQSKDSAKIE
+1971 GVPQPQGTAKVE

-2004 DDPNAEKPAPT
+2004 DDPKAEKPAPT

-2021 QKNEETQT
+2021 QKNEATQT

-2050 PTTDATKD
+2050 LTADAAKD
-2058 TKAKAPATKAEKNE
+2058 TKAKAPTDTTKAEKNE
-2072 GSADAQSNNEAAS
+2072 GATDAQSNNEAAS
-2085 EASKSDADAAQTPAP
+2085 EASKGDADAAQTPAP

-2140 AAALDTASSEGLLGG
+2140 AASLDTASSEGLLGG
-2155 LLQHLIVTPSDLLSV
+2155 LLQHVIGTPGDLLKV
-2170 LNATVSTVT
+2170 LNATVSTVK
-2179 ASDVKAWHDYG
+2179 ACDVKAWHDYG
-2190 IVVNGIYNEPNNA
+2190 IVVNGIYNEPNNT
-2203 NTQYAKAVGGF
+2203 NTKYAKAVGGF
-2214 VGESN
+2214 VGESD

-2234 YGTSVQRLR
+2234 YGTSVQCLR

-2261 AVAQVSNGTTSIL
+2261 AVAQVSDGKTGIL

-2280 GSTSV
+2280 GSTDI

-2300 ATKAG
+2300 AKVAG

-2312 GKKSEYVND
+2312 GKRSEYVND

-2334 LLNGTVKRSDVTGL
+2334 LLNGSVKRSDVTGL
-2348 RQVNGLNYTGGFIGH
+2348 RQVNGLNYTGGFVGH

-2386 GVMDIFGSHV
+2386 GVLDIFGSHV
-2396 DDSTVTGM
+2396 EDSTVTGM

-2412 RNGAADK
+2412 RNGAKEK

-2487 LWVEKLEAGKL
+2487 LWVEKLEAGKT
-2498 IHINLGIIKV
+2498 IKIKLGDIIEV
-2508 DALCD
+2508 DALYD

-2528 ALSKKEQLATIHIG
+2528 ALSKNEQLATIHIG

-2581 DGCQVTGIPIGYDV
+2581 DGCQVKGIPIGYDV

-2622 GLLKGNCMVYADV
+2622 GLLKGNSMVYADV

-2721 LKDAQATSGTETI
+2721 LKDAKATSGTETI

-2748 MTNTPTEPTPI
+2748 MTNTPTEPIPI

-2773 SDIVELTIEK
+2773 SDLVNLTIEK

-2803 TYMDETGEEVKD
+2803 TYEENGKVVQD
-2815 DTFGETVTLTKADYQ
+2815 PSFNETVTLTKADYQ

-2862 VSEAALEGYDTTI
+2862 VSEEALEGYDTTI

-2898 PETGGSGIG
+2898 PETGGGGIG
-2907 WLILTG
+2907 WLMLTG

>member
-59 ACVEDHRAPHVY
+59 AYVEDHRAPHVY

-93 TDTDDEVDAF
+93 TDTDDDVDAF

-123 YQLMNDIALDADA
+123 YQLMNDIALDAIA

-156 ATLYAPDKDTIYVYH
+156 ATLYDPDKDTIYVYH

-207 GSLGKVP
+207 GSLGTVP

-247 YFEADQSKAKAGARV
+247 YFAADQVKAKEASKATT
-262 NAKAALT
+262 N
-269 PEEIQLGGREH
+269 PQLGGREH
-280 IGQVYATL
+280 IGQVYTTI
-288 EDDKGKNEKY
+288 DNEKY

-317 PMLFV
+317 PMLFL
-322 RVEVTFLFG
+322 RVEVSFLIGIFKD
-331 LIKKVT
+331 IT
-337 LIPYY
+337 IIPYY

-348 NLRNVG
+348 NLRNVDE
-354 QTQIKNLNDI
+354 TKIKDLNDI
-364 DKDTREFLHFQDPK
+364 EKDTKNFLYFQQDEPPTD
-378 KGSELMNA
+378 LMNA
-386 DLENPK
+386 DLENPN
-392 LLEGVLNLVGDLLS
+392 LLEGVLDIVGGLLA
-406 GILSIVGSGER
+406 GILEIVGGKDA
-417 ELVGLKNEN
+417 ELVGLKDEN
-426 TDHPSIGKHS
+426 TDHPSIGKQAA
-436 GEYITHGDLIKTYK
+436 GLFRPEAEYTTHQELIDTYK

-467 CQGIDWKPIHLS
+467 CTSIKNWQPIHLS
-479 GKMEGRLNMKAG
+479 GSMEGRLNMEEG
-491 EAPTIRNVTVNK
+491 TVPTIRNVTVNK
-503 TGELDVEHDY
+503 TGDLDVEHDY

-522 SGMDEKTFLPKKT
+522 SDMDEKTFLPKKT

-544 ISVTNSSNK
+544 ISVTNSSDK

-605 FATGSFVGA
+605 FATGSFVGSI
-614 VKGNVHIENCSV
+614 KGNVHIENCTV

-695 PTGYDRP
+695 PSGYDRP

-778 VDFDIRSTQTNCTVQ
+778 VDFDIRSTQTDCTVQ
-793 GSQLHIETVVDAKG
+793 GNQLRIEAVADTKG
-807 KNGDYAGG
+807 KNGNYAGG

-825 TNCAVSGLA
+825 SNCAVYGLND
-834 AVSAN
+834 VSAN

-859 KDSKNNTLLGNVGGL
+859 NDAKNNTLLSSVGGL
-874 LAGLTSGDA
+874 LAGLTSGSSD
-883 KMEALLS
+883 MDVLLS
-890 ITGNKPSILSQ
+890 ITGNKPSELTQ
-901 CQVEGVAHSADA
+901 CHVEGQ
-913 PTKSLKTSFGVNKLS
+913 SL
-928 PMAKQVA
+928 A
-935 DTTSNNGLIVT
+935 VT

-955 IGAGDGVQVDADA
+955 LGAGDGVQVDADA

-984 ADNYAGGLAGAV
+984 ADNYAGGIAGMV

-1001 IGVLNNTLGVGKYLG
+1001 IGVLNNTLGIGKYLG
-1016 PRLKYTTVEG
+1016 PFFQYTTVEG
-1026 ENWHVQA
+1026 DKWYVQA
-1033 IHKAA
+1033 THKAA

-1050 DNIQL
+1050 DNIQI

-1086 LLGLGLIKVD
+1086 LLGLGLVKVD
-1096 NVLSLAQGVAVNVH
+1096 NILSLAQGVAVNVH
-1110 DVHLQGPNDGL
+1110 DVHLQGPDNGL
-1121 TVRSNGN
+1121 TVHSNGN

-1150 MTDCVVSNLK
+1150 MTDCVVSNLQS
-1160 AVTANSTNP
+1160 VTANSQNA

-1222 ACKVHFVSNNQKA
+1222 VCKVHFVSNNQKA

-1285 TPPSKEQAESN
+1285 TPPSKEQTESN

-1376 KDAPSEKQKKTTDST
+1376 KATPSEKQKTTTNST

-1404 TTPQKDDTLS
+1404 TTPQKDATAP
-1414 KAAEKNYC
+1414 KVTEKTYC

-1491 ATKAEG
+1491 TTKVDG

-1511 YAGAMSGARVNRS
+1511 YAGAMSGARVNSS

-1585 LLGDALQLT
+1585 LLGDALKLT

-1624 GTDQKDIVRGM
+1624 GTDQKAIVRGM

-1690 LNVQEAVASLVNSF
+1690 LNAQETVASLVNSF
-1704 IPIVEDSSTT
+1704 IPIVKGSSTT

-1729 TDLSRGMAG
+1729 ADLSRGMAG

-1747 RIVGETKECAAVR
+1747 RILGETKECAAVR

-1784 TGNLSVLYGLLE
+1784 TGNLSMLYGLLKL
-1796 ASNVLGLLSAVYP
+1796 SNVLGLLSAVYP

-1819 LRDIDMDTWNNW
+1819 LRQIDMDTWNNW

-1845 PEKPVASQE
+1845 PQNPVASQTE
-1854 ALDALIKKYAYGYN
+1854 LDALIKKYAYGYN
-1868 VVAGRDTVGS
+1868 VVAGRDQAGA

-1905 TKKVTAYK
+1905 PK
-1913 SAGGFAGDMLTGGVA
+1913 SVVAHEGAGGFAGEMLTGGVA
-1928 EVGKVNLIGLPLT
+1928 SV
-1941 GSLSAVQTFVPV
+1941 GSLKLLDLPIVGSLDAVQTFVPV
-1953 VRNSDITGFQSGL
+1953 VRNSDVTGFQSGL
-1966 SVHAT
+1966 TVHAT
-1971 GVPQSKDSAKIE
+1971 GVPQPQGTAKVE
-1983 KVGDAGG
+1983 KIGDAGG

-1998 QIWGEW
+1998 QILGEW
-2004 DDPNAEKPAPT
+2004 DDPKAEKPAPT
-2015 KTTTTT
+2015 KTTTST
-2021 QKNEETQT
+2021 QKSEATQT

-2050 PTTDATKD
+2050 LTADAAKD
-2058 TKAKAPATKAEKNE
+2058 TKAKAPTDTTKAEKNE
-2072 GSADAQSNNEAAS
+2072 GATDAQSNNEAAS
-2085 EASKSDADAAQTPAP
+2085 EASKGDADAAQTPAP

-2140 AAALDTASSEGLLGG
+2140 AASLDTASSEGLLGG
-2155 LLQHLIVTPSDLLSV
+2155 LLQHVIGTPGDLLKV
-2170 LNATVSTVT
+2170 LNATVSTVK
-2179 ASDVKAWHDYG
+2179 ACDVKAWHDYG
-2190 IVVNGIYNEPNNA
+2190 IVVNGIYNEPNNT
-2203 NTQYAKAVGGF
+2203 NTKYAKAVGGF
-2214 VGESN
+2214 VGESD

-2234 YGTSVQRLR
+2234 YGTSVQCLR

-2261 AVAQVSNGTTSIL
+2261 AVAQVSDGKTGIL

-2280 GSTSV
+2280 GSTDI

-2300 ATKAG
+2300 AKVAG

-2312 GKKSEYVND
+2312 GKRSEYVND

-2334 LLNGTVKRSDVTGL
+2334 LLNGSVKRSDVTGL
-2348 RQVNGLNYTGGFIGH
+2348 RQVNGLNYTGGFVGH

-2386 GVMDIFGSHV
+2386 GVLDIFGSHV
-2396 DDSTVTGM
+2396 EDSTVTGM

-2412 RNGAADK
+2412 RNGAKEK

-2487 LWVEKLEAGKL
+2487 LWVEKLEAGKT
-2498 IHINLGIIKV
+2498 IKIKLGDIIEV
-2508 DALCD
+2508 DALYD

-2528 ALSKKEQLATIHIG
+2528 ALSKNEQLATIHIG

-2581 DGCQVTGIPIGYDV
+2581 DGCQVKGIPIGYDV

-2622 GLLKGNCMVYADV
+2622 GLLKGNSMVYADV

-2721 LKDAQATSGTETI
+2721 LKDAKATSGTETI

-2748 MTNTPTEPTPI
+2748 MTNTPTEPIPI

-2773 SDIVELTIEK
+2773 SDLVNLTIEK

-2803 TYMDETGEEVKD
+2803 TYEENGKVVQD
-2815 DTFGETVTLTKADYQ
+2815 PSFNETVTLTKADYQ

-2862 VSEAALEGYDTTI
+2862 VSEEALEGYDTTI

-2898 PETGGSGIG
+2898 PETGGGGIG
-2907 WLILTG
+2907 WLMLTG

>member
-1 MSKHGFYQR
+1 
-10 WGKRCV
+10 
-16 ALLVCLSL
+16 
-24 LVQPFAAYADE
+24 
-35 IVAYSHDRE
+35 
-44 AVVREDLHQ
+44 
-53 DIEEAR
+53 
-59 ACVEDHRAPHVY
+59 
-71 EDGVIKIYNAA
+71 
-82 QLEKIGSGQPV
+82 
-93 TDTDDEVDAF
+93 
-103 GEGTVVS
+103 
-110 ENGTVVEYAMDGR
+110 
-123 YQLMNDIALDADA
+123 
-136 LWQLPVGF
+136 
-144 TGTFVNEPCGDN
+144 
-156 ATLYAPDKDTIYVYH
+156 
-171 SYQLQTIASKDGD
+171 
-184 KAPVM
+184 
-189 SKDALADQYGI
+189 
-200 GKLVYPD
+200 
-207 GSLGKVP
+207 
-214 PEEAQDYLTY
+214 
-224 SKEHRYVLSKQFT
+224 
-237 EATPTLQSAQ
+237 
-247 YFEADQSKAKAGARV
+247 
-262 NAKAALT
+262 
-269 PEEIQLGGREH
+269 
-280 IGQVYATL
+280 
-288 EDDKGKNEKY
+288 
-298 ILIGNEQQLQAV
+298 
-310 GSGKHVT
+310 
-317 PMLFV
+317 
-322 RVEVTFLFG
+322 
-331 LIKKVT
+331 
-337 LIPYY
+337 
-342 PGDADF
+342 
-348 NLRNVG
+348 
-354 QTQIKNLNDI
+354 
-364 DKDTREFLHFQDPK
+364 
-378 KGSELMNA
+378 MNA
-386 DLENPK
+386 DFDDPGLLGAVVGVVGG
-392 LLEGVLNLVGDLLS
+392 LLEGILGLLVD
-406 GILSIVGSGER
+406 IDYDI
-417 ELVGLKNEN
+417 VGLKDEN
-426 TDHPSIGKHS
+426 TTSPSIGADKHLTKPDEFTS
-436 GEYITHGDLIKTYK
+436 FASLKETYK

-467 CQGIDWKPIHLS
+467 CTSIKNWQPIHLS
-479 GKMEGRLNMKAG
+479 GSMEGRLNMVEGAV
-491 EAPTIRNVTVNK
+491 PTIRNVTVNK
-503 TGELDVEHDY
+503 TGDLDVEHDY

-522 SGMDEKTFLPKKT
+522 SDTVERKKET
-535 VVKNLSIDG
+535 NTEQPDKFDVTSVVVKNLRIDT
-544 ISVTNSSNK
+544 ISVNNQSSK
-553 IAPHADSLIDG
+553 VAPHSESLIAD
-564 LLQILGGLVGGV
+564 LLKLLGGLLDGV
-576 LDLLT
+576 TGILL
-581 PILGVKLGD
+581 PKLEGTLKD
-590 VITGLLTLRQNSEDI
+590 LLTLRQTGDDI
-605 FATGSFVGA
+605 FATGSFVGV
-614 VKGNVHIENCSV
+614 VKGNVHIENCIV
-626 KNAEVSSVKGMC
+626 TNAQVSSVKGLC
-638 GGFAGYSEGVEEYDG
+638 GGFVGYSEGIEEYG
-653 LSKLLG
+653 PLSGALGKL
-659 GTVKLLSALLNIIPG
+659 VDILSTLLNIIPG
-674 VGLGDL
+674 VGVGDL
-680 ITVLLENDAALGKLI
+680 ITILLKNDIPLGQLVPI
-695 PTGYDRP
+695 AYHRP
-702 MLSDCSVALKE
+702 IVKNCSIDFSTVKATV
-713 GAAIGSPT
+713 GAANT
-721 EKYNG
+721 DYNG
-726 GFIGAQLSSEMKNCN
+726 GFIGAQVSTITDQCAVSS
-741 VSGLSKVQALNGA
+741 VQKVQAQNGA
-754 GGFAGITRDDNI
+754 GGFAGIVRDDMIAGVLNDL
-766 VGALSDLVGVEL
+766 GANLAVLDNQPE
-778 VDFDIRSTQTNCTVQ
+778 QTNCTVE
-793 GSQLHIETVVDAKG
+793 GKQLRVEATPNATG

-815 FNGAMNCSTS
+815 FNGVMTYGKCENCTVKNLSE
-825 TNCAVSGLA
+825 
-834 AVSAN
+834 VSAAS
-839 NYAGGFAGRA
+839 YAGGFAGRA

-854 TTIGE
+854 STVGQSSI
-859 KDSKNNTLLGNVGGL
+859 KNGTLLSAVGGL
-874 LAGLTSGDA
+874 LTDVVAGNGE
-883 KMEALLS
+883 KMNQLLS
-890 ITGNKPSILSQ
+890 ITGNLPS
-901 CQVEGVAHSADA
+901 E
-913 PTKSLKTSFGVNKLS
+913 LKHCTVNS
-928 PMAKQVA
+928 P
-935 DTTSNNGLIVT
+935 GLTVT

-984 ADNYAGGLAGAV
+984 ADNYAGGIAGMV

-1001 IGVLNNTLGVGKYLG
+1001 IGVLNNTLGIGKYLG
-1016 PRLKYTTVEG
+1016 PFFQYTTVEG
-1026 ENWHVQA
+1026 DKWYVQA
-1033 IHKAA
+1033 THKAA

-1050 DNIQL
+1050 DNIQI

-1076 GGLANEKGLD
+1076 GGLTNEKGLD
-1086 LLGLGLIKVD
+1086 LLGLGLVKVD
-1096 NVLSLAQGVAVNVH
+1096 NILSLAQGVAVNVH
-1110 DVHLQGPNDGL
+1110 DVYLQGPDNGL
-1121 TVRSNGN
+1121 TVHSNGN
-1128 AEGTDGESICA
+1128 AESTDGESICA

-1150 MTDCVVSNLK
+1150 MTDCVVSNLQS
-1160 AVTANSTNP
+1160 VTANSQNA

-1222 ACKVHFVSNNQKA
+1222 VCKVHFVSNNQKA

-1285 TPPSKEQAESN
+1285 TPPSKEQTESN

-1376 KDAPSEKQKKTTDST
+1376 KATPSEKQKTTTNST

-1404 TTPQKDDTLS
+1404 TTPQKDATAP
-1414 KAAEKNYC
+1414 KVTEKTYC

-1491 ATKAEG
+1491 TTKVDG
-1497 YTVKATAKDGVAGG
+1497 YTVKATAKDSVAGG

-1539 GLESKNGDSYFDDA
+1539 GLESKNGDSYFDDT

-1615 PGGFSVRAN
+1615 PGGFSVCAN

-1657 YIIGQETAGG
+1657 YIIGQENAGG

-1679 VIQDTGALGGL
+1679 VIEDTGVLGGL
-1690 LNVQEAVASLVNSF
+1690 LNAQEAVASLVNSF

-1819 LRDIDMDTWNNW
+1819 LRDIDMETWNNW

-1845 PEKPVASQE
+1845 PSEPVASQE

-1868 VVAGRDTVGS
+1868 VVAGRDKVGS

-1971 GVPQSKDSAKIE
+1971 GVPQSQDSAKIE

-1990 FVGRMVGG
+1990 FVGHMVGG

-2004 DDPNAEKPAPT
+2004 DDLKAEKPAPT
-2015 KTTTTT
+2015 KANTTEKKNDEKQTTTG
-2021 QKNEETQT
+2021 
-2029 TSSNQKNEAAD
+2029 NQKTEAAD
-2040 AGNDSSKDSK
+2040 AGNDASKDSK
-2050 PTTDATKD
+2050 LTTDATKD

-2072 GSADAQSNNEAAS
+2072 GATDAKSNNEAAS

-2115 AVDNLRRVDGTRTV
+2115 FVDNLRRVDGTRTV

-2140 AAALDTASSEGLLGG
+2140 AASLDTASSEGLLGG
-2155 LLQHLIVTPSDLLSV
+2155 LLQHVIGTPGDLLKL
-2170 LNATVSTVT
+2170 LNNTVATVR
-2179 ASDVKAWHDYG
+2179 ACDVKAWHGYG
-2190 IVVNGIYNEPNNA
+2190 IVVNGIYNVPNDT

-2234 YGTSVQRLR
+2234 YGTSVQCLR

-2261 AVAQVSNGTTSIL
+2261 AVAQVSDGKTGIL

-2321 PVYTGNAGGFGGS
+2321 PVYSGNAGGFGGS
-2334 LLNGTVKRSDVTGL
+2334 LLNGTVKRSDVTDL

-2363 LGKSGTVDLD
+2363 LGKSGAVDLD

-2412 RNGAADK
+2412 RNSAKEK

-2432 AKLKNDQVD
+2432 AKLKNDRVD

-2487 LWVEKLEAGKL
+2487 LWVENLEAGKL

-2508 DALCD
+2508 DALYD

-2528 ALSKKEQLATIHIG
+2528 ALSKDEQLATIHIG

-2581 DGCQVTGIPIGYDV
+2581 DGCQVKGIPIGYDV

-2604 NGTNDKGH
+2604 NGTNTKGH

-2622 GLLKGNCMVYADV
+2622 GLLKGNNMVYADV

-2721 LKDAQATSGTETI
+2721 LKDAKATSGTETI

-2773 SDIVELTIEK
+2773 SDIVELNIEK

-2803 TYMDETGEEVKD
+2803 SYQDENGQEVQD
-2815 DTFGETVTLTKADYQ
+2815 ASFNETVTMTKADYQ

-2848 VGTDGTTKYYYTYH
+2848 VGTDGTSKYYYTYH

-2875 KYNDTYHYSTTITND
+2875 KYNDEYHYSTTITND

-2898 PETGGSGIG
+2898 PETGGDGIK
-2907 WLILTG
+2907 WWILTG
-2913 LLLVA
+2913 LLLLA
-2918 AGYIAKRRRQH
+2918 AGCIAKRRRQH

>member
-1 MSKHGFYQR
+1 
-10 WGKRCV
+10 
-16 ALLVCLSL
+16 
-24 LVQPFAAYADE
+24 
-35 IVAYSHDRE
+35 
-44 AVVREDLHQ
+44 
-53 DIEEAR
+53 
-59 ACVEDHRAPHVY
+59 
-71 EDGVIKIYNAA
+71 
-82 QLEKIGSGQPV
+82 
-93 TDTDDEVDAF
+93 
-103 GEGTVVS
+103 
-110 ENGTVVEYAMDGR
+110 
-123 YQLMNDIALDADA
+123 
-136 LWQLPVGF
+136 
-144 TGTFVNEPCGDN
+144 
-156 ATLYAPDKDTIYVYH
+156 
-171 SYQLQTIASKDGD
+171 
-184 KAPVM
+184 
-189 SKDALADQYGI
+189 
-200 GKLVYPD
+200 
-207 GSLGKVP
+207 
-214 PEEAQDYLTY
+214 
-224 SKEHRYVLSKQFT
+224 
-237 EATPTLQSAQ
+237 
-247 YFEADQSKAKAGARV
+247 
-262 NAKAALT
+262 
-269 PEEIQLGGREH
+269 
-280 IGQVYATL
+280 
-288 EDDKGKNEKY
+288 
-298 ILIGNEQQLQAV
+298 
-310 GSGKHVT
+310 
-317 PMLFV
+317 
-322 RVEVTFLFG
+322 
-331 LIKKVT
+331 
-337 LIPYY
+337 
-342 PGDADF
+342 
-348 NLRNVG
+348 
-354 QTQIKNLNDI
+354 
-364 DKDTREFLHFQDPK
+364 
-378 KGSELMNA
+378 MNA
-386 DLENPK
+386 DFDDPGLLGAVVGVVGG
-392 LLEGVLNLVGDLLS
+392 LLEGILGLLVD
-406 GILSIVGSGER
+406 IDYDI
-417 ELVGLKNEN
+417 VGLKDEN
-426 TDHPSIGKHS
+426 TTSPSIGADKHLTKPDEFTS
-436 GEYITHGDLIKTYK
+436 FASLKETYK

-467 CQGIDWKPIHLS
+467 CTSIKNWQPIHLS
-479 GKMEGRLNMKAG
+479 GSMEGRLNMVEGAV
-491 EAPTIRNVTVNK
+491 PTIRNVTVNK
-503 TGELDVEHDY
+503 TGDLDVEHDY

-522 SGMDEKTFLPKKT
+522 SDIDKDSFHPKKT
-535 VVKNLSIDG
+535 SVKNLTIDE
-544 ISVTNSSNK
+544 IAVTNESSK
-553 IAPHADSLIDG
+553 VAPHADSVIDG
-564 LLQILGGLVGGV
+564 LLQLLGGLVGGV
-576 LDLLT
+576 LELLT
-581 PILGVKLGD
+581 PVLGVPLGD
-590 VITGLLTLRQNSEDI
+590 IIKDLLTLRQNSEEI
-605 FATGSFVGA
+605 FATGSFAGV
-614 VKGNVHIENCSV
+614 VKGNVHIENCHV
-626 KNAEVSSVKGMC
+626 TNAQVSSAKGMC
-638 GGFAGYSEGVEEYDG
+638 GGFVGYSEGIEKYDG
-653 LSKLLG
+653 LSGIL
-659 GTVKLLSALLNIIPG
+659 GTVVDILSGLLNIIPG

-680 ITVLLENDAALGKLI
+680 ITILLENNVSLGKLI
-695 PTGYDRP
+695 PVGYYKP
-702 MLSDCSVALKE
+702 VFSACSAGLAD
-713 GAAIGSPT
+713 GSTIGSAT
-721 EKYNG
+721 ERYNG
-726 GFIGAQLSSEMKNCN
+726 GFIGAQLSTDMKNCS
-741 VSGLSKVQALNGA
+741 VTGLTKVQAQSGA

-778 VDFDIRSTQTNCTVQ
+778 VDFDIRSTQTDCTVQ
-793 GSQLHIETVVDAKG
+793 GNQLRIEAVADTKG
-807 KNGDYAGG
+807 KNGNYAGG

-825 TNCAVSGLA
+825 SNCAVYGLND
-834 AVSAN
+834 VSAN

-859 KDSKNNTLLGNVGGL
+859 NDAKNNTLLSSVGGL
-874 LAGLTSGDA
+874 LAGLTSGSSD
-883 KMEALLS
+883 MDVLLS
-890 ITGNKPSILSQ
+890 ITGNKPSELTQ
-901 CQVEGVAHSADA
+901 CHVEGQ
-913 PTKSLKTSFGVNKLS
+913 SL
-928 PMAKQVA
+928 A
-935 DTTSNNGLIVT
+935 VT

-984 ADNYAGGLAGAV
+984 ADNYAGGIAGMV

-1001 IGVLNNTLGVGKYLG
+1001 IGVLNNTLGIGKYLG
-1016 PRLKYTTVEG
+1016 PFFQYTTVEG
-1026 ENWHVQA
+1026 DKWYVQA
-1033 IHKAA
+1033 THKAA

-1050 DNIQL
+1050 DNIQI

-1086 LLGLGLIKVD
+1086 LLGLGLVKVD
-1096 NVLSLAQGVAVNVH
+1096 NILSLAQGVAVNVH
-1110 DVHLQGPNDGL
+1110 DVHLQGPDNGL
-1121 TVRSNGN
+1121 TVHSNGN

-1150 MTDCVVSNLK
+1150 MTDCVVSNLQS
-1160 AVTANSTNP
+1160 VTANSQNA

-1222 ACKVHFVSNNQKA
+1222 VCKVHFVSNNQKA

-1285 TPPSKEQAESN
+1285 TPPSKEQTESN

-1376 KDAPSEKQKKTTDST
+1376 KATPSEKQKTTTNST

-1404 TTPQKDDTLS
+1404 TTPQKDATAP
-1414 KAAEKNYC
+1414 KVTEKTYC

-1491 ATKAEG
+1491 TTKVDG
-1497 YTVKATAKDGVAGG
+1497 YTVKATAKDSVAGG

-1539 GLESKNGDSYFDDA
+1539 GLESKNGDSYFDDT

-1615 PGGFSVRAN
+1615 PGGFSVCAN

-1679 VIQDTGALGGL
+1679 VIEDTGVLGGL
-1690 LNVQEAVASLVNSF
+1690 LNAQETVASLVNSF
-1704 IPIVEDSSTT
+1704 IPIVKDSSTT

-1729 TDLSRGMAG
+1729 ADLSRGMAG

-1784 TGNLSVLYGLLE
+1784 TGNLSMLYGLLKL
-1796 ASNVLGLLSAVYP
+1796 SNVLGLLSAVYP

-1819 LRDIDMDTWNNW
+1819 LRQIDMDTWNNW

-1845 PEKPVASQE
+1845 PQNPVASQTE
-1854 ALDALIKKYAYGYN
+1854 LDALIKKYAYGYN
-1868 VVAGRDTVGS
+1868 VVAGRDQAGS

-1905 TKKVTAYK
+1905 PK
-1913 SAGGFAGDMLTGGVA
+1913 SVIAHEGAGGFAGEMLTGGVA
-1928 EVGKVNLIGLPLT
+1928 SV
-1941 GSLSAVQTFVPV
+1941 GSLKLLDLPIVGSLDAVQTFVPV
-1953 VRNSDITGFQSGL
+1953 VRNSDVTGFQSGL
-1966 SVHAT
+1966 TVHAT
-1971 GVPQSKDSAKIE
+1971 GVPQPQGTAKVE

-1990 FVGRMVGG
+1990 FVGHMVGG

-2004 DDPNAEKPAPT
+2004 DDLKAEKPAPT
-2015 KTTTTT
+2015 KANTTEKKNDEKQTTTG
-2021 QKNEETQT
+2021 
-2029 TSSNQKNEAAD
+2029 NQKTEAAD
-2040 AGNDSSKDSK
+2040 AGNDASKDSK
-2050 PTTDATKD
+2050 LTTDATKD

-2072 GSADAQSNNEAAS
+2072 GATDAKSNNEAAS

-2115 AVDNLRRVDGTRTV
+2115 FVDNLRRVDGTRTV

-2140 AAALDTASSEGLLGG
+2140 AASLDTASSEGLLGG
-2155 LLQHLIVTPSDLLSV
+2155 LLQHVIGTPGDLLKL
-2170 LNATVSTVT
+2170 LNNTVATVR
-2179 ASDVKAWHDYG
+2179 ACDVKAWHDYG
-2190 IVVNGIYNEPNNA
+2190 IVVNGIYNVPNDT

-2234 YGTSVQRLR
+2234 YGTSVQCLR

-2321 PVYTGNAGGFGGS
+2321 PVYSGNAGGFGGS
-2334 LLNGTVKRSDVTGL
+2334 LLNGTVKRSDVTDL

-2363 LGKSGTVDLD
+2363 LGKSGAVDLD

-2412 RNGAADK
+2412 RNSAKEK

-2487 LWVEKLEAGKL
+2487 LWVEDLQDGKL
-2498 IHINLGIIKV
+2498 LHLNLDIIKV

-2528 ALSKKEQLATIHIG
+2528 ALSKDEQLATIHIG
-2542 DSKITVNGIQDDG
+2542 DSKITVNGIQDGG

-2622 GLLKGNCMVYADV
+2622 GLLKGNNMVYADV

-2721 LKDAQATSGTETI
+2721 LKDAKATSGTETI

-2773 SDIVELTIEK
+2773 SDLVELNIEK

-2803 TYMDETGEEVKD
+2803 SYQDENGQEVQD
-2815 DTFGETVTLTKADYQ
+2815 ASFNETVTMTKADYQ

-2848 VGTDGTTKYYYTYH
+2848 VGTDGTSKYYYTYH

-2875 KYNDTYHYSTTITND
+2875 KYNDEYHYSTTITND

-2898 PETGGSGIG
+2898 PETGGDGIK
-2907 WLILTG
+2907 WWILTG

-2918 AGYIAKRRRQH
+2918 AGCIAKRRRQH

>member
-24 LVQPFAAYADE
+24 LEQPFAAYADE

-59 ACVEDHRAPHVY
+59 AYVEEHCAPHVY

-156 ATLYAPDKDTIYVYH
+156 ATLYDPDKDTIYVYH

-207 GSLGKVP
+207 GSLGTVP

-237 EATPTLQSAQ
+237 EATPELQSAQ
-247 YFEADQSKAKAGARV
+247 YFEDKQPVSNASKA

-269 PEEIQLGGREH
+269 PEEEQRGGRAH
-280 IGQVYATL
+280 VGQVYTTI
-288 EDDKGKNEKY
+288 DNEKY

-310 GSGKHVT
+310 GSGMQVT

-322 RVEVTFLFG
+322 RVTGGLLATTFGKEAKIL
-331 LIKKVT
+331 
-337 LIPYY
+337 PYY

-348 NLRNVG
+348 NLRG
-354 QTQIKNLNDI
+354 ITDDEMSKIGI
-364 DKDTREFLHFQDPK
+364 DKADILSSSKHNTDEFQYSVNH
-378 KGSELMNA
+378 SNELANA
-386 DLENPK
+386 DFANLDS
-392 LLEGVLNLVGDLLS
+392 LLDVVGGIVGGLVQ
-406 GILSIVGSGER
+406 GILGSLLGVNYEI
-417 ELVGLKNEN
+417 VGLKDEN
-426 TDHPSIGKHS
+426 SPNPSIGADIHRHIVDKDDYEFTTFS
-436 GEYITHGDLIKTYK
+436 ELKGTYQN
-450 DLKYDTDQNYI
+450 LRYDSDQNYI
-461 VFRDID
+461 VFRNID
-467 CQGIDWKPIHLS
+467 CTSIKNWQPIHLS
-479 GKMEGRLNMKAG
+479 GSMEGRLNMVEGAV
-491 EAPTIRNVTVNK
+491 PTIRNVTVNK
-503 TGELDVEHDY
+503 TGDLDVEHDY

-522 SGMDEKTFLPKKT
+522 SDTVERKKEPNT
-535 VVKNLSIDG
+535 ESSDKFDVTSVVVKDLRIETIN
-544 ISVTNSSNK
+544 VNNQSSK
-553 IAPHADSLIDG
+553 VAPHSESLIAD
-564 LLQILGGLVGGV
+564 LLKLLGGLLGGV
-576 LDLLT
+576 TGILL
-581 PILGVKLGD
+581 PKLEGTLKD
-590 VITGLLTLRQNSEDI
+590 LLTLRQTGDDI
-605 FATGSFVGA
+605 FATGSFVGV
-614 VKGNVHIENCSV
+614 VKGNVHIENCIV
-626 KNAEVSSVKGMC
+626 TNAQVSSVKGLC
-638 GGFAGYSEGVEEYDG
+638 GGFVGYSEGIEEYG
-653 LSKLLG
+653 PLSGALGKL
-659 GTVKLLSALLNIIPG
+659 VDILSTLLNIIPG
-674 VGLGDL
+674 VGVGDL
-680 ITVLLENDAALGKLI
+680 ITILLKNDIPLGQLVPI
-695 PTGYDRP
+695 AYHRP
-702 MLSDCSVALKE
+702 IVKNCSIGFDTAKATV
-713 GAAIGSPT
+713 GAANT
-721 EKYNG
+721 DYNG
-726 GFIGAQLSSEMKNCN
+726 GFIGAQVSTITDQCAVSS
-741 VSGLSKVQALNGA
+741 VQKVQAQNGA
-754 GGFAGITRDDNI
+754 GGFAGIVRDDMIAGVLNDL
-766 VGALSDLVGVEL
+766 GANLAVLDNQPE
-778 VDFDIRSTQTNCTVQ
+778 QTNCTVE
-793 GSQLHIETVVDAKG
+793 GKPLYVEATSDVNG

-815 FNGAMNCSTS
+815 FNGVMTYGKCENCTVKNLSE
-825 TNCAVSGLA
+825 
-834 AVSAN
+834 VSAA

-854 TTIGE
+854 STVGQSSIKKG
-859 KDSKNNTLLGNVGGL
+859 TLLFAVGGL
-874 LAGLTSGDA
+874 LTDVVAGSGE
-883 KMEALLS
+883 KMNQLLS
-890 ITGNKPSILSQ
+890 ITGNLPS
-901 CQVEGVAHSADA
+901 E
-913 PTKSLKTSFGVNKLS
+913 LKHCTVSS
-928 PMAKQVA
+928 P
-935 DTTSNNGLIVT
+935 GLTVT
-946 ASKDYAGGL
+946 AFKDYAGGL

-984 ADNYAGGLAGAV
+984 ADNYAGGIAGMV

-1001 IGVLNNTLGVGKYLG
+1001 IGVLNNTLGIGKYLG
-1016 PRLKYTTVEG
+1016 PFFQYTTVEG
-1026 ENWHVQA
+1026 DKWYVQA
-1033 IHKAA
+1033 THKAA

-1050 DNIQL
+1050 DNIQI

-1069 VIGRAGT
+1069 VIGHAGT
-1076 GGLANEKGLD
+1076 GGLAKEKGLD
-1086 LLGLGLIKVD
+1086 LLGLGLIKVN
-1096 NVLSLAQGVAVNVH
+1096 NVLSLAQGVAVTAKQI
-1110 DVHLQGPNDGL
+1110 HLQGQGATAQDKGL
-1121 TVRSNGN
+1121 VVTANGN
-1128 AEGTDGESICA
+1128 ADITDSESICA

-1150 MTDCVVSNLK
+1150 MTDCVVSNLQ
-1160 AVTANSTNP
+1160 AVTANAQTSA
-1169 TKKSY
+1169 KKSY

-1181 SHTGGLAGLANENDD
+1181 SHTGGLAGLAQESSDGKLNLLPGILDV
-1196 GSLTL
+1196 GSLLKVT
-1201 DGIVNIDSLLGA
+1201 
-1213 VPYLLPTYN
+1213 PYLLPTYN
-1222 ACKVHFVSNNQKA
+1222 ACKVHFVSNGTQKA
-1235 PTTGDANG
+1235 APEASAGDATN
-1243 DAAGEAQTPQSK
+1243 GEASSQSK
-1255 VSGEQEAT
+1255 GETSGEV
-1263 QESDEKPTAKQDK
+1263 KPLFEVLNADVSAQKETAKAPEKD
-1276 GEATNDGEA
+1276 EAAIHEDSTAHKD
-1285 TPPSKEQAESN
+1285 N
-1296 ASSSSKEEGTS
+1296 ASTEKAVPQ
-1307 NDAAAQTKPVT
+1307 AAN
-1318 KLATPQVEADVA
+1318 PQVKADIA

-1344 IKPSTPTNP
+1344 KK
-1353 ETSTPEST
+1353 TSTPPSTETPAPEPT
-1361 PNDQQSADASVSKDA
+1361 PNEQQPQNGPAKKAASKAETSSVTSPSTEQASGEKPAD
-1376 KDAPSEKQKKTTDST
+1376 
-1391 PSKPSSE
+1391 SKPSG
-1398 SDQTDA
+1398 DQAPAKD
-1404 TTPQKDDTLS
+1404 TTAP
-1414 KAAEKNYC
+1414 KAVEKTYC
-1422 VDGLEAV
+1422 VEGLEAV

-1442 EAGAV
+1442 EAGA
-1447 AESDGLQLLNG
+1447 AASSDGLTLLGG
-1458 ILSLN
+1458 IKGLN
-1463 LGQLLNVLSVYIPTI
+1463 LDLSSLLNVLNVYIPTI

-1485 VEANGD
+1485 VEGKGEGALV
-1491 ATKAEG
+1491 G
-1497 YTVKATAKDGVAGG
+1497 YTVKATAKDSVAGG

-1524 DVKSLRSTTVTPPTD
+1524 DVKSLRSTMVTPPKD

-1553 QSVYAVTAGKY
+1553 QSAYAVTAGKY

-1578 SVGGGLS
+1578 KAGGGLS
-1585 LLGDALQLT
+1585 LLGGALQLDSV
-1594 NILSAVD
+1594 LSAVD
-1601 AVATKITDSDVYGA
+1601 AVATKISDSDVYGA

-1679 VIQDTGALGGL
+1679 VIEDTGVLGGL
-1690 LNVQEAVASLVNSF
+1690 LNVQETVASLINSF
-1704 IPIVEDSSTT
+1704 IPIVKDSSTT

-1722 RAQGATD
+1722 RAQGATNA
-1729 TDLSRGMAG
+1729 DLSRGMAG

-1747 RIVGETKECAAVR
+1747 RILGETKECAAVR

-1784 TGNLSVLYGLLE
+1784 TGNLSVLYGLLKL
-1796 ASNVLGLLSAVYP
+1796 SNVLGLLSAVYP

-1819 LRDIDMDTWNNW
+1819 LRQIDMDTWNNW

-1845 PEKPVASQE
+1845 PQNPVASQT

-1868 VVAGRDTVGS
+1868 VVAGRDQAGT

-1905 TKKVTAYK
+1905 PK
-1913 SAGGFAGDMLTGGVA
+1913 SVVAHEGAGGFAGEMLTGGVA
-1928 EVGKVNLIGLPLT
+1928 SV
-1941 GSLSAVQTFVPV
+1941 GSLNLLDLPIVGSLDAVQTFVPV
-1953 VRNSDITGFQSGL
+1953 VRNSDVTGFQSGL
-1966 SVHAT
+1966 TVHAT
-1971 GVPQSKDSAKIE
+1971 GVPQPQGTAKVE

-2021 QKNEETQT
+2021 QKNEETQM

-2050 PTTDATKD
+2050 PTADAAKD
-2058 TKAKAPATKAEKNE
+2058 TKAKAPADTTKAEKNE

-2085 EASKSDADAAQTPAP
+2085 EASKGDADVAQTPAP

-2115 AVDNLRRVDGTRTV
+2115 FVDNLRRVDGKRTV

-2140 AAALDTASSEGLLGG
+2140 AASLDTASSEGLLGG
-2155 LLQHLIVTPSDLLSV
+2155 LLQHVIGTPGDLLKV
-2170 LNATVSTVT
+2170 LNATVSTVK
-2179 ASDVKAWHDYG
+2179 ACDVKAWHDYG
-2190 IVVNGIYNEPNNA
+2190 IVVNGIYNEPNNT

-2214 VGESN
+2214 VGESD

-2234 YGTSVQRLR
+2234 YGTSVQCLR

-2261 AVAQVSNGTTSIL
+2261 AVAQVSDGKTGIL
-2274 GQLVTL
+2274 EQLITL
-2280 GSTSV
+2280 GSTDI

-2300 ATKAG
+2300 AKVAG

-2312 GKKSEYVND
+2312 GKRSEYVND

-2334 LLNGTVKRSDVTGL
+2334 LLNGSVKRSDVTGL
-2348 RQVNGLNYTGGFIGH
+2348 RQVNGLNYIGGFVGH

-2373 SLGLLDKVVGVGA
+2373 NLGILDKVVGVGA

-2396 DDSTVTGM
+2396 EDSTVTGM
-2404 DGGFTVAS
+2404 NGGFTVAS
-2412 RNGAADK
+2412 RNGAKEK

-2432 AKLKNDQVD
+2432 AKLKNDQVND
-2441 GLKQVASGT
+2441 LKQVASGT

-2487 LWVEKLEAGKL
+2487 LWVENLESGKT
-2498 IHINLGIIKV
+2498 IKINLGIITV
-2508 DALCD
+2508 DALYD

-2528 ALSKKEQLATIHIG
+2528 ALSKDEQLATIHIG
-2542 DSKITVNGIQDDG
+2542 DSKITVNGIQNDG
-2555 SLGQGSEEKLK
+2555 SLAPGSAQKFK

-2581 DGCQVTGIPIGYDV
+2581 DHCQVTGVPIGYDV

-2604 NGTNDKGH
+2604 NGTNTKGH

-2622 GLLKGNCMVYADV
+2622 GLLKGNDMFYADV

-2650 VLESN
+2650 ILESN
-2655 WDFNKL
+2655 WNFNKL
-2661 FGIEGDGNTYRIY
+2661 LGIEGDHNNYRIY
-2674 RHFEQAFDDIVKAPG
+2674 REFGQAFDDIVKAPG
-2689 GTPLQDAFEATKDWG
+2689 GTPLQDAFQSTGTWDN
-2704 IFTIGHLKEN
+2704 IFKIVHMTEN

-2721 LKDAQATSGTETI
+2721 LKGVQATSETETK
-2734 PLDAYMEDGAMALL
+2734 PLNAYMENGAMALL
-2748 MTNTPTEPTPI
+2748 MNDKPTAPTPI
-2759 PEDEE
+2759 PEGEK

-2773 SDIVELTIEK
+2773 SDIVELNIEK

-2803 TYMDETGEEVKD
+2803 SYQDENGQEVQD
-2815 DTFGETVTLTKADYQ
+2815 ASFNETVTMTKTDYQ

-2848 VGTDGTTKYYYTYH
+2848 VGTDGTSKYYYTYH
-2862 VSEAALEGYDTTI
+2862 VSETALEGYDTTI

-2890 YKFLGGLL
+2890 YKFLGSLL
-2898 PETGGSGIG
+2898 PETGGGGIG
-2907 WLILTG
+2907 WLMLTG

-2929 HERRDA
+2929 HERRAA

>member
-93 TDTDDEVDAF
+93 TDTDNEVDAF

-123 YQLMNDIALDADA
+123 YQLMNDIALDATA

-156 ATLYAPDKDTIYVYH
+156 ATLYDPDKDTIYVYH
-171 SYQLQTIASKDGD
+171 SYQLQTIVSKDGD

-247 YFEADQSKAKAGARV
+247 YFVADQVKAKEASKATT
-262 NAKAALT
+262 N
-269 PEEIQLGGREH
+269 PQLGGREH
-280 IGQVYATL
+280 IGQVYTTI
-288 EDDKGKNEKY
+288 DNEKY

-317 PMLFV
+317 PMLFL
-322 RVEVTFLFG
+322 RVEVSFLIGIFKD
-331 LIKKVT
+331 IT
-337 LIPYY
+337 IIPYY

-348 NLRNVG
+348 NLRNVDE
-354 QTQIKNLNDI
+354 TKIKDLNDI
-364 DKDTREFLHFQDPK
+364 EKDTKNFLYFQQDEPPTD
-378 KGSELMNA
+378 LMNA
-386 DLENPK
+386 DLENPN
-392 LLEGVLNLVGDLLS
+392 LLEGVLDIVGGLLA
-406 GILSIVGSGER
+406 GILEIVGGKDA
-417 ELVGLKNEN
+417 ELVGLKDEN
-426 TDHPSIGKHS
+426 TDHPSIGKQAA
-436 GEYITHGDLIKTYK
+436 GLFRPEAEYTTHQELIDTYK

-467 CQGIDWKPIHLS
+467 CTSIKNWQPIHLS
-479 GKMEGRLNMKAG
+479 GSMEGRLNMEEG
-491 EAPTIRNVTVNK
+491 TVPTIRNVTVNK
-503 TGELDVEHDY
+503 TGDLDVEHDY

-522 SGMDEKTFLPKKT
+522 SDMDEKTFLPKKT

-544 ISVTNSSNK
+544 ISVTNSSDK

-605 FATGSFVGA
+605 FATGSFVGSI
-614 VKGNVHIENCSV
+614 KGNVHIENCTV

-695 PTGYDRP
+695 PSGYDRP

-778 VDFDIRSTQTNCTVQ
+778 VDFDIRSTQTDCTVQ
-793 GSQLHIETVVDAKG
+793 GNQLRIEAVADTKG
-807 KNGDYAGG
+807 KNGNYAGG

-825 TNCAVSGLA
+825 SNCAVYGLND
-834 AVSAN
+834 VSAN

-859 KDSKNNTLLGNVGGL
+859 NDAKNNTLLSSVGGL
-874 LAGLTSGDA
+874 LAGLTSGSSD
-883 KMEALLS
+883 MDVLLS
-890 ITGNKPSILSQ
+890 ITGNKPSELTQ
-901 CQVEGVAHSADA
+901 CHVEGQ
-913 PTKSLKTSFGVNKLS
+913 SL
-928 PMAKQVA
+928 A
-935 DTTSNNGLIVT
+935 VT

-984 ADNYAGGLAGAV
+984 ADNYAGGIAGMV

-1001 IGVLNNTLGVGKYLG
+1001 IGVLNNTLGIGKYLG
-1016 PRLKYTTVEG
+1016 PFFQYTTVEG
-1026 ENWHVQA
+1026 DKWYVQA
-1033 IHKAA
+1033 THKAA

-1050 DNIQL
+1050 DNIQI

-1086 LLGLGLIKVD
+1086 LLGLGLVKVD
-1096 NVLSLAQGVAVNVH
+1096 NILSLSQGVAVNVH
-1110 DVHLQGPNDGL
+1110 DVHLQGPDNGL
-1121 TVRSNGN
+1121 TVHSNGN

-1150 MTDCVVSNLK
+1150 MTDCVVSNLQS
-1160 AVTANSTNP
+1160 VTANSQNA

-1222 ACKVHFVSNNQKA
+1222 VCKVHFVSNNQKA

-1285 TPPSKEQAESN
+1285 TPPSKEQTESN

-1376 KDAPSEKQKKTTDST
+1376 KATPSEKQKTTTNST

-1404 TTPQKDDTLS
+1404 TTPQKDATAP
-1414 KAAEKNYC
+1414 KVTEKTYC

-1491 ATKAEG
+1491 TTKVDG
-1497 YTVKATAKDGVAGG
+1497 YTVKATAKDSVAGG

-1539 GLESKNGDSYFDDA
+1539 GLESKNGDSYFDDT

-1585 LLGDALQLT
+1585 LLGDAVQLT

-1624 GTDQKDIVRGM
+1624 GTDQKAIVRGM

-1714 CVPCGGGV
+1714 CVPYGGGV

-1819 LRDIDMDTWNNW
+1819 LRDIDMETWNNW

-1845 PEKPVASQE
+1845 PSEPVASQE

-1868 VVAGRDTVGS
+1868 VVAGRDKVGS

-1941 GSLSAVQTFVPV
+1941 GSLSAVQIFVPV
-1953 VRNSDITGFQSGL
+1953 VRNSDVTGFQSGL
-1966 SVHAT
+1966 TVHAT
-1971 GVPQSKDSAKIE
+1971 GVPQPQGTAKVE

-2004 DDPNAEKPAPT
+2004 DDPKAEKPAPT

-2021 QKNEETQT
+2021 QKNEATQT

-2040 AGNDSSKDSK
+2040 AGNDASKDSK
-2050 PTTDATKD
+2050 LTADATKD
-2058 TKAKAPATKAEKNE
+2058 TKAKASADTTKAEKNE
-2072 GSADAQSNNEAAS
+2072 GATDAKSNNEAAS
-2085 EASKSDADAAQTPAP
+2085 EASKSDADVAQTPAP

-2115 AVDNLRRVDGTRTV
+2115 FVDNLRRVDGTRTV

-2140 AAALDTASSEGLLGG
+2140 AASLDTASSEGLLGG
-2155 LLQHLIVTPSDLLSV
+2155 LLQHVIGTPGDLLKL
-2170 LNATVSTVT
+2170 LNNTVATVR
-2179 ASDVKAWHDYG
+2179 ACDVKAWHDYG
-2190 IVVNGIYNEPNNA
+2190 IVVNGIYNVPNDT

-2214 VGESN
+2214 VGESD

-2234 YGTSVQRLR
+2234 YGTSVQCLR

-2261 AVAQVSNGTTSIL
+2261 AVAQVSDGKTGIL

-2280 GSTSV
+2280 GSTNI

-2300 ATKAG
+2300 AKVAG

-2312 GKKSEYVND
+2312 GKRSEYVND

-2334 LLNGTVKRSDVTGL
+2334 LLNGSVKRSDVTGL
-2348 RQVNGLNYTGGFIGH
+2348 RQVNGLNYTGGFVGH
-2363 LGKSGTVDLD
+2363 LGKSGAVDLD

-2386 GVMDIFGSHV
+2386 GVLDIFGSHV
-2396 DDSTVTGM
+2396 EDSTVTGM
-2404 DGGFTVAS
+2404 NGGFTVAS
-2412 RNGAADK
+2412 RNSAKEK

-2432 AKLKNDQVD
+2432 AKLKNDQVND
-2441 GLKQVASGT
+2441 LKQVASGT

-2487 LWVEKLEAGKL
+2487 LWVENLEAGKL
-2498 IHINLGIIKV
+2498 IHINLGIIQV
-2508 DALCD
+2508 DALYD

-2542 DSKITVNGIQDDG
+2542 DSKITVNGIQNDG
-2555 SLGQGSEEKLK
+2555 SLAPGSAQKFK

-2581 DGCQVTGIPIGYDV
+2581 DHCQVTGVPIGYDV

-2604 NGTNDKGH
+2604 NGTNTKGH

-2622 GLLKGNCMVYADV
+2622 GLLKGNDMFYADV

-2650 VLESN
+2650 ILESN
-2655 WDFNKL
+2655 WNFNKL
-2661 FGIEGDGNTYRIY
+2661 FGIEGDHNNYRIY
-2674 RHFEQAFDDIVKAPG
+2674 REFGQAFDDIVKAPG
-2689 GTPLQDAFEATKDWG
+2689 GTPLQDAFQSTGTWDN
-2704 IFTIGHLKEN
+2704 IFKIVHMTEN

-2721 LKDAQATSGTETI
+2721 LKGAQATSETETK
-2734 PLDAYMEDGAMALL
+2734 PLDAYMENGAKALL
-2748 MTNTPTEPTPI
+2748 MNDTPTTPTPI
-2759 PEDEE
+2759 PEDEL

-2773 SDIVELTIEK
+2773 SDLVNLTIEK

-2803 TYMDETGEEVKD
+2803 TYEENGKVVQD
-2815 DTFGETVTLTKADYQ
+2815 PSFNETVTMTKADYQ

-2848 VGTDGTTKYYYTYH
+2848 VGTDGTTKYYYTYN

-2907 WLILTG
+2907 WLMLAG

-2918 AGYIAKRRRQH
+2918 AGCIAKRRQQH
-2929 HERRDA
+2929 HEGRDA

>member
-93 TDTDDEVDAF
+93 TDTDNEVDAF

-123 YQLMNDIALDADA
+123 YQLMNDIALDATA

-156 ATLYAPDKDTIYVYH
+156 ATLYDPDKDTIYVYH
-171 SYQLQTIASKDGD
+171 SYQLQTIVSKDGD

-247 YFEADQSKAKAGARV
+247 YFAADQVKAKEASKATT
-262 NAKAALT
+262 N
-269 PEEIQLGGREH
+269 PQLGGREH
-280 IGQVYATL
+280 IGQVYTTI
-288 EDDKGKNEKY
+288 DNEKY

-317 PMLFV
+317 PMLFL
-322 RVEVTFLFG
+322 RVEVSFLIGIFKD
-331 LIKKVT
+331 IT
-337 LIPYY
+337 IIPYY

-348 NLRNVG
+348 NLRNVDE
-354 QTQIKNLNDI
+354 TKIKDLNDI
-364 DKDTREFLHFQDPK
+364 EKDTKNFLYFQQDEPPTD
-378 KGSELMNA
+378 LMNA
-386 DLENPK
+386 DLENPN
-392 LLEGVLNLVGDLLS
+392 LLEGVLDIVGGLLA
-406 GILSIVGSGER
+406 GILEIVGGKDA
-417 ELVGLKNEN
+417 ELVGLKDEN
-426 TDHPSIGKHS
+426 TDHPSIGKQAA
-436 GEYITHGDLIKTYK
+436 GLFRPEAEYTTHQELIDTYK

-467 CQGIDWKPIHLS
+467 CTSIKNWQPIHLS
-479 GKMEGRLNMKAG
+479 GSMEGRLNMEEG
-491 EAPTIRNVTVNK
+491 TVPTIRNVTVNK
-503 TGELDVEHDY
+503 TGDLDVEHDY

-522 SGMDEKTFLPKKT
+522 SDMDEKTFLPKKT

-544 ISVTNSSNK
+544 ISVTNSSDK

-605 FATGSFVGA
+605 FATGSFVGSI
-614 VKGNVHIENCSV
+614 KGNVHIENCTV

-695 PTGYDRP
+695 PSGYDRP

-778 VDFDIRSTQTNCTVQ
+778 VDFDIRSTQTDCTVQ
-793 GSQLHIETVVDAKG
+793 GNQLRIEAVADTKG
-807 KNGDYAGG
+807 KNGNYAGG

-825 TNCAVSGLA
+825 SNCAVYGLND
-834 AVSAN
+834 VSAN

-859 KDSKNNTLLGNVGGL
+859 NDAKNNTLLSSVGGL
-874 LAGLTSGDA
+874 LAGLTSGSSD
-883 KMEALLS
+883 MDVLLS
-890 ITGNKPSILSQ
+890 ITGNKPSELTQ
-901 CQVEGVAHSADA
+901 CHVEGQ
-913 PTKSLKTSFGVNKLS
+913 SL
-928 PMAKQVA
+928 A
-935 DTTSNNGLIVT
+935 VT

-984 ADNYAGGLAGAV
+984 ADNYAGGIAGMV

-1001 IGVLNNTLGVGKYLG
+1001 IGVLNNTLGIGKYLG
-1016 PRLKYTTVEG
+1016 PFFQYTTVEG
-1026 ENWHVQA
+1026 DKWYVQA
-1033 IHKAA
+1033 THKAA

-1050 DNIQL
+1050 DNIQI

-1086 LLGLGLIKVD
+1086 LLGLGLVKVD
-1096 NVLSLAQGVAVNVH
+1096 NILSLAQGVAVNVH
-1110 DVHLQGPNDGL
+1110 DVHLQGPDNGL
-1121 TVRSNGN
+1121 TVHSNGN

-1150 MTDCVVSNLK
+1150 MTDCVVSNLQS
-1160 AVTANSTNP
+1160 VTANSQNA

-1222 ACKVHFVSNNQKA
+1222 VCKVHFVSNNQKA

-1285 TPPSKEQAESN
+1285 TPPSKEQTESN

-1376 KDAPSEKQKKTTDST
+1376 KATPSEKQKTTTNST

-1404 TTPQKDDTLS
+1404 TTPQKDATAP
-1414 KAAEKNYC
+1414 KVTEKTYC

-1491 ATKAEG
+1491 TTKVDG
-1497 YTVKATAKDGVAGG
+1497 YTVKATAKDSVAGG

-1539 GLESKNGDSYFDDA
+1539 GLESKNGDSYFDDT

-1585 LLGDALQLT
+1585 LLGDAVQLT

-1624 GTDQKDIVRGM
+1624 GTDQKAIVRGM

-1714 CVPCGGGV
+1714 CVPYGGGV

-1819 LRDIDMDTWNNW
+1819 LRDIDMETWNNW

-1845 PEKPVASQE
+1845 PSEPVASQE

-1868 VVAGRDTVGS
+1868 VVAGRDKVGS

-1941 GSLSAVQTFVPV
+1941 GSLSAVQIFVPGG
-1953 VRNSDITGFQSGL
+1953 RNSDVTGFQSGL
-1966 SVHAT
+1966 TVHAT
-1971 GVPQSKDSAKIE
+1971 GVPQPQGTAKVE

-2004 DDPNAEKPAPT
+2004 DDPKAEKPAPT

-2021 QKNEETQT
+2021 QKNEATQT

-2040 AGNDSSKDSK
+2040 AGNDASKDSK
-2050 PTTDATKD
+2050 LTADATKD
-2058 TKAKAPATKAEKNE
+2058 TKAKASADTTKAEKNE
-2072 GSADAQSNNEAAS
+2072 GATDAKSNNEAAS
-2085 EASKSDADAAQTPAP
+2085 EASKSDADVAQTPAP

-2115 AVDNLRRVDGTRTV
+2115 FVDNLRRVDGTRTV

-2140 AAALDTASSEGLLGG
+2140 AASLDTASSEGLLGG
-2155 LLQHLIVTPSDLLSV
+2155 LLQHVIGTPGDLLKL
-2170 LNATVSTVT
+2170 LNNTVATVR
-2179 ASDVKAWHDYG
+2179 ACDVKAWHDYG
-2190 IVVNGIYNEPNNA
+2190 IVVNGIYNVPNDT

-2214 VGESN
+2214 VGESD

-2234 YGTSVQRLR
+2234 YGTSVQCLR

-2261 AVAQVSNGTTSIL
+2261 AVAQVSDGKTGIL

-2280 GSTSV
+2280 GSTDI

-2300 ATKAG
+2300 AKVAG

-2312 GKKSEYVND
+2312 GKRSEYVND

-2334 LLNGTVKRSDVTGL
+2334 LLNGSVKRSDVTGL
-2348 RQVNGLNYTGGFIGH
+2348 RQVNGLNYTGGFVGH
-2363 LGKSGTVDLD
+2363 LGKSGAVDLD

-2386 GVMDIFGSHV
+2386 GVLDIFGSHV
-2396 DDSTVTGM
+2396 EDSTVTGM
-2404 DGGFTVAS
+2404 NGGFTVAS
-2412 RNGAADK
+2412 RNSAKEK

-2432 AKLKNDQVD
+2432 AKLKNDQVND
-2441 GLKQVASGT
+2441 LKQVASGT

-2487 LWVEKLEAGKL
+2487 LWVENLEAGKL
-2498 IHINLGIIKV
+2498 IHINLGIIQV
-2508 DALCD
+2508 DALYD

-2542 DSKITVNGIQDDG
+2542 DSKITVNGIQNDG
-2555 SLGQGSEEKLK
+2555 SLAPGSAQKFK

-2581 DGCQVTGIPIGYDV
+2581 DHCQVTGVPIGYDV

-2604 NGTNDKGH
+2604 NGTNTKGH

-2622 GLLKGNCMVYADV
+2622 GLLKGNDMFYADV
-2635 VRGVEKT
+2635 VRGGEKT

-2650 VLESN
+2650 ILESN
-2655 WDFNKL
+2655 WNFNKL
-2661 FGIEGDGNTYRIY
+2661 FGIEGDHNNYRIY
-2674 RHFEQAFDDIVKAPG
+2674 REFGQAFDDIVKAPG
-2689 GTPLQDAFEATKDWG
+2689 GTPLQDAFQSTGTWDN
-2704 IFTIGHLKEN
+2704 IFKIVHMTEN

-2721 LKDAQATSGTETI
+2721 LKGAQATSETETK
-2734 PLDAYMEDGAMALL
+2734 PLDAYMENGAKALL
-2748 MTNTPTEPTPI
+2748 MNDTPTTPTPI
-2759 PEDEE
+2759 PEDEL

-2773 SDIVELTIEK
+2773 SDLVNLTIEK

-2803 TYMDETGEEVKD
+2803 TYEENGKVVQD
-2815 DTFGETVTLTKADYQ
+2815 PSFNETVTMTKADYQ

-2848 VGTDGTTKYYYTYH
+2848 VGTDGTTKYYYTYN

-2907 WLILTG
+2907 WLMLAG

-2918 AGYIAKRRRQH
+2918 AGCIAKRRQQH
-2929 HERRDA
+2929 HEGRDA

>member
-1 MSKHGFYQR
+1 MSKHGFYHR

-35 IVAYSHDRE
+35 IVAYSHGSE
-44 AVVREDLHQ
+44 AVVREDLPQ
-53 DIEEAR
+53 DTEEAR
-59 ACVEDHRAPHVY
+59 AYMEDHRAPHVY
-71 EDGVIKIYNAA
+71 EDGVIKIYNAV

-93 TDTDDEVDAF
+93 TDTDDEADAF
-103 GEGTVVS
+103 GEGTAVS

-123 YQLMNDIALDADA
+123 YQLMNDIELDADA

-144 TGTFVNEPCGDN
+144 TGTFVNEPCDDD
-156 ATLYAPDKDTIYVYH
+156 ATLYDPDKDTIYVYH
-171 SYQLQTIASKDGD
+171 SYQLQTIASSDGD

-247 YFEADQSKAKAGARV
+247 YFAADQPKAKAGTKA

-269 PEEIQLGGREH
+269 PEEIQLGGRKH
-280 IGQVYATL
+280 VGQVYTTI
-288 EDDKGKNEKY
+288 DNEKY

-322 RVEVTFLFG
+322 
-331 LIKKVT
+331 KVT
-337 LIPYY
+337 VTRLLGHDEQFIVPYY

-348 NLRNVG
+348 NLRLFSKANISH
-354 QTQIKNLNDI
+354 TTSEFP
-364 DKDTREFLHFQDPK
+364 KDEFLYYKDSSNK
-378 KGSELMNA
+378 SDDLMNQ
-386 DLENPK
+386 DLSEDGLLGKLTAGLGGLLGGLIAGLLGAPK
-392 LLEGVLNLVGDLLS
+392 YA
-406 GILSIVGSGER
+406 
-417 ELVGLKNEN
+417 LVGLKNEN
-426 TDHPSIGKHS
+426 TAQASIGVS
-436 GEYITHGDLIKTYK
+436 EYTTHDELKQTYNNI
-450 DLKYDTDQNYI
+450 KYDTDQNYI

-467 CQGIDWKPIHLS
+467 CKDMDWQPIHLS
-479 GKMEGRLNMKAG
+479 GSMEGRLNMEPG
-491 EAPTIRNVTVNK
+491 VVPTIRNVTVNK
-503 TGELDVEHDY
+503 TGDLDVEHDY

-522 SGMDEKTFLPKKT
+522 SGMDEKTFLHKKT

-553 IAPHADSLIDG
+553 VAPHADSLIDG

-605 FATGSFVGA
+605 FATGSFVGSI
-614 VKGNVHIENCSV
+614 KGNVHIENCSV
-626 KNAEVSSVKGMC
+626 KNAEVSSVKGLC

-702 MLSDCSVALKE
+702 MFSDCSVALKE
-713 GAAIGSPT
+713 GTAIGSPT

-726 GFIGAQLSSEMKNCN
+726 GFIGAQLSSEMKNCS

-754 GGFAGITRDDNI
+754 GGFAGIARDDNI

-793 GSQLHIETVVDAKG
+793 GSQLHIETVVDANG

-928 PMAKQVA
+928 PMAKQAA
-935 DTTSNNGLIVT
+935 DTTSNNGLTIT

-984 ADNYAGGLAGAV
+984 ADNYAGGIAGAV

-1026 ENWHVQA
+1026 DNWHVQA
-1033 IHKAA
+1033 THKAA

-1050 DNIQL
+1050 DNIQI
-1055 KGLSAVEA
+1055 KGLSTVEA

-1076 GGLANEKGLD
+1076 GGLAKEKGLD
-1086 LLGLGLIKVD
+1086 LLGLGLIKVN
-1096 NVLSLAQGVAVNVH
+1096 NVLSLAQGVAVTAKQI
-1110 DVHLQGPNDGL
+1110 HLQGQGATVQDKGL
-1121 TVRSNGN
+1121 VVTANGN
-1128 AEGTDGESICA
+1128 ADITDSESICA

-1150 MTDCVVSNLK
+1150 MTDCVVSNLQ
-1160 AVTANSTNP
+1160 AVTANAQTSA
-1169 TKKSY
+1169 KKSY

-1181 SHTGGLAGLANENDD
+1181 SHTGGLAGLAQESSDGKLNLLPGILDV
-1196 GSLTL
+1196 GSLLKVT
-1201 DGIVNIDSLLGA
+1201 
-1213 VPYLLPTYN
+1213 PYLLPTYN
-1222 ACKVHFVSNNQKA
+1222 ACKVHFVSNGTQKA
-1235 PTTGDANG
+1235 APEASAGDATNG
-1243 DAAGEAQTPQSK
+1243 EVSSQNKGETSGEAKPLFEVLNANAD
-1255 VSGEQEAT
+1255 VSAQKE
-1263 QESDEKPTAKQDK
+1263 TAKAPEKD
-1276 GEATNDGEA
+1276 EAAIHEDSTVHKD
-1285 TPPSKEQAESN
+1285 N
-1296 ASSSSKEEGTS
+1296 ASTEKTVPQ
-1307 NDAAAQTKPVT
+1307 AAN
-1318 KLATPQVEADVA
+1318 PQVKADIA

-1344 IKPSTPTNP
+1344 KK
-1353 ETSTPEST
+1353 TSTPPSTETPAPEPT
-1361 PNDQQSADASVSKDA
+1361 PNEQQPQNGTAKKAASKAEASSVTSPSTEQASGEKPADSKPSGDQAPA
-1376 KDAPSEKQKKTTDST
+1376 KDATAPKV
-1391 PSKPSSE
+1391 
-1398 SDQTDA
+1398 
-1404 TTPQKDDTLS
+1404 
-1414 KAAEKNYC
+1414 AEKTYC
-1422 VDGLEAV
+1422 VEGLEAV

-1442 EAGAV
+1442 EAGA
-1447 AESDGLQLLNG
+1447 AASSDGLTLLGG
-1458 ILSLN
+1458 IKGLN
-1463 LGQLLNVLSVYIPTI
+1463 LDLSSLLNVLNVYIPTI

-1485 VEANGD
+1485 VEGKGEGALV
-1491 ATKAEG
+1491 G
-1497 YTVKATAKDGVAGG
+1497 YTVKATAKDSVAGG

-1524 DVKSLRSTTVTPPTD
+1524 DVKSLRSTMVTPPKD

-1553 QSVYAVTAGKY
+1553 QSTYAVTAGKY

-1578 SVGGGLS
+1578 KAGGGLS
-1585 LLGDALQLT
+1585 LLGGALQLDSV
-1594 NILSAVD
+1594 LSAVD
-1601 AVATKITDSDVYGA
+1601 AVATKISDSDVYGA

-1679 VIQDTGALGGL
+1679 VIEDTGVLGGL
-1690 LNVQEAVASLVNSF
+1690 LNVQETVASLVNSF
-1704 IPIVEDSSTT
+1704 IPIVKDSSTT

-1722 RAQGATD
+1722 RAQGATNA
-1729 TDLSRGMAG
+1729 DLSRGMAG

-1747 RIVGETKECAAVR
+1747 RILGETKECAAVR

-1784 TGNLSVLYGLLE
+1784 TGNLSVLYGLLKL
-1796 ASNVLGLLSAVYP
+1796 SNVLGLLSTVYP

-1819 LRDIDMDTWNNW
+1819 LRQIDMDTWNNW

-1845 PEKPVASQE
+1845 PQTPVTTQDE
-1854 ALDALIKKYAYGYN
+1854 LNALIKKYAYGYN
-1868 VVAGRDTVGS
+1868 VVAGRDQAGA

-1905 TKKVTAYK
+1905 PK
-1913 SAGGFAGDMLTGGVA
+1913 SVVAHEGAGGFAGEMLTGGVA
-1928 EVGKVNLIGLPLT
+1928 SV
-1941 GSLSAVQTFVPV
+1941 GSLNLLDLPIVGSLDAVQTFVPV
-1953 VRNSDITGFQSGL
+1953 VRNSDVTGFQSGL
-1966 SVHAT
+1966 TVHAT
-1971 GVPQSKDSAKIE
+1971 GVPQPQGTAKVE

-2050 PTTDATKD
+2050 PTADAAKD
-2058 TKAKAPATKAEKNE
+2058 TKAKAPADTTKAEKNE

-2085 EASKSDADAAQTPAP
+2085 EASKGEADAAQTPAP

-2115 AVDNLRRVDGTRTV
+2115 FVDNLRWVDGKRTV

-2140 AAALDTASSEGLLGG
+2140 AASLDTASSEGLLGG
-2155 LLQHLIVTPSDLLSV
+2155 LLQHVIGTPGDLLKV
-2170 LNATVSTVT
+2170 LNATVSTVK
-2179 ASDVKAWHDYG
+2179 ACDVKAWHDYG
-2190 IVVNGIYNEPNNA
+2190 IVVNGIYNEPNNT

-2214 VGESN
+2214 VGESD

-2234 YGTSVQRLR
+2234 YGTSVQCLR

-2261 AVAQVSNGTTSIL
+2261 AVAQVSDGKTGIL
-2274 GQLVTL
+2274 EQLVTL
-2280 GSTSV
+2280 GSTDI

-2300 ATKAG
+2300 AKVAG

-2312 GKKSEYVND
+2312 GKRSEYVND

-2334 LLNGTVKRSDVTGL
+2334 LLNGSVKRSDVTGL
-2348 RQVNGLNYTGGFIGH
+2348 RQVNGLNYTGGFVGH

-2373 SLGLLDKVVGVGA
+2373 NLGILDKVVGVGA

-2396 DDSTVTGM
+2396 EDSTVTGM
-2404 DGGFTVAS
+2404 NGGFTVAS
-2412 RNGAADK
+2412 RNGAKEK

-2432 AKLKNDQVD
+2432 AKLKNDQVND
-2441 GLKQVASGT
+2441 LKQVASGT

-2473 VNQLV
+2473 INQLV

-2487 LWVEKLEAGKL
+2487 LWVETLEAGKT
-2498 IHINLGIIKV
+2498 IKINLGIITV
-2508 DALCD
+2508 DALYD

-2542 DSKITVNGIQDDG
+2542 DSKITVNGIQNDG
-2555 SLGQGSEEKLK
+2555 SLAPGSAQKFK

-2581 DGCQVTGIPIGYDV
+2581 DHCQVTGVPIGYDV

-2604 NGTNDKGH
+2604 NGTNTKGH

-2622 GLLKGNCMVYADV
+2622 GLLKGNDMFYADV

-2650 VLESN
+2650 ILESN
-2655 WDFNKL
+2655 WNFNKL
-2661 FGIEGDGNTYRIY
+2661 FGIEGDHNNYRIY
-2674 RHFEQAFDDIVKAPG
+2674 REFGQAFDDIVKAPG
-2689 GTPLQDAFEATKDWG
+2689 GTPLQDAFQSTGTWDN
-2704 IFTIGHLKEN
+2704 IFKIVHMTEN

-2721 LKDAQATSGTETI
+2721 LKGAQATSETETK
-2734 PLDAYMEDGAMALL
+2734 PLDAYMENGAKALL
-2748 MTNTPTEPTPI
+2748 MNDTPTTPTPI
-2759 PEDEE
+2759 PENEL

-2773 SDIVELTIEK
+2773 SDLVNLTIEK

-2803 TYMDETGEEVKD
+2803 TYEENGKVVQD
-2815 DTFGETVTLTKADYQ
+2815 PSFNETVTMTKADYQ

-2862 VSEAALEGYDTTI
+2862 VSEEALEGYDTTI
-2875 KYNDTYHYSTTITND
+2875 KYNDTYHYSTTITNG

-2898 PETGGSGIG
+2898 PETGGGGIG
-2907 WLILTG
+2907 WLMLAG

-2929 HERRDA
+2929 HERRAA

>member
-123 YQLMNDIALDADA
+123 YQLMNDIALDATA

-156 ATLYAPDKDTIYVYH
+156 ATLYDPDKDTIYVYH
-171 SYQLQTIASKDGD
+171 SYQLQTIVSKDGD

-247 YFEADQSKAKAGARV
+247 YFAADQVKAKEASKATT
-262 NAKAALT
+262 N
-269 PEEIQLGGREH
+269 PQLGGREH
-280 IGQVYATL
+280 IGQVYTTI
-288 EDDKGKNEKY
+288 DNEKY

-317 PMLFV
+317 PMLFL
-322 RVEVTFLFG
+322 RVEVSFLIGIFKD
-331 LIKKVT
+331 IT
-337 LIPYY
+337 IIPYY

-348 NLRNVG
+348 NLRNVDE
-354 QTQIKNLNDI
+354 TKIKDLNDI
-364 DKDTREFLHFQDPK
+364 EKDTKNFLYFQQDEPPTD
-378 KGSELMNA
+378 LMNA
-386 DLENPK
+386 DLENPN
-392 LLEGVLNLVGDLLS
+392 LLEGVLDIVGGLLA
-406 GILSIVGSGER
+406 GILEIVGGKDA
-417 ELVGLKNEN
+417 ELVGLKDEN
-426 TDHPSIGKHS
+426 TDHPSIGKQAA
-436 GEYITHGDLIKTYK
+436 GLFRPEAEYTTHQELIDTYK

-467 CQGIDWKPIHLS
+467 CTSIKNWQPIHLS
-479 GKMEGRLNMKAG
+479 GSMEGRLNMEEG
-491 EAPTIRNVTVNK
+491 TVPTIRNVTVNK
-503 TGELDVEHDY
+503 TGDLDVEHDY

-522 SGMDEKTFLPKKT
+522 SDMDEKTFLPKKT

-544 ISVTNSSNK
+544 ISVTNSSDK

-605 FATGSFVGA
+605 FATGSFVGSI
-614 VKGNVHIENCSV
+614 KGNVHIENCTV

-695 PTGYDRP
+695 PSGYDRP

-778 VDFDIRSTQTNCTVQ
+778 VDFDIRSTQTDCTVQ
-793 GSQLHIETVVDAKG
+793 GNQLRIEAVADTKG
-807 KNGDYAGG
+807 KNGNYAGG

-825 TNCAVSGLA
+825 SNCAVYGLND
-834 AVSAN
+834 VSAN

-859 KDSKNNTLLGNVGGL
+859 NDAKNNTLLSSVGGL
-874 LAGLTSGDA
+874 LAGLTSGSSD
-883 KMEALLS
+883 MDVLLS
-890 ITGNKPSILSQ
+890 ITGNKPSELTQ
-901 CQVEGVAHSADA
+901 CHVEGQ
-913 PTKSLKTSFGVNKLS
+913 SL
-928 PMAKQVA
+928 A
-935 DTTSNNGLIVT
+935 VT

-984 ADNYAGGLAGAV
+984 ADNYAGGIAGMV

-1001 IGVLNNTLGVGKYLG
+1001 IGVLNNTLGIGKYLG
-1016 PRLKYTTVEG
+1016 PFFQYTTVEG
-1026 ENWHVQA
+1026 DKWYVQA
-1033 IHKAA
+1033 THKAA

-1050 DNIQL
+1050 DNIQI

-1086 LLGLGLIKVD
+1086 LLGLGLVKVD
-1096 NVLSLAQGVAVNVH
+1096 NILSLAQGVAVNVH
-1110 DVHLQGPNDGL
+1110 DVHLQGPDNGL
-1121 TVRSNGN
+1121 TVHSNGN

-1150 MTDCVVSNLK
+1150 MTDCVVSNLQS
-1160 AVTANSTNP
+1160 VTANSQNA

-1222 ACKVHFVSNNQKA
+1222 VCKVHFVSNNQKA

-1285 TPPSKEQAESN
+1285 TPPSKEQTESN

-1376 KDAPSEKQKKTTDST
+1376 KATPSEKQKTTTNST

-1404 TTPQKDDTLS
+1404 TTPQKDATAP
-1414 KAAEKNYC
+1414 KVTEKTYC

-1491 ATKAEG
+1491 TTKVDG

-1585 LLGDALQLT
+1585 LLGDALKLT

-1624 GTDQKDIVRGM
+1624 GTDQKAIVRGM

-1714 CVPCGGGV
+1714 CVPCGGEV

-1819 LRDIDMDTWNNW
+1819 LRDIDMETWNNW

-1845 PEKPVASQE
+1845 PSEPVASQE

-1868 VVAGRDTVGS
+1868 VVAGRDKVGS

-1941 GSLSAVQTFVPV
+1941 GSLSAVQIFVPV
-1953 VRNSDITGFQSGL
+1953 VRNSDVTGFQSGL
-1966 SVHAT
+1966 TVHAT
-1971 GVPQSKDSAKIE
+1971 GVPQPQGTAKVE

-2004 DDPNAEKPAPT
+2004 DDPKAEKPAPT

-2021 QKNEETQT
+2021 QKNEATQT

-2040 AGNDSSKDSK
+2040 AGNDASKDSK
-2050 PTTDATKD
+2050 LTADATKD
-2058 TKAKAPATKAEKNE
+2058 TKAKAPATATKVEKNE
-2072 GSADAQSNNEAAS
+2072 GSADAQSNNEAVS

-2155 LLQHLIVTPSDLLSV
+2155 LLQHIIGTPSELLKV
-2170 LNATVSTVT
+2170 LNATVSTVK

-2234 YGTSVQRLR
+2234 YGTSVQCLR

-2312 GKKSEYVND
+2312 GKRSEYVND

-2334 LLNGTVKRSDVTGL
+2334 LLNGTVKRSDVTDL

-2412 RNGAADK
+2412 RNGAKEK

-2508 DALCD
+2508 DALFD

-2528 ALSKKEQLATIHIG
+2528 ALSKDEQLATIHIG

-2604 NGTNDKGH
+2604 NGTNTKGH

-2622 GLLKGNCMVYADV
+2622 GLLKGNSMVYADV

-2689 GTPLQDAFEATKDWG
+2689 STPLQDAFEATKDWG

-2759 PEDEE
+2759 PEDEL

-2773 SDIVELTIEK
+2773 SDLVNLTIEK

-2803 TYMDETGEEVKD
+2803 TYEENGKVVQD
-2815 DTFGETVTLTKADYQ
+2815 PSFNETVTMTKADYQ

-2848 VGTDGTTKYYYTYH
+2848 VGTDGTTKYYYTYN

-2875 KYNDTYHYSTTITND
+2875 TYNDTYHYSTTITND

-2907 WLILTG
+2907 WLMLAG

-2929 HERRDA
+2929 HERRAA

>member
-59 ACVEDHRAPHVY
+59 AYVEDHRAPHVY

-93 TDTDDEVDAF
+93 TDTDDDVDAF

-123 YQLMNDIALDADA
+123 YQLMNDIALDATA

-156 ATLYAPDKDTIYVYH
+156 ATLYDPDKDTIYVYH

-207 GSLGKVP
+207 GSLGTVP

-247 YFEADQSKAKAGARV
+247 YFEADQSKAGARV

-280 IGQVYATL
+280 IGQVYTTL
-288 EDDKGKNEKY
+288 TDDKGKEEKY

-322 RVEVTFLFG
+322 RVEVEFLIG
-331 LIKKVT
+331 LIRKVV
-337 LIPYY
+337 IVPYY

-348 NLRNVG
+348 NLRNVDE
-354 QTQIKNLNDI
+354 TKIKNLNDI
-364 DKDTREFLHFQDPK
+364 EKDTKDFLYFQQEVPPTD
-378 KGSELMNA
+378 LMNA
-386 DLENPK
+386 DLENPD
-392 LLEGVLNLVGDLLS
+392 LLEGVLKIVGGLLS
-406 GILSIVGSGER
+406 GILSIVAGADA
-417 ELVGLKNEN
+417 ELVGLKDEN
-426 TDHPSIGKHS
+426 TDHPSIGKNNAGLFHPET
-436 GEYITHGDLIKTYK
+436 EYTTHQSLIKTYK

-467 CQGIDWKPIHLS
+467 CQGVDWKPIHLS
-479 GKMEGRLNMKAG
+479 GTMEGHLNMDATQR
-491 EAPTIRNVTVNK
+491 ATIKNVKVHQT
-503 TGELDVEHDY
+503 TPLDPEKDY
-513 GIGFFGSLR
+513 GIGFFGSIT
-522 SGMDEKTFLPKKT
+522 SAMDESTLNPQRT
-535 VVKNLSIDG
+535 VVVKNIAIDG
-544 ISVTNSSNK
+544 IEVQNDATKVEQHASSVVEALLNLVAGIVGGLGN
-553 IAPHADSLIDG
+553 
-564 LLQILGGLVGGV
+564 LLQLDLAKVLG
-576 LDLLT
+576 DLLT
-581 PILGVKLGD
+581 LK
-590 VITGLLTLRQNSEDI
+590 QNSEDI

-614 VKGNVHIENCSV
+614 IKGDVRIENCKV
-626 KNAEVSSVKGMC
+626 THAQVSSVKGMC
-638 GGFAGYSEGVEEYDG
+638 GGFVGYSEGVERYDG
-653 LSKLLG
+653 LSGVL
-659 GTVKLLSALLNIIPG
+659 GTVVKALAILLNVIPG

-680 ITVLLENDAALGKLI
+680 ITVLLEKGVPLGHLI
-695 PTGYDRP
+695 PVDYHKP
-702 MLSDCSVALKE
+702 VLSNCSVDFASTATAPA
-713 GAAIGSPT
+713 GVGSAQT
-721 EKYNG
+721 DYNG
-726 GFIGAQLSSEMKNCN
+726 GFIGAQVSTMTENCT
-741 VSGLSKVQALNGA
+741 VSGIEKVQAQNGA
-754 GGFAGITRDDNI
+754 GGFAGIVRDDI
-766 VGALSDLVGVEL
+766 IAGALNDLGANLSVI
-778 VDFDIRSTQTNCTVQ
+778 DIQPKQTNCTVE
-793 GSQLHIETVVDAKG
+793 GKQLRVEATPNATG

-815 FNGAMNCSTS
+815 FNGAMTYGKSENCI
-825 TNCAVSGLA
+825 VKDLSG
-834 AVSAN
+834 VSAA

-854 TTIGE
+854 STVGQSSI
-859 KDSKNNTLLGNVGGL
+859 KNGTLLSAVGGL
-874 LAGLTSGDA
+874 LTDVVAGNDE
-883 KMEALLS
+883 KMNQLLS
-890 ITGNKPSILSQ
+890 ITGNLPS
-901 CQVEGVAHSADA
+901 E
-913 PTKSLKTSFGVNKLS
+913 LKHCTVSS
-928 PMAKQVA
+928 P
-935 DTTSNNGLIVT
+935 GLTVT
-946 ASKDYAGGL
+946 AFKDYAGGL
-955 IGAGDGVQVDADA
+955 IGAGDGVQVDKPNPEEGQA
-968 TSAAAA
+968 TPPVTAAANA
-974 SSVTKVQSVE
+974 SRVSALQSVQ
-984 ADNYAGGLAGAV
+984 ADNYAGGIAGMV

-1016 PRLKYTTVEG
+1016 PFLQYTTVSG
-1026 ENWHVQA
+1026 KDWVVQA
-1033 IHKAA
+1033 THKNA
-1038 AGGIGLMVGGEL
+1038 AGGIGLMVGGTIN
-1050 DNIQL
+1050 DAKIN
-1055 KGLSAVEA
+1055 GLAKVDA
-1063 GNYAGG
+1063 GNYAAG

-1076 GGLANEKGLD
+1076 GALAAEKGLD
-1086 LLGLGLIKVD
+1086 LLGLGLVKVN
-1096 NVLSLAQGVAVNVH
+1096 NVLSLAQGVAVKVKNVY
-1110 DVHLQGPNDGL
+1110 LQGPDAGL
-1121 TVRSNGN
+1121 TIHAKGN
-1128 AEGTDGESICA
+1128 ADLTDSESICA
-1139 GGFVSEAEGVD
+1139 GGFAAEAEGIDV
-1150 MTDCVVSNLK
+1150 TDCVVTALK
-1160 AVTANSTNP
+1160 EVEATSPTV

-1181 SHTGGLAGLANENDD
+1181 SHTGGLAGLAEEKNDGGLSLPGILD
-1196 GSLTL
+1196 VNSLLTL
-1201 DGIVNIDSLLGA
+1201 

-1222 ACKVHFVSNNQKA
+1222 ACKVHFVSNGTKEIAQQA
-1235 PTTGDANG
+1235 PIG
-1243 DAAGEAQTPQSK
+1243 DAA
-1255 VSGEQEAT
+1255 SGEQPQANQNDGTGNEPLTGA
-1263 QESDEKPTAKQDK
+1263 KPTLEAMSTTTTSTATDESSSEAPSKDAAIAPNK
-1276 GEATNDGEA
+1276 GE
-1285 TPPSKEQAESN
+1285 PSK
-1296 ASSSSKEEGTS
+1296 
-1307 NDAAAQTKPVT
+1307 DAASAQKDVT
-1318 KLATPQVEADVA
+1318 KEAKPQVKADVA

-1344 IKPSTPTNP
+1344 KKSPEPTSPATETPTPEQKPTEQQPENGTAKKAAPKTEASATEQTLGEKPADTKPS
-1353 ETSTPEST
+1353 
-1361 PNDQQSADASVSKDA
+1361 DA
-1376 KDAPSEKQKKTTDST
+1376 KAPTKENAAPKVVEKT
-1391 PSKPSSE
+1391 
-1398 SDQTDA
+1398 
-1404 TTPQKDDTLS
+1404 
-1414 KAAEKNYC
+1414 YC
-1422 VDGLEAV
+1422 VEELEAV
-1429 EGRDYAGGFAGQV
+1429 EGRDYAGGFAGQI

-1447 AESDGLQLLNG
+1447 AASNGLKLLNG
-1458 ILSLN
+1458 VLN
-1463 LGQLLNVLSVYIPTI
+1463 LDLSQLLNVLSVYIPTI

-1485 VEANGD
+1485 VEANGE
-1491 ATKAEG
+1491 ATKADG

-1585 LLGDALQLT
+1585 LLGDALKLT

-1679 VIQDTGALGGL
+1679 VIEDTGVLGGL
-1690 LNVQEAVASLVNSF
+1690 LNAQEAVASLVNSF

-1819 LRDIDMDTWNNW
+1819 LRDIDMETWNNW

-1845 PEKPVASQE
+1845 PSEPVASQAE
-1854 ALDALIKKYAYGYN
+1854 LDALIKKYAYGYN
-1868 VVAGRDTVGS
+1868 VVAGRDKVGS

-1971 GVPQSKDSAKIE
+1971 GVPQPQGTAKVE

-2004 DDPNAEKPAPT
+2004 EASKDEEPAPE
-2015 KTTTTT
+2015 KDDTTT
-2021 QKNEETQT
+2021 QQNDKKQST
-2029 TSSNQKNEAAD
+2029 TSNQKTEAVD
-2040 AGNDSSKDSK
+2040 AGNNASKDSK
-2050 PTTDATKD
+2050 LSVDAAKA
-2058 TKAKAPATKAEKNE
+2058 TKAKAPADTTKAEKNE
-2072 GSADAQSNNEAAS
+2072 GATDAKSNNEAAS

-2115 AVDNLRRVDGTRTV
+2115 FVDNLRRVDGTRTV

-2140 AAALDTASSEGLLGG
+2140 AASLDTASSEGLLGG
-2155 LLQHLIVTPSDLLSV
+2155 LLQHVIGTPGDLLKL
-2170 LNATVSTVT
+2170 LNNTVATVR
-2179 ASDVKAWHDYG
+2179 ACDVKAWHGYG
-2190 IVVNGIYNEPNNA
+2190 IVVNGIYNVPNDT

-2234 YGTSVQRLR
+2234 YGTSVQCLR

-2261 AVAQVSNGTTSIL
+2261 AVAQVSDGKTGIL

-2321 PVYTGNAGGFGGS
+2321 PVYSGNAGGFGGS
-2334 LLNGTVKRSDVTGL
+2334 LLNGTVKRSDVTDL

-2363 LGKSGTVDLD
+2363 LGKSGAVDLD

-2412 RNGAADK
+2412 RNSAKEK

-2432 AKLKNDQVD
+2432 AKLKNDRVD

-2487 LWVEKLEAGKL
+2487 LWVENLEAGKL

-2508 DALCD
+2508 DALYD

-2528 ALSKKEQLATIHIG
+2528 ALSKDEQLATIHIG

-2581 DGCQVTGIPIGYDV
+2581 DGCQVKGIPIGYDV

-2622 GLLKGNCMVYADV
+2622 GLLKGNNMVYADV

-2674 RHFEQAFDDIVKAPG
+2674 RHFEQAFDDIVKVPG
-2689 GTPLQDAFEATKDWG
+2689 GTPLQDAFESTKDWG

-2721 LKDAQATSGTETI
+2721 LKDAKATSGTETI

-2773 SDIVELTIEK
+2773 SDIVELNIEK

-2803 TYMDETGEEVKD
+2803 SYQDENGQEVQD
-2815 DTFGETVTLTKADYQ
+2815 ASFNETVTMTKADYQ

-2848 VGTDGTTKYYYTYH
+2848 VGTDGTSKYYYTYH
-2862 VSEAALEGYDTTI
+2862 VSETALEGYDTTI

-2890 YKFLGGLL
+2890 YKFLGSLL
-2898 PETGGSGIG
+2898 PETGGGGIG
-2907 WLILTG
+2907 WLMLTG

>member
-93 TDTDDEVDAF
+93 TDTDNEADAF

-123 YQLMNDIALDADA
+123 YQLMNDIALDATA

-156 ATLYAPDKDTIYVYH
+156 ATLYDPDKDTIYVYH
-171 SYQLQTIASKDGD
+171 SYQLQTIVSKDGD

-247 YFEADQSKAKAGARV
+247 YFEDKQPVSNASKA

-269 PEEIQLGGREH
+269 PEEEQRGGRAH
-280 IGQVYATL
+280 VGQVYTTI
-288 EDDKGKNEKY
+288 DNEKY

-310 GSGKHVT
+310 GSGMQVT

-322 RVEVTFLFG
+322 RVTGGLLATIFG
-331 LIKKVT
+331 KEAKIL
-337 LIPYY
+337 PYY
-342 PGDADF
+342 PGDADL
-348 NLRNVG
+348 NLRG
-354 QTQIKNLNDI
+354 ITDDEMSKIGI
-364 DKDTREFLHFQDPK
+364 DKADILSSSKHNTDEFQYSVNH
-378 KGSELMNA
+378 SNELANA
-386 DLENPK
+386 DFANHDS
-392 LLEGVLNLVGDLLS
+392 LLDVVGGIVGGLLQ
-406 GILSIVGSGER
+406 GILGNLLGVNYEI
-417 ELVGLKNEN
+417 VGLKNEN
-426 TDHPSIGKHS
+426 SPNPSIGADIHRHIVDKDDYEFTTFS
-436 GEYITHGDLIKTYK
+436 ELKGTYQN
-450 DLKYDTDQNYI
+450 LRYDSDQNYI
-461 VFRDID
+461 VFRNID
-467 CQGIDWKPIHLS
+467 CTSIKNWQPIHLS
-479 GKMEGRLNMKAG
+479 GSMEGRLNMVEGAV
-491 EAPTIRNVTVNK
+491 PTIRNVTVNK
-503 TGELDVEHDY
+503 TGDLDVEHDY

-522 SGMDEKTFLPKKT
+522 SDIDKDSFHPKKT
-535 VVKNLSIDG
+535 SVKNLTIDE
-544 ISVTNSSNK
+544 IAVTNESSK
-553 IAPHADSLIDG
+553 VAPHADSVIDG
-564 LLQILGGLVGGV
+564 LLQLLGGLVGGV
-576 LDLLT
+576 LELLT
-581 PILGVKLGD
+581 PVLGVPLGD
-590 VITGLLTLRQNSEDI
+590 IIKDLLTLRQNSEEI
-605 FATGSFVGA
+605 FATGSFAGV
-614 VKGNVHIENCSV
+614 VKGNVHIENCHV
-626 KNAEVSSVKGMC
+626 TNAQVSSAKGMC
-638 GGFAGYSEGVEEYDG
+638 GGFVGYSEGIEKYDG
-653 LSKLLG
+653 LSGIL
-659 GTVKLLSALLNIIPG
+659 GTVVDILSGLLNIIPG

-680 ITVLLENDAALGKLI
+680 ITILLENNVSLGKLI
-695 PTGYDRP
+695 PVGYYKP
-702 MLSDCSVALKE
+702 VFSACSAGLAD
-713 GAAIGSPT
+713 GSTIGSAT
-721 EKYNG
+721 ERYNG
-726 GFIGAQLSSEMKNCN
+726 GFIGAQLSTDMKNCS
-741 VSGLSKVQALNGA
+741 VTGLTKVQAQSGA
-754 GGFAGITRDDNI
+754 GGFAGIARDDNI

-778 VDFDIRSTQTNCTVQ
+778 VDFDIRSTQTDCTVQ
-793 GSQLHIETVVDAKG
+793 GNQLRIEAVADTKG
-807 KNGDYAGG
+807 KNGNYAGG

-825 TNCAVSGLA
+825 SNCAVHGLND
-834 AVSAN
+834 VSAN

-859 KDSKNNTLLGNVGGL
+859 NDAKNNTLLSSVGGL
-874 LAGLTSGDA
+874 LAGLTSGSSNMDV
-883 KMEALLS
+883 LLS
-890 ITGNKPSILSQ
+890 ITGNKPSELTQ
-901 CQVEGVAHSADA
+901 CHVEGQ
-913 PTKSLKTSFGVNKLS
+913 SL
-928 PMAKQVA
+928 A
-935 DTTSNNGLIVT
+935 VT

-984 ADNYAGGLAGAV
+984 ADNYAGGIAGAV

-1001 IGVLNNTLGVGKYLG
+1001 IGVLDNTLGIGKYLG
-1016 PRLKYTTVEG
+1016 PFFKYTTVEG
-1026 ENWHVQA
+1026 DNWHVQA
-1033 IHKAA
+1033 THKAA

-1086 LLGLGLIKVD
+1086 LLGLGLVKVD
-1096 NVLSLAQGVAVNVH
+1096 NILSLAQGVAVNVH
-1110 DVHLQGPNDGL
+1110 DVHLQGPDNGL

-1150 MTDCVVSNLK
+1150 MTDCVVSNLQS
-1160 AVTANSTNP
+1160 VTANSQNA

-1222 ACKVHFVSNNQKA
+1222 ACKVHFVSNTQKT

-1243 DAAGEAQTPQSK
+1243 DAAGEAQTSQRK
-1255 VSGEQEAT
+1255 VSGEQEAA
-1263 QESDEKPTAKQDK
+1263 QESDEKPTVKQES
-1276 GEATNDGEA
+1276 GEVTNDGA
-1285 TPPSKEQAESN
+1285 AAPPSKEQAESN
-1296 ASSSSKEEGTS
+1296 TTSSLKEESTS
-1307 NDAAAQTKPVT
+1307 NDAATQTKPVT
-1318 KLATPQVEADVA
+1318 KLATPQVKADVA

-1344 IKPSTPTNP
+1344 KKSPEPTSPATETPTP
-1353 ETSTPEST
+1353 EQKPTEQQPENGTAKKAAPKTEASATEQTSGEKP
-1361 PNDQQSADASVSKDA
+1361 AD
-1376 KDAPSEKQKKTTDST
+1376 
-1391 PSKPSSE
+1391 SKPSG
-1398 SDQTDA
+1398 DQAPSTDA
-1404 TTPQKDDTLS
+1404 TVPQAT
-1414 KAAEKNYC
+1414 EKTYC

-1429 EGRDYAGGFAGQV
+1429 EGRDYAGGFAGQI

-1447 AESDGLQLLNG
+1447 AASNGLKLLNG
-1458 ILSLN
+1458 VLN
-1463 LGQLLNVLSVYIPTI
+1463 LDLSQLLNVLSVYIPTI

-1491 ATKAEG
+1491 TTKVDG
-1497 YTVKATAKDGVAGG
+1497 YTVKASAKDSVAGG

-1524 DVKSLRSTTVTPPTD
+1524 DVKRLRSTTVTPPTD

-1585 LLGDALQLT
+1585 LLGDALKLT

-1615 PGGFSVRAN
+1615 PGGFSVLAN
-1624 GTDQKDIVRGM
+1624 GTDSKELVRGM

-1679 VIQDTGALGGL
+1679 VIEDTGVLGGL
-1690 LNVQEAVASLVNSF
+1690 LNAQETVASLVNSF
-1704 IPIVEDSSTT
+1704 IPIVKDSSTT

-1729 TDLSRGMAG
+1729 ADLSRGMAG

-1747 RIVGETKECAAVR
+1747 RILGETKECAAVR

-1784 TGNLSVLYGLLE
+1784 TGNLSMLYGLLKL
-1796 ASNVLGLLSAVYP
+1796 SNVLGLLSAVYP

-1819 LRDIDMDTWNNW
+1819 LRQIDMDTWNNW

-1845 PEKPVASQE
+1845 PQNPVASQTE
-1854 ALDALIKKYAYGYN
+1854 LDALIKKYAYGYN
-1868 VVAGRDTVGS
+1868 VVAGRDQAGS

-1905 TKKVTAYK
+1905 PK
-1913 SAGGFAGDMLTGGVA
+1913 SVIAHEGAGGFAGEMLTGGVA
-1928 EVGKVNLIGLPLT
+1928 SV
-1941 GSLSAVQTFVPV
+1941 GSLNLLDLPIVGSLDAVQTFVPV
-1953 VRNSDITGFQSGL
+1953 VRNSDVTGFQSGL
-1966 SVHAT
+1966 TVHAT
-1971 GVPQSKDSAKIE
+1971 GVPQPQGTAKVE

-2004 DDPNAEKPAPT
+2004 DNPKAEKPAPT

-2021 QKNEETQT
+2021 QKNEATQT

-2050 PTTDATKD
+2050 LTADATKD
-2058 TKAKAPATKAEKNE
+2058 TKAKAPADTTKAEKNE
-2072 GSADAQSNNEAAS
+2072 GATDAQSNNEAAS

-2100 AYATDAVPDAANNRC
+2100 AYATDAIPDAANNRC
-2115 AVDNLRRVDGTRTV
+2115 FVNNLRRVDGTRTV

-2155 LLQHLIVTPSDLLSV
+2155 LLQHVIGTPGDLLKL
-2170 LNATVSTVT
+2170 LNNTVATVR
-2179 ASDVKAWHDYG
+2179 ACDVKAWHDYG
-2190 IVVNGIYNEPNNA
+2190 IVVNGIYNVPNDT

-2214 VGESN
+2214 VGESD

-2224 KLKDDSQTPK
+2224 KLKDDTKK
-2234 YGTSVQRLR
+2234 YGTTVQCLR

-2261 AVAQVSNGTTSIL
+2261 AVAQVSDGKTGIL

-2280 GSTSV
+2280 GSTDI

-2300 ATKAG
+2300 AKVAG

-2312 GKKSEYVND
+2312 GKRSEYVND

-2334 LLNGTVKRSDVTGL
+2334 LLNGSVKRSDVTGL
-2348 RQVNGLNYTGGFIGH
+2348 RQVNGLNYTGGFVGH
-2363 LGKSGTVDLD
+2363 LGKSGAVDLD

-2396 DDSTVTGM
+2396 EDSTVTGM
-2404 DGGFTVAS
+2404 NGGFTVAS
-2412 RNGAADK
+2412 RNSAKEK

-2432 AKLKNDQVD
+2432 AKLKNDQVND
-2441 GLKQVASGT
+2441 LKQVASGT

-2487 LWVEKLEAGKL
+2487 LWVENLEADKL
-2498 IHINLGIIKV
+2498 IHINLGIIQV
-2508 DALCD
+2508 DALYD

-2520 LLGLDIAI
+2520 LLGLDLAI
-2528 ALSKKEQLATIHIG
+2528 ALSKNEQIATIYIG
-2542 DSKITVNGIQDDG
+2542 DSKIEVNGIQNDG
-2555 SLGQGSEEKLK
+2555 SLAQGSEQKLK
-2566 NEIQLSLIKA
+2566 NEVQLSLIKA

-2581 DGCQVTGIPIGYDV
+2581 DHCQVTGVPIGYDV

-2604 NGTNDKGH
+2604 NGTNTKGH

-2622 GLLKGNCMVYADV
+2622 GLLKGNDMFYADV

-2661 FGIEGDGNTYRIY
+2661 FGIEGDHNNYRIY
-2674 RHFEQAFDDIVKAPG
+2674 REFGQAFDDIVKAPG
-2689 GTPLQDAFEATKDWG
+2689 GTPLQDAFQSTGTWDN
-2704 IFTIGHLKEN
+2704 IFKIVHMTEN

-2721 LKDAQATSGTETI
+2721 LKGAQATSETETK
-2734 PLDAYMEDGAMALL
+2734 PLDAYMENGAMALL
-2748 MTNTPTEPTPI
+2748 MNDTPTTPTPI
-2759 PEDEE
+2759 PTDEL

-2773 SDIVELTIEK
+2773 SDLVNLTIEK

-2803 TYMDETGEEVKD
+2803 SYQDENGQEVQD
-2815 DTFGETVTLTKADYQ
+2815 ASFNETVTMTKADYQ

-2837 VLSSPNYTAYR
+2837 VFSSPNYTAYR

-2898 PETGGSGIG
+2898 PETGGDGIK
-2907 WLILTG
+2907 WWILTG
-2913 LLLVA
+2913 LLLLT
-2918 AGYIAKRRRQH
+2918 AGCIAKRRRQH

>member
-1 MSKHGFYQR
+1 MKQHGFYQR
-10 WGKRCV
+10 WGKRGI

-35 IVAYSHDRE
+35 IVAYSQDRE
-44 AVVREDLHQ
+44 ATVREEMPQ
-53 DIEEAR
+53 ETAEAH
-59 ACVEDHRAPHVY
+59 AYVEDHRAPHVY

-93 TDTDDEVDAF
+93 TDSDDEADAF
-103 GEGTVVS
+103 GEGNAVS

-123 YQLMNDIALDADA
+123 YQLMNDIELDVDA

-156 ATLYAPDKDTIYVYH
+156 ATLYDPDKDTIYVYH

-207 GSLGKVP
+207 GSLGTVP

-247 YFEADQSKAKAGARV
+247 YFEADQSKAGARV

-280 IGQVYATL
+280 IGQVYTTL
-288 EDDKGKNEKY
+288 TDDKGKEEKY

-322 RVEVTFLFG
+322 RVEVEFLIG
-331 LIKKVT
+331 LIRKVV
-337 LIPYY
+337 IVPYY

-348 NLRNVG
+348 NLRNVDE
-354 QTQIKNLNDI
+354 TKIKNLNDI
-364 DKDTREFLHFQDPK
+364 EKDTKDFLYFQQEVPPTD
-378 KGSELMNA
+378 LMNA
-386 DLENPK
+386 DLENPD
-392 LLEGVLNLVGDLLS
+392 LLEGVLKIVGGLLS
-406 GILSIVGSGER
+406 GILSIVAGADA
-417 ELVGLKNEN
+417 ELVGLKDEN
-426 TDHPSIGKHS
+426 TDHPSIGKNNAGLFHPET
-436 GEYITHGDLIKTYK
+436 EYTTHQSLIKTYK

-467 CQGIDWKPIHLS
+467 CQGVDWKPIHLS
-479 GKMEGRLNMKAG
+479 GTMEGHLNMDATQR
-491 EAPTIRNVTVNK
+491 ATIKNVKVHQT
-503 TGELDVEHDY
+503 TPLDPEKDY
-513 GIGFFGSLR
+513 GIGFFGSIT
-522 SGMDEKTFLPKKT
+522 SAMDESTLNPQRT
-535 VVKNLSIDG
+535 VVVKNIAIDG
-544 ISVTNSSNK
+544 IEVQNDATKVEQHASSVVEALLNLVAGIVGGLGN
-553 IAPHADSLIDG
+553 
-564 LLQILGGLVGGV
+564 LLQLDLAKVLG
-576 LDLLT
+576 DLLT
-581 PILGVKLGD
+581 LK
-590 VITGLLTLRQNSEDI
+590 QNSEDI

-614 VKGNVHIENCSV
+614 IKGDVRIENCKV
-626 KNAEVSSVKGMC
+626 THAQVSSVKGMC
-638 GGFAGYSEGVEEYDG
+638 GGFVGYSEGVERYDG
-653 LSKLLG
+653 LSGVL
-659 GTVKLLSALLNIIPG
+659 GTVVKALAILLNVIPG

-680 ITVLLENDAALGKLI
+680 ITVLLEKGVPLGHLI
-695 PTGYDRP
+695 PVDYHKP
-702 MLSDCSVALKE
+702 VLSNCSVDFASTATAPA
-713 GAAIGSPT
+713 GVGSAQT
-721 EKYNG
+721 DYNG
-726 GFIGAQLSSEMKNCN
+726 GFIGAQVSTMTENCT
-741 VSGLSKVQALNGA
+741 VSGIEKVQAQNGA
-754 GGFAGITRDDNI
+754 GGFAGIVRDDMI
-766 VGALSDLVGVEL
+766 AGALNDLGANLSVI
-778 VDFDIRSTQTNCTVQ
+778 DIQPKQTNCTVE
-793 GSQLHIETVVDAKG
+793 GKQLRVEATPNATG

-815 FNGAMNCSTS
+815 FNGAMTYGKSENCI
-825 TNCAVSGLA
+825 VKDLSG
-834 AVSAN
+834 VSAA

-854 TTIGE
+854 STVGQSSI
-859 KDSKNNTLLGNVGGL
+859 KNGTLLSAVGGL
-874 LAGLTSGDA
+874 LTDVVAGNDE
-883 KMEALLS
+883 KMNQLLS
-890 ITGNKPSILSQ
+890 ITGNLPS
-901 CQVEGVAHSADA
+901 E
-913 PTKSLKTSFGVNKLS
+913 LKHCTVSS
-928 PMAKQVA
+928 P
-935 DTTSNNGLIVT
+935 GLTVT
-946 ASKDYAGGL
+946 AFKDYAGGL
-955 IGAGDGVQVDADA
+955 IGAGDGVQVDKPNPEEGQA
-968 TSAAAA
+968 TPPVTAAANA
-974 SSVTKVQSVE
+974 SRVSALQSVQ
-984 ADNYAGGLAGAV
+984 ADNYAGGIAGMV

-1016 PRLKYTTVEG
+1016 PFLQYTTVSG
-1026 ENWHVQA
+1026 KDWVVQA
-1033 IHKAA
+1033 THKNA
-1038 AGGIGLMVGGEL
+1038 AGGIGLMVGGTIN
-1050 DNIQL
+1050 DAKIN
-1055 KGLSAVEA
+1055 GLAKVDA
-1063 GNYAGG
+1063 GNYAAG

-1076 GGLANEKGLD
+1076 GALAAEKGLD
-1086 LLGLGLIKVD
+1086 LLGLGLVKVN
-1096 NVLSLAQGVAVNVH
+1096 NVLSLAQGVAVKVKNVY
-1110 DVHLQGPNDGL
+1110 LQGPDAGL
-1121 TVRSNGN
+1121 TIHAKGN
-1128 AEGTDGESICA
+1128 ADLTDSESICA
-1139 GGFVSEAEGVD
+1139 GGFAAEAEGIDV
-1150 MTDCVVSNLK
+1150 TDCVVTALK
-1160 AVTANSTNP
+1160 EVEATSPTV

-1181 SHTGGLAGLANENDD
+1181 SHTGGLAGLAEEKNDGGLSLPGILD
-1196 GSLTL
+1196 VNSLLTL
-1201 DGIVNIDSLLGA
+1201 

-1222 ACKVHFVSNNQKA
+1222 ACKVHFVSNGTKEIAQQA
-1235 PTTGDANG
+1235 PIG
-1243 DAAGEAQTPQSK
+1243 DAA
-1255 VSGEQEAT
+1255 SGEQPQANQNDGTGNEPLTGA
-1263 QESDEKPTAKQDK
+1263 KPTLEAMSTTTTSTATDESSSEAPSKDAAIAPNK
-1276 GEATNDGEA
+1276 GE
-1285 TPPSKEQAESN
+1285 PSK
-1296 ASSSSKEEGTS
+1296 
-1307 NDAAAQTKPVT
+1307 DAASAQKDVT
-1318 KLATPQVEADVA
+1318 KEAKPQVKADVA

-1344 IKPSTPTNP
+1344 KKSPEPTSPATETPTPEQKPTEQQPENGTAKKAAPKTEASATEQTLGEKPADTKPS
-1353 ETSTPEST
+1353 
-1361 PNDQQSADASVSKDA
+1361 DA
-1376 KDAPSEKQKKTTDST
+1376 KAPTKENAAPKVVEKT
-1391 PSKPSSE
+1391 
-1398 SDQTDA
+1398 
-1404 TTPQKDDTLS
+1404 
-1414 KAAEKNYC
+1414 YC
-1422 VDGLEAV
+1422 VEELEAV
-1429 EGRDYAGGFAGQV
+1429 EGRDYAGGFAGQI

-1447 AESDGLQLLNG
+1447 AASNGLKLLNG
-1458 ILSLN
+1458 VLN
-1463 LGQLLNVLSVYIPTI
+1463 LDLSQLLNVLSVYIPTI

-1485 VEANGD
+1485 VEANGE
-1491 ATKAEG
+1491 ATKADG

-1585 LLGDALQLT
+1585 LLGDALKLT

-1624 GTDQKDIVRGM
+1624 GTDQKAIVRGM

-1679 VIQDTGALGGL
+1679 VIEDTGVLGGL
-1690 LNVQEAVASLVNSF
+1690 LNAQEAVASLVNSF
-1704 IPIVEDSSTT
+1704 IPIVKDSSTT

-1729 TDLSRGMAG
+1729 ADLSRGMAG

-1747 RIVGETKECAAVR
+1747 RILGETKECAAVR

-1819 LRDIDMDTWNNW
+1819 LRDIDMETWNNW

-1845 PEKPVASQE
+1845 PSEPVASQE

-1868 VVAGRDTVGS
+1868 VVAGRDKVGS

-2004 DDPNAEKPAPT
+2004 DDPKAEKPAPT

-2021 QKNEETQT
+2021 QKNEATQT

-2040 AGNDSSKDSK
+2040 AGNDASKDSK
-2050 PTTDATKD
+2050 LTADATKD
-2058 TKAKAPATKAEKNE
+2058 TKAKASADTTKAEKNE
-2072 GSADAQSNNEAAS
+2072 GATDAKSNNEAAS
-2085 EASKSDADAAQTPAP
+2085 EASKSDADVAQTPAP

-2115 AVDNLRRVDGTRTV
+2115 FVDNLRRVDGTRTV

-2140 AAALDTASSEGLLGG
+2140 AASLDTASSEGLLGG
-2155 LLQHLIVTPSDLLSV
+2155 LLQHVIGTPGDLLKL
-2170 LNATVSTVT
+2170 LNNTVATVR
-2179 ASDVKAWHDYG
+2179 ACDVKAWHDYG
-2190 IVVNGIYNEPNNA
+2190 IVVNGIYNVPNDT

-2214 VGESN
+2214 VGESD

-2234 YGTSVQRLR
+2234 YGTSVQCLR

-2261 AVAQVSNGTTSIL
+2261 AVAQVSDGKTGIL

-2280 GSTSV
+2280 GSTDI

-2300 ATKAG
+2300 AKVAG

-2312 GKKSEYVND
+2312 GKRSEYVND

-2334 LLNGTVKRSDVTGL
+2334 LLNGSVKRSDVTGL
-2348 RQVNGLNYTGGFIGH
+2348 RQVNGLNYTGGFVGH
-2363 LGKSGTVDLD
+2363 LGKSGAVDLD

-2386 GVMDIFGSHV
+2386 GVLDIFGSHV
-2396 DDSTVTGM
+2396 EDSTVTGM
-2404 DGGFTVAS
+2404 NGGFTVAS
-2412 RNGAADK
+2412 RNSAKEK

-2432 AKLKNDQVD
+2432 AKLKNDQVND
-2441 GLKQVASGT
+2441 LKQVASGT

-2487 LWVEKLEAGKL
+2487 LWVENLEAGKL

-2508 DALCD
+2508 DVLYD

-2528 ALSKKEQLATIHIG
+2528 ALSKEEQLATIHIG

-2581 DGCQVTGIPIGYDV
+2581 DGCQVKGIPIGYDV

-2604 NGTNDKGH
+2604 NGTNTKGH

-2622 GLLKGNCMVYADV
+2622 GLLKGNNMVYADV

>member
-59 ACVEDHRAPHVY
+59 AYVEEHCAPHVY

-93 TDTDDEVDAF
+93 TDTDDDVDAF

-123 YQLMNDIALDADA
+123 YQLMNDIALDAIA

-156 ATLYAPDKDTIYVYH
+156 ATLYDPDKDTIYVYH

-207 GSLGKVP
+207 GSLGTVP

-247 YFEADQSKAKAGARV
+247 YFAADQVKAKEASKATT
-262 NAKAALT
+262 N
-269 PEEIQLGGREH
+269 PQLGGREH
-280 IGQVYATL
+280 IGQVYTTI
-288 EDDKGKNEKY
+288 DNEKY

-317 PMLFV
+317 PMLFL
-322 RVEVTFLFG
+322 RVEVSFLIGIFKD
-331 LIKKVT
+331 IT
-337 LIPYY
+337 IIPYY

-348 NLRNVG
+348 NLRNVDE
-354 QTQIKNLNDI
+354 TKIKDLNDI
-364 DKDTREFLHFQDPK
+364 EKDTKNFLYFQQDEPPTD
-378 KGSELMNA
+378 LMNA
-386 DLENPK
+386 DLENPN
-392 LLEGVLNLVGDLLS
+392 LLEGVLDIVGGLLA
-406 GILSIVGSGER
+406 GILEIVGGKDA
-417 ELVGLKNEN
+417 ELVGLKDEN
-426 TDHPSIGKHS
+426 TDHPSIGKQAA
-436 GEYITHGDLIKTYK
+436 GLFRPEAEYTTHQELIDTYK

-467 CQGIDWKPIHLS
+467 CTSIKNWQPIHLS
-479 GKMEGRLNMKAG
+479 GSMEGRLNMEEG
-491 EAPTIRNVTVNK
+491 TVPTIRNVTVNK
-503 TGELDVEHDY
+503 TGDLDVEHDY

-522 SGMDEKTFLPKKT
+522 SDMDEKTFLPKKT

-544 ISVTNSSNK
+544 ISVTNSSDK

-605 FATGSFVGA
+605 FATGSFVGSI
-614 VKGNVHIENCSV
+614 KGNVHIENCTV

-695 PTGYDRP
+695 PSGYDRP

-778 VDFDIRSTQTNCTVQ
+778 VDFDIRSTQTDCTVQ
-793 GSQLHIETVVDAKG
+793 GNQLRIEAVADTKG
-807 KNGDYAGG
+807 KNGNYAGG

-825 TNCAVSGLA
+825 SNCAVYGLND
-834 AVSAN
+834 VSAN

-859 KDSKNNTLLGNVGGL
+859 NDAKNNTLLSSVGGL
-874 LAGLTSGDA
+874 LAGLTSGSSD
-883 KMEALLS
+883 MDVLLS
-890 ITGNKPSILSQ
+890 ITGNKPSELTQ
-901 CQVEGVAHSADA
+901 CHVEGQ
-913 PTKSLKTSFGVNKLS
+913 SL
-928 PMAKQVA
+928 A
-935 DTTSNNGLIVT
+935 VT

-955 IGAGDGVQVDADA
+955 LGAGDGVQVDADA

-984 ADNYAGGLAGAV
+984 ADNYAGGIAGMV

-1001 IGVLNNTLGVGKYLG
+1001 IGVLNNTLGIGKYLG
-1016 PRLKYTTVEG
+1016 PFFQYTTVEG
-1026 ENWHVQA
+1026 DKWYVQA
-1033 IHKAA
+1033 THKAA

-1050 DNIQL
+1050 DNIQI

-1086 LLGLGLIKVD
+1086 LLGLGLVKVD
-1096 NVLSLAQGVAVNVH
+1096 NILSLAQGVAVNVH
-1110 DVHLQGPNDGL
+1110 DVHLQGPDNGL
-1121 TVRSNGN
+1121 TVHSNGN

-1150 MTDCVVSNLK
+1150 MTDCVVSNLQS
-1160 AVTANSTNP
+1160 VTANSQNA

-1222 ACKVHFVSNNQKA
+1222 VCKVHFVSNNQKA

-1285 TPPSKEQAESN
+1285 TPPSKEQTESN

-1376 KDAPSEKQKKTTDST
+1376 KATPSEKQKTTTNST

-1404 TTPQKDDTLS
+1404 TTPQKDATAP
-1414 KAAEKNYC
+1414 KVTEKTYC

-1491 ATKAEG
+1491 TTKVDG

-1511 YAGAMSGARVNRS
+1511 YAGAMSGARVNSS

-1585 LLGDALQLT
+1585 LLGDALKLT

-1624 GTDQKDIVRGM
+1624 GTDQKAIVRGM

-1690 LNVQEAVASLVNSF
+1690 LNAQETVASLVNSF
-1704 IPIVEDSSTT
+1704 IPIVKGSSTT

-1729 TDLSRGMAG
+1729 ADLSRGMAG

-1747 RIVGETKECAAVR
+1747 RILGETKECAAVR

-1784 TGNLSVLYGLLE
+1784 TGNLSMLYGLLKL
-1796 ASNVLGLLSAVYP
+1796 SNVLGLLSAVYP

-1819 LRDIDMDTWNNW
+1819 LRQIDMDTWNNW

-1845 PEKPVASQE
+1845 PQNPVASQTE
-1854 ALDALIKKYAYGYN
+1854 LDALIKKYAYGYN
-1868 VVAGRDTVGS
+1868 VVAGRDQAGA

-1905 TKKVTAYK
+1905 PK
-1913 SAGGFAGDMLTGGVA
+1913 SVVAHEGAGGFAGEMLTGGVA
-1928 EVGKVNLIGLPLT
+1928 SV
-1941 GSLSAVQTFVPV
+1941 GSLKLLDLPIVGSLDAVQTFVPV
-1953 VRNSDITGFQSGL
+1953 VRNSDVTGFQSGL
-1966 SVHAT
+1966 TVHAT
-1971 GVPQSKDSAKIE
+1971 GVPQPQGTAKVE
-1983 KVGDAGG
+1983 KIGDAGG

-1998 QIWGEW
+1998 QILGEW
-2004 DDPNAEKPAPT
+2004 DDPKAEKPAPT
-2015 KTTTTT
+2015 KTTTST
-2021 QKNEETQT
+2021 QKSEATQT

-2050 PTTDATKD
+2050 LTADAAKD
-2058 TKAKAPATKAEKNE
+2058 TKAKAPTDTTKAEKNE
-2072 GSADAQSNNEAAS
+2072 GATDAQSNNEAAS
-2085 EASKSDADAAQTPAP
+2085 EASKGDADAAQTPAP

-2140 AAALDTASSEGLLGG
+2140 AASLDTASSEGLLGG
-2155 LLQHLIVTPSDLLSV
+2155 LLQHVIGTPGDLLKV
-2170 LNATVSTVT
+2170 LNATVSTVK
-2179 ASDVKAWHDYG
+2179 ACDVKAWHDYG
-2190 IVVNGIYNEPNNA
+2190 IVVNGIYNEPNNT
-2203 NTQYAKAVGGF
+2203 NTKYAKAVGGF
-2214 VGESN
+2214 VGESD

-2234 YGTSVQRLR
+2234 YGTSVQCLR

-2261 AVAQVSNGTTSIL
+2261 AVAQVSDGKTGIL

-2280 GSTSV
+2280 GSTDI

-2300 ATKAG
+2300 AKVAG

-2312 GKKSEYVND
+2312 GKRSEYVND

-2334 LLNGTVKRSDVTGL
+2334 LLNGSVKRSDVTGL
-2348 RQVNGLNYTGGFIGH
+2348 RQVNGLNYTGGFVGH

-2386 GVMDIFGSHV
+2386 GVLDIFGSHV
-2396 DDSTVTGM
+2396 EDSTVTGM

-2412 RNGAADK
+2412 RNGAKEK

-2487 LWVEKLEAGKL
+2487 LWVEKLEAGKT
-2498 IHINLGIIKV
+2498 IKIKLGDIIEV
-2508 DALCD
+2508 DALYD

-2528 ALSKKEQLATIHIG
+2528 ALSKNEQLATIHIG

-2581 DGCQVTGIPIGYDV
+2581 DGCQVKGIPIGYDV

-2622 GLLKGNCMVYADV
+2622 GLLKGNSMVYADV

-2721 LKDAQATSGTETI
+2721 LKDAKATSGTETI

-2748 MTNTPTEPTPI
+2748 MTNTPTEPIPI

-2773 SDIVELTIEK
+2773 SDLVNLTIEK

-2803 TYMDETGEEVKD
+2803 TYEENGKVVQD
-2815 DTFGETVTLTKADYQ
+2815 PSFNETVTLTKADYQ

-2862 VSEAALEGYDTTI
+2862 VSEEALEGYDTTI

-2898 PETGGSGIG
+2898 PETGGGGIG
-2907 WLILTG
+2907 WLMLTG

>member
-156 ATLYAPDKDTIYVYH
+156 ATLYDPDKDTIYVYH

-1376 KDAPSEKQKKTTDST
+1376 KDAPSEKQKKRRT
-1391 PSKPSSE
+1391 
-1398 SDQTDA
+1398 
-1404 TTPQKDDTLS
+1404 
-1414 KAAEKNYC
+1414 
-1422 VDGLEAV
+1422 
-1429 EGRDYAGGFAGQV
+1429 
-1442 EAGAV
+1442 
-1447 AESDGLQLLNG
+1447 
-1458 ILSLN
+1458 
-1463 LGQLLNVLSVYIPTI
+1463 
-1478 NDAGVHG
+1478 VHQ
-1485 VEANGD
+1485 
-1491 ATKAEG
+1491 
-1497 YTVKATAKDGVAGG
+1497 
-1511 YAGAMSGARVNRS
+1511 VNR
-1524 DVKSLRSTTVTPPTD
+1524 
-1539 GLESKNGDSYFDDA
+1539 
-1553 QSVYAVTAGKY
+1553 
-1564 AGGYVGSAD
+1564 
-1573 IDSAA
+1573 
-1578 SVGGGLS
+1578 
-1585 LLGDALQLT
+1585 
-1594 NILSAVD
+1594 
-1601 AVATKITDSDVYGA
+1601 
-1615 PGGFSVRAN
+1615 RAN
-1624 GTDQKDIVRGM
+1624 PIKPMPQHRKR
-1635 AGGFVGRSSGSQM
+1635 M
-1648 TNSNVNNFN
+1648 TH
-1657 YIIGQETAGG
+1657 Y
-1667 YAGMMEPGNVAS
+1667 
-1679 VIQDTGALGGL
+1679 
-1690 LNVQEAVASLVNSF
+1690 
-1704 IPIVEDSSTT
+1704 
-1714 CVPCGGGV
+1714 
-1722 RAQGATD
+1722 
-1729 TDLSRGMAG
+1729 
-1738 GYVGYNHGG
+1738 
-1747 RIVGETKECAAVR
+1747 
-1760 IRSVYGHEFA
+1760 
-1770 GGFTGLME
+1770 
-1778 TADIAG
+1778 
-1784 TGNLSVLYGLLE
+1784 
-1796 ASNVLGLLSAVYP
+1796 
-1809 TETKTAVYGP
+1809 
-1819 LRDIDMDTWNNW
+1819 
-1831 VKYVGQNGNYGNQL
+1831 
-1845 PEKPVASQE
+1845 
-1854 ALDALIKKYAYGYN
+1854 
-1868 VVAGRDTVGS
+1868 
-1878 QAHQAGCAGGYVGRM
+1878 
-1893 KSGVVTEAHAWD
+1893 
-1905 TKKVTAYK
+1905 
-1913 SAGGFAGDMLTGGVA
+1913 
-1928 EVGKVNLIGLPLT
+1928 
-1941 GSLSAVQTFVPV
+1941 
-1953 VRNSDITGFQSGL
+1953 
-1966 SVHAT
+1966 
-1971 GVPQSKDSAKIE
+1971 
-1983 KVGDAGG
+1983 
-1990 FVGRMVGG
+1990 
-1998 QIWGEW
+1998 
-2004 DDPNAEKPAPT
+2004 
-2015 KTTTTT
+2015 
-2021 QKNEETQT
+2021 
-2029 TSSNQKNEAAD
+2029 
-2040 AGNDSSKDSK
+2040 
-2050 PTTDATKD
+2050 
-2058 TKAKAPATKAEKNE
+2058 
-2072 GSADAQSNNEAAS
+2072 
-2085 EASKSDADAAQTPAP
+2085 
-2100 AYATDAVPDAANNRC
+2100 
-2115 AVDNLRRVDGTRTV
+2115 
-2129 GGFAGLIEPGS
+2129 
-2140 AAALDTASSEGLLGG
+2140 
-2155 LLQHLIVTPSDLLSV
+2155 
-2170 LNATVSTVT
+2170 
-2179 ASDVKAWHDYG
+2179 
-2190 IVVNGIYNEPNNA
+2190 
-2203 NTQYAKAVGGF
+2203 
-2214 VGESN
+2214 
-2219 GAVFG
+2219 
-2224 KLKDDSQTPK
+2224 
-2234 YGTSVQRLR
+2234 QRQR
-2243 SVTGGEHVGGY
+2243 
-2254 FGLADVS
+2254 
-2261 AVAQVSNGTTSIL
+2261 
-2274 GQLVTL
+2274 
-2280 GSTSV
+2280 
-2285 LDGFRTYVYDGAVSG
+2285 
-2300 ATKAG
+2300 K
-2305 LEVNAKE
+2305 
-2312 GKKSEYVND
+2312 
-2321 PVYTGNAGGFGGS
+2321 
-2334 LLNGTVKRSDVTGL
+2334 
-2348 RQVNGLNYTGGFIGH
+2348 
-2363 LGKSGTVDLD
+2363 
-2373 SLGLLDKVVGVGA
+2373 
-2386 GVMDIFGSHV
+2386 
-2396 DDSTVTGM
+2396 
-2404 DGGFTVAS
+2404 
-2412 RNGAADK
+2412 
-2419 EEISGGFVGMADL
+2419 
-2432 AKLKNDQVD
+2432 
-2441 GLKQVASGT
+2441 
-2450 TAGGFAGKTDFEY
+2450 
-2463 LIKLEGDSWL
+2463 
-2473 VNQLV
+2473 
-2478 DLLNKLLKA
+2478 
-2487 LWVEKLEAGKL
+2487 
-2498 IHINLGIIKV
+2498 
-2508 DALCD
+2508 
-2513 GNLVHVN
+2513 
-2520 LLGLDIAI
+2520 
-2528 ALSKKEQLATIHIG
+2528 
-2542 DSKITVNGIQDDG
+2542 KITV
-2555 SLGQGSEEKLK
+2555 S
-2566 NEIQLSLIKA
+2566 
-2576 NRTRI
+2576 
-2581 DGCQVTGIPIGYDV
+2581 
-2595 YGAGADNYN
+2595 
-2604 NGTNDKGH
+2604 
-2612 AGGFVGWNNE
+2612 
-2622 GLLKGNCMVYADV
+2622 
-2635 VRGVEKT
+2635 
-2642 TAPFSGFS
+2642 
-2650 VLESN
+2650 
-2655 WDFNKL
+2655 
-2661 FGIEGDGNTYRIY
+2661 
-2674 RHFEQAFDDIVKAPG
+2674 
-2689 GTPLQDAFEATKDWG
+2689 
-2704 IFTIGHLKEN
+2704 
-2714 KVEKFTD
+2714 
-2721 LKDAQATSGTETI
+2721 
-2734 PLDAYMEDGAMALL
+2734 MA
-2748 MTNTPTEPTPI
+2748 
-2759 PEDEE
+2759 
-2764 LPPDMQDPC
+2764 
-2773 SDIVELTIEK
+2773 SK
-2783 RWKGDNP
+2783 RWKGAIMP
-2790 DKRPESITLTITR
+2790 
-2803 TYMDETGEEVKD
+2803 V
-2815 DTFGETVTLTKADYQ
+2815 
-2830 SEDVWQK
+2830 
-2837 VLSSPNYTAYR
+2837 
-2848 VGTDGTTKYYYTYH
+2848 
-2862 VSEAALEGYDTTI
+2862 ALPG
-2875 KYNDTYHYSTTITND
+2875 KL
-2890 YKFLGGLL
+2890 K
-2898 PETGGSGIG
+2898 P
-2907 WLILTG
+2907 
-2913 LLLVA
+2913 V
-2918 AGYIAKRRRQH
+2918 Q
-2929 HERRDA
+2929 
-2935 S
+2935 

>member
-93 TDTDDEVDAF
+93 TDTDNEVDAF

-123 YQLMNDIALDADA
+123 YQLMNDIALDATA

-156 ATLYAPDKDTIYVYH
+156 ATLYDPDKDTIYVYH
-171 SYQLQTIASKDGD
+171 SYQLQTIVSKDGD

-247 YFEADQSKAKAGARV
+247 YFAADQVKAKEASKATT
-262 NAKAALT
+262 N
-269 PEEIQLGGREH
+269 PQLGGREH
-280 IGQVYATL
+280 IGQVYTTI
-288 EDDKGKNEKY
+288 DNEKY

-317 PMLFV
+317 PMLFL
-322 RVEVTFLFG
+322 RVEVSFLIGIFKD
-331 LIKKVT
+331 IT
-337 LIPYY
+337 IIPYY

-348 NLRNVG
+348 NLRNVDE
-354 QTQIKNLNDI
+354 TKIKDLNDI
-364 DKDTREFLHFQDPK
+364 EKDTKNFLYFQQDEPPTD
-378 KGSELMNA
+378 LMNA
-386 DLENPK
+386 DLENPN
-392 LLEGVLNLVGDLLS
+392 LLEGVLDIVGGLLA
-406 GILSIVGSGER
+406 GILEIVGGKDA
-417 ELVGLKNEN
+417 ELVGLKDEN
-426 TDHPSIGKHS
+426 TDHPSIGKQAA
-436 GEYITHGDLIKTYK
+436 GLFRPEAEYTTHQELIDTYK

-467 CQGIDWKPIHLS
+467 CTSIKNWQPIHLS
-479 GKMEGRLNMKAG
+479 GSMEGRLNMEEG
-491 EAPTIRNVTVNK
+491 TVPTIRNVTVNK
-503 TGELDVEHDY
+503 TGDLDVEHDY

-522 SGMDEKTFLPKKT
+522 SDMDEKTFLPKKT

-544 ISVTNSSNK
+544 ISVTNSSDK

-605 FATGSFVGA
+605 FATGSFVGSI
-614 VKGNVHIENCSV
+614 KGNVHIENCTV

-695 PTGYDRP
+695 PSGYDRP

-778 VDFDIRSTQTNCTVQ
+778 VDFDIRSTQTDCTVQ
-793 GSQLHIETVVDAKG
+793 GNQLRIEAVADTKG
-807 KNGDYAGG
+807 KNGNYAGG

-825 TNCAVSGLA
+825 SNCAVYGLND
-834 AVSAN
+834 VSAN

-859 KDSKNNTLLGNVGGL
+859 NDAKNNTLLSSVGGL
-874 LAGLTSGDA
+874 LAGLTSGSSD
-883 KMEALLS
+883 MDVLLS
-890 ITGNKPSILSQ
+890 ITGNKPSELTQ
-901 CQVEGVAHSADA
+901 CHVEGQ
-913 PTKSLKTSFGVNKLS
+913 SL
-928 PMAKQVA
+928 A
-935 DTTSNNGLIVT
+935 VT

-984 ADNYAGGLAGAV
+984 ADNYAGGIAGMV

-1001 IGVLNNTLGVGKYLG
+1001 IGVLNNTLGIGKYLG
-1016 PRLKYTTVEG
+1016 PFFQYTTVEG
-1026 ENWHVQA
+1026 DKWYVQA
-1033 IHKAA
+1033 THKAA

-1050 DNIQL
+1050 DNIQI

-1086 LLGLGLIKVD
+1086 LLGLGLVKVD
-1096 NVLSLAQGVAVNVH
+1096 NILSLAQGVAVNVH
-1110 DVHLQGPNDGL
+1110 DVHLQGPDNGL
-1121 TVRSNGN
+1121 TVHSNGN

-1150 MTDCVVSNLK
+1150 MTDCVVSNLQS
-1160 AVTANSTNP
+1160 VTANSQNA

-1222 ACKVHFVSNNQKA
+1222 VCKVHFVSNNQKA

-1285 TPPSKEQAESN
+1285 TPPSKEQTESN

-1376 KDAPSEKQKKTTDST
+1376 KATPSEKQKTTTNST

-1404 TTPQKDDTLS
+1404 TTPQKDATAP
-1414 KAAEKNYC
+1414 KVTEKTYC

-1491 ATKAEG
+1491 TTKVDG
-1497 YTVKATAKDGVAGG
+1497 YTVKATAKDSVAGG

-1539 GLESKNGDSYFDDA
+1539 GLESKNGDSYFDDT

-1585 LLGDALQLT
+1585 LLGDAVQLT

-1624 GTDQKDIVRGM
+1624 GTDQKAIVRGM

-1714 CVPCGGGV
+1714 CVPYGGGV

-1819 LRDIDMDTWNNW
+1819 LRDIDMETWNNW

-1845 PEKPVASQE
+1845 PSEPVASQE

-1868 VVAGRDTVGS
+1868 VVAGRDKVGS

-1941 GSLSAVQTFVPV
+1941 GSLSAVQIFVPV
-1953 VRNSDITGFQSGL
+1953 VRNSDVTGFQSGL
-1966 SVHAT
+1966 TVHAT
-1971 GVPQSKDSAKIE
+1971 GVPQPQGTAKVE

-2004 DDPNAEKPAPT
+2004 DDPKAEKPAPT

-2021 QKNEETQT
+2021 QKNEATQT

-2040 AGNDSSKDSK
+2040 AGNDASKDSK
-2050 PTTDATKD
+2050 LTADATKD
-2058 TKAKAPATKAEKNE
+2058 TKAKASADTTKAEKNE
-2072 GSADAQSNNEAAS
+2072 GATDAKSNNEAAS
-2085 EASKSDADAAQTPAP
+2085 EASKSDADVAQTPAP

-2115 AVDNLRRVDGTRTV
+2115 FVDNLRRVDGTRTV

-2140 AAALDTASSEGLLGG
+2140 AASLDTASSEGLLGG
-2155 LLQHLIVTPSDLLSV
+2155 LLQHVIGTPGDLLKL
-2170 LNATVSTVT
+2170 LNNTVATVR
-2179 ASDVKAWHDYG
+2179 ACDVKAWHDYG
-2190 IVVNGIYNEPNNA
+2190 IVVNGIYNVPNDT
-2203 NTQYAKAVGGF
+2203 NTQYAKAAGGF
-2214 VGESN
+2214 VGESD

-2234 YGTSVQRLR
+2234 YGTSVQCLR

-2261 AVAQVSNGTTSIL
+2261 AVAQVSDGKTGIL

-2280 GSTSV
+2280 GSTDI

-2300 ATKAG
+2300 AKVAG

-2312 GKKSEYVND
+2312 GKRSEYVND

-2334 LLNGTVKRSDVTGL
+2334 LLNGSVKRSDVTGL
-2348 RQVNGLNYTGGFIGH
+2348 RQVNGLNYTGGFVGH
-2363 LGKSGTVDLD
+2363 LGKSGAVDLD

-2386 GVMDIFGSHV
+2386 GVLDIFGSHV
-2396 DDSTVTGM
+2396 EDSTVTGM
-2404 DGGFTVAS
+2404 NGGFTVAS
-2412 RNGAADK
+2412 RNSAKEK

-2432 AKLKNDQVD
+2432 AKLKNDQVND
-2441 GLKQVASGT
+2441 LKQVASGT

-2487 LWVEKLEAGKL
+2487 LWVENLEAGKL
-2498 IHINLGIIKV
+2498 IHINLGIIQV
-2508 DALCD
+2508 DALYD

-2542 DSKITVNGIQDDG
+2542 DSKITVNGIQNDG
-2555 SLGQGSEEKLK
+2555 SLAPGSAQKFK

-2581 DGCQVTGIPIGYDV
+2581 DHCQVTGVPIGYDV

-2604 NGTNDKGH
+2604 NGTNTKGH

-2622 GLLKGNCMVYADV
+2622 GLLKGNDMFYADV
-2635 VRGVEKT
+2635 VRGGEKT

-2650 VLESN
+2650 ILESN
-2655 WDFNKL
+2655 WNFNKL
-2661 FGIEGDGNTYRIY
+2661 FGIEGDHNNYRIY
-2674 RHFEQAFDDIVKAPG
+2674 REFGQAFDDIVKAPG
-2689 GTPLQDAFEATKDWG
+2689 GTPLQDAFQSTGTWDN
-2704 IFTIGHLKEN
+2704 IFKIVHMTEN

-2721 LKDAQATSGTETI
+2721 LKGAQATSETETK
-2734 PLDAYMEDGAMALL
+2734 PLDAYMENGAKALL
-2748 MTNTPTEPTPI
+2748 MNDTPTTPTPI
-2759 PEDEE
+2759 PEDEL

-2773 SDIVELTIEK
+2773 SDLVNLTIEK

-2803 TYMDETGEEVKD
+2803 TYEENGKVVQD
-2815 DTFGETVTLTKADYQ
+2815 PSFNETVTMTKADYQ

-2848 VGTDGTTKYYYTYH
+2848 VGTDGTTKYYYTYN

-2907 WLILTG
+2907 WLMLAG

-2918 AGYIAKRRRQH
+2918 AGCIAKRRQQH
-2929 HERRDA
+2929 HEGRDA

>member
-1 MSKHGFYQR
+1 MSKHRFYQR

-71 EDGVIKIYNAA
+71 EDGVIKIYNAV

-123 YQLMNDIALDADA
+123 YQLMNDIALDATA

-156 ATLYAPDKDTIYVYH
+156 ATLYDPDKDTIYVYH

-247 YFEADQSKAKAGARV
+247 YFEDKQPVNNASKTK
-262 NAKAALT
+262 AKAALT
-269 PEEIQLGGREH
+269 PEEIQLGGRAH
-280 IGQVYATL
+280 VGQVYTTI
-288 EDDKGKNEKY
+288 DNEKY

-322 RVEVTFLFG
+322 RVEEKVALG
-331 LIKKVT
+331 LIGFKKI
-337 LIPYY
+337 LPYY

-348 NLRNVG
+348 NLRDVKETG
-354 QTQIKNLNDI
+354 I
-364 DKDTREFLHFQDPK
+364 DYSDLFEDKGKPIETFQYFSSTPEK
-378 KGSELMNA
+378 TELMNA
-386 DLENPK
+386 DFDDPGLLGAVVGVVGG
-392 LLEGVLNLVGDLLS
+392 LLEGILGLLVD
-406 GILSIVGSGER
+406 IDYDI
-417 ELVGLKNEN
+417 VGLKDEN
-426 TDHPSIGKHS
+426 TTSPSIGADKHLTKPDEFTS
-436 GEYITHGDLIKTYK
+436 FASLKETYK

-467 CQGIDWKPIHLS
+467 CTSIKNWQPIHLS
-479 GKMEGRLNMKAG
+479 GSMEGRLNMVEGAV
-491 EAPTIRNVTVNK
+491 PTIRNVTVNK
-503 TGELDVEHDY
+503 TGDLDVEHDY

-522 SGMDEKTFLPKKT
+522 SDTVERKKET
-535 VVKNLSIDG
+535 NTEQPDKFDVTSVVVKNLRIDT
-544 ISVTNSSNK
+544 ISVNNQSSK
-553 IAPHADSLIDG
+553 VAPHSESLIAD
-564 LLQILGGLVGGV
+564 LLKLLGGLLGGV
-576 LDLLT
+576 TGILL
-581 PILGVKLGD
+581 PKLEGTLKD
-590 VITGLLTLRQNSEDI
+590 LLTLRQTGDDI
-605 FATGSFVGA
+605 FATGSFVGV
-614 VKGNVHIENCSV
+614 VKGNVHIENCIV
-626 KNAEVSSVKGMC
+626 TNAQVSSVKGLC
-638 GGFAGYSEGVEEYDG
+638 GGFVGYSEGIEEYG
-653 LSKLLG
+653 PLSGALGKL
-659 GTVKLLSALLNIIPG
+659 VDILSTLLNIIPG
-674 VGLGDL
+674 VGVGDL
-680 ITVLLENDAALGKLI
+680 ITILLKNDIPLGQLVPI
-695 PTGYDRP
+695 AYHRP
-702 MLSDCSVALKE
+702 IVKNCSIDFSTVKATV
-713 GAAIGSPT
+713 GAANT
-721 EKYNG
+721 DYNG
-726 GFIGAQLSSEMKNCN
+726 GFIGAQVSTITDQCAVSS
-741 VSGLSKVQALNGA
+741 VQKVQAQNGA
-754 GGFAGITRDDNI
+754 GGFAGIVRDDMIAGVLNDL
-766 VGALSDLVGVEL
+766 GANLAVLDNQPE
-778 VDFDIRSTQTNCTVQ
+778 QTNCTVE
-793 GSQLHIETVVDAKG
+793 GKQLRVEATPNATG

-815 FNGAMNCSTS
+815 FNGVMTYGKCENCTVKNLSE
-825 TNCAVSGLA
+825 
-834 AVSAN
+834 VSAAS
-839 NYAGGFAGRA
+839 YAGGFAGRA

-854 TTIGE
+854 STVGQSSI
-859 KDSKNNTLLGNVGGL
+859 KNGTLLSAVGGL
-874 LAGLTSGDA
+874 LTDVVAGNGE
-883 KMEALLS
+883 KMNQLLS
-890 ITGNKPSILSQ
+890 ITGNLPS
-901 CQVEGVAHSADA
+901 E
-913 PTKSLKTSFGVNKLS
+913 LKHCTVNS
-928 PMAKQVA
+928 P
-935 DTTSNNGLIVT
+935 GLTVT

-984 ADNYAGGLAGAV
+984 ADNYAGGIAGMV

-1001 IGVLNNTLGVGKYLG
+1001 IGVLNNTLGIGKYLG
-1016 PRLKYTTVEG
+1016 PFFQYTTVEG
-1026 ENWHVQA
+1026 DKWYVQA
-1033 IHKAA
+1033 THKAA

-1096 NVLSLAQGVAVNVH
+1096 NILSLAQGVAVNVH
-1110 DVHLQGPNDGL
+1110 DVHLQGPDDGL
-1121 TVRSNGN
+1121 AVRSNGN

-1150 MTDCVVSNLK
+1150 MTNCVVSNLQ

-1255 VSGEQEAT
+1255 VSGEQEAA

-1285 TPPSKEQAESN
+1285 TPPSKEQTESN

-1376 KDAPSEKQKKTTDST
+1376 KATPSEKQKTTTDST

-1404 TTPQKDDTLS
+1404 TTPQKDATAP
-1414 KAAEKNYC
+1414 KVTEKTYC

-1463 LGQLLNVLSVYIPTI
+1463 LGQLLNVLSVYIPTL

-1491 ATKAEG
+1491 TTKVDG
-1497 YTVKATAKDGVAGG
+1497 YTVKATAKDSVAGG

-1539 GLESKNGDSYFDDA
+1539 GLESKNGDSYFDDT

-1624 GTDQKDIVRGM
+1624 GTDKKDIVRGM

-1657 YIIGQETAGG
+1657 YIIGQENAGG

-1679 VIQDTGALGGL
+1679 VIEDTGVLGGL
-1690 LNVQEAVASLVNSF
+1690 LNAQEAVASLVNSF

-1747 RIVGETKECAAVR
+1747 RILGETKECAAVR

-1819 LRDIDMDTWNNW
+1819 LRDIDMETWNNW

-1845 PEKPVASQE
+1845 PSEPVASQE

-1868 VVAGRDTVGS
+1868 VVAGRDKVGS

-1953 VRNSDITGFQSGL
+1953 VRNSDVTGFQSGL
-1966 SVHAT
+1966 TVHAT
-1971 GVPQSKDSAKIE
+1971 GVPQPQGTAKVE

-1990 FVGRMVGG
+1990 FVGHMVGG

-2004 DDPNAEKPAPT
+2004 DDLKAEKPAPT
-2015 KTTTTT
+2015 KANTTEKKNDEKQTTTG
-2021 QKNEETQT
+2021 
-2029 TSSNQKNEAAD
+2029 NQKTEAAD
-2040 AGNDSSKDSK
+2040 AGNDASKDSK
-2050 PTTDATKD
+2050 LTTDATKD

-2072 GSADAQSNNEAAS
+2072 GATDAKSNNEAAS

-2115 AVDNLRRVDGTRTV
+2115 FVDNLRRVDGTRTV

-2140 AAALDTASSEGLLGG
+2140 AASLDTASSEGLLGG
-2155 LLQHLIVTPSDLLSV
+2155 LLQHVIGTPGDLLKL
-2170 LNATVSTVT
+2170 LNNTVATVR
-2179 ASDVKAWHDYG
+2179 ACDVKAWHDYG
-2190 IVVNGIYNEPNNA
+2190 IVVNGIYNVPNDT

-2214 VGESN
+2214 VGESD

-2234 YGTSVQRLR
+2234 YGTSVQCLR

-2321 PVYTGNAGGFGGS
+2321 PVYSGNAGGFGGS
-2334 LLNGTVKRSDVTGL
+2334 LLNGTVKRSDVTDL
-2348 RQVNGLNYTGGFIGH
+2348 RQVNGLNYTGGFVGH

-2386 GVMDIFGSHV
+2386 GVLDIFGSHV
-2396 DDSTVTGM
+2396 EDSTVTGM
-2404 DGGFTVAS
+2404 NGGFTVAS
-2412 RNGAADK
+2412 RNSAKEK

-2432 AKLKNDQVD
+2432 AKLKNDQVND
-2441 GLKQVASGT
+2441 LKQVASGT

-2487 LWVEKLEAGKL
+2487 LWVENLEAGKL
-2498 IHINLGIIKV
+2498 IHINLGIIQV
-2508 DALCD
+2508 DALYD

-2542 DSKITVNGIQDDG
+2542 DSKITVNGIQNDG
-2555 SLGQGSEEKLK
+2555 SLAPGSAQKFK

-2581 DGCQVTGIPIGYDV
+2581 DHCQVTGVPIGYDV

-2604 NGTNDKGH
+2604 NGTNTKGH

-2622 GLLKGNCMVYADV
+2622 GLLKGNDMFYADV

-2650 VLESN
+2650 ILESN
-2655 WDFNKL
+2655 WNFNKL
-2661 FGIEGDGNTYRIY
+2661 FGIEGDHNNYRIY
-2674 RHFEQAFDDIVKAPG
+2674 REFGQAFDDIVKAPG
-2689 GTPLQDAFEATKDWG
+2689 GTPLQDAFQSTGTWDN
-2704 IFTIGHLKEN
+2704 IFKIVHMTEN

-2721 LKDAQATSGTETI
+2721 LKGAQATSETETK
-2734 PLDAYMEDGAMALL
+2734 PLDAYMENGAMALL

-2759 PEDEE
+2759 PEDEL

-2773 SDIVELTIEK
+2773 SDLVNLTIEK

-2803 TYMDETGEEVKD
+2803 TYEENGKVVQD
-2815 DTFGETVTLTKADYQ
+2815 PSFNETVTMTKADYQ

-2848 VGTDGTTKYYYTYH
+2848 VGTDGTTKYYYTYN

-2907 WLILTG
+2907 WLMLTG
-2913 LLLVA
+2913 MLLVA
-2918 AGYIAKRRRQH
+2918 AGLIAKRRLQRS
-2929 HERRDA
+2929 EGREA

>member
-1 MSKHGFYQR
+1 M
-10 WGKRCV
+10 
-16 ALLVCLSL
+16 CLSL

-44 AVVREDLHQ
+44 AVVREDLPQ

-59 ACVEDHRAPHVY
+59 AYVEDHRAPHVY

-156 ATLYAPDKDTIYVYH
+156 ATLYDPDKDTIYVYH

-237 EATPTLQSAQ
+237 EATPELQSAQ
-247 YFEADQSKAKAGARV
+247 YFEDKQLVSNASKA

-269 PEEIQLGGREH
+269 AEKEQRGGRAH
-280 IGQVYATL
+280 VGQVYKTIG
-288 EDDKGKNEKY
+288 DEKY

-310 GSGKHVT
+310 GSGMQVT

-322 RVEVTFLFG
+322 RVTGGLLATIFG
-331 LIKKVT
+331 KEAKIL
-337 LIPYY
+337 PYY
-342 PGDADF
+342 PGDADL
-348 NLRNVG
+348 NLRG
-354 QTQIKNLNDI
+354 ITDDEMSKIGI
-364 DKDTREFLHFQDPK
+364 DKADILSSSKHNTDEFQYSVNH
-378 KGSELMNA
+378 SNELANA
-386 DLENPK
+386 DFANPDS
-392 LLEGVLNLVGDLLS
+392 LLDVVGGIVGGLVQ
-406 GILSIVGSGER
+406 GILGSLLGVNYEI
-417 ELVGLKNEN
+417 VGLKDEN
-426 TDHPSIGKHS
+426 SPNPSIGADIHRHIVDKDDYEFTTFS
-436 GEYITHGDLIKTYK
+436 ELKGTYQN
-450 DLKYDTDQNYI
+450 LRYDSDQNYI
-461 VFRDID
+461 VFRNID
-467 CQGIDWKPIHLS
+467 CTSIKNWQPIHLS
-479 GKMEGRLNMKAG
+479 GTMEGRLNMKEEG
-491 EAPTIRNVTVNK
+491 KAPTISNVTVNK
-503 TGELDVEHDY
+503 TGDLDVEHDY

-522 SGMDEKTFLPKKT
+522 SDTVERKKEPNT
-535 VVKNLSIDG
+535 ESSDKFDVTSVVVKDLRIETIN
-544 ISVTNSSNK
+544 VNNQSSK
-553 IAPHADSLIDG
+553 VAPHSESLIAD
-564 LLQILGGLVGGV
+564 LLKLLGGLLGGV
-576 LDLLT
+576 TGILL
-581 PILGVKLGD
+581 PKLEGTLKD
-590 VITGLLTLRQNSEDI
+590 LLTLRQTGDDI
-605 FATGSFVGA
+605 FATGSFVGV
-614 VKGNVHIENCSV
+614 VKGNVHIENCIV
-626 KNAEVSSVKGMC
+626 TNAQVSSVKGLC
-638 GGFAGYSEGVEEYDG
+638 GGFVGYSEGIEEYG
-653 LSKLLG
+653 PLSGALGKL
-659 GTVKLLSALLNIIPG
+659 VDILSTLLNIIPG
-674 VGLGDL
+674 VGVGDL
-680 ITVLLENDAALGKLI
+680 ITILLKNDIPLGQLVPI
-695 PTGYDRP
+695 AYHRP
-702 MLSDCSVALKE
+702 IVKNCSIGFDTAKATV
-713 GAAIGSPT
+713 GAANT
-721 EKYNG
+721 DYNG
-726 GFIGAQLSSEMKNCN
+726 GFIGAQVSTITEDCK
-741 VSGLSKVQALNGA
+741 VSGVQKVQAQNGA
-754 GGFAGITRDDNI
+754 GGFAGIVRDDMIAGVLNDL
-766 VGALSDLVGVEL
+766 GANLAVL
-778 VDFDIRSTQTNCTVQ
+778 DIQPKQTNCTVE
-793 GSQLHIETVVDAKG
+793 GKPLYVEATSDVNG

-815 FNGAMNCSTS
+815 FNGVMTYGKSENCI
-825 TNCAVSGLA
+825 VKDLSG
-834 AVSAN
+834 VSAA

-854 TTIGE
+854 STMGQSSI
-859 KDSKNNTLLGNVGGL
+859 KNGTLLSAVGGL
-874 LAGLTSGDA
+874 LTDVVAGNDE
-883 KMEALLS
+883 KMNQLLS
-890 ITGNKPSILSQ
+890 ITGNLPS
-901 CQVEGVAHSADA
+901 E
-913 PTKSLKTSFGVNKLS
+913 LKHCTVSS
-928 PMAKQVA
+928 P
-935 DTTSNNGLIVT
+935 GLTVT
-946 ASKDYAGGL
+946 AFKDYAGGL
-955 IGAGDGVQVDADA
+955 IGAGDGVQVDKPNPEEGQATPPV
-968 TSAAAA
+968 TSAANA
-974 SSVTKVQSVE
+974 SRVSALQSVQ
-984 ADNYAGGLAGAV
+984 ADNYAGGIAGMV

-1016 PRLKYTTVEG
+1016 PFLQYTTVSG
-1026 ENWHVQA
+1026 KDWVVQA
-1033 IHKAA
+1033 THKNA
-1038 AGGIGLMVGGEL
+1038 AGGIGLMVGGTL
-1050 DNIQL
+1050 NDAKIN
-1055 KGLSAVEA
+1055 GLAKVDA
-1063 GNYAGG
+1063 GNYAAG

-1076 GGLANEKGLD
+1076 GALAAEKGLD
-1086 LLGLGLIKVD
+1086 LLGLGLVKVN
-1096 NVLSLAQGVAVNVH
+1096 NVLSLAQGVAVKVKNVY
-1110 DVHLQGPNDGL
+1110 LQGPDAGL
-1121 TVRSNGN
+1121 TIHAKGN
-1128 AEGTDGESICA
+1128 ADLTDSESICA
-1139 GGFVSEAEGVD
+1139 GGFAAEAEGIDV
-1150 MTDCVVSNLK
+1150 TDCVVTALK
-1160 AVTANSTNP
+1160 EVEATSPTV

-1181 SHTGGLAGLANENDD
+1181 SHTGGLAGLAEEKNDGGLSLPGILD
-1196 GSLTL
+1196 VNSLLTL
-1201 DGIVNIDSLLGA
+1201 

-1222 ACKVHFVSNNQKA
+1222 ACKVHFVSNGTKEIAQQA
-1235 PTTGDANG
+1235 PIG
-1243 DAAGEAQTPQSK
+1243 DAA
-1255 VSGEQEAT
+1255 SGEQPQANQNDGTGNEPLTGA
-1263 QESDEKPTAKQDK
+1263 KPTLEAMSTTTTSTATDESSSEAPSKDAAIAPNK
-1276 GEATNDGEA
+1276 GE
-1285 TPPSKEQAESN
+1285 PSK
-1296 ASSSSKEEGTS
+1296 
-1307 NDAAAQTKPVT
+1307 DAASAQKDVT
-1318 KLATPQVEADVA
+1318 KEAKPQVKADVA

-1344 IKPSTPTNP
+1344 KKSPEPTSPATETPTPEQKPTEQQPENGTAKKAAPKTEASATEQTLGEKPADTKPS
-1353 ETSTPEST
+1353 
-1361 PNDQQSADASVSKDA
+1361 DA
-1376 KDAPSEKQKKTTDST
+1376 KAPTKENAAPKVVEKT
-1391 PSKPSSE
+1391 
-1398 SDQTDA
+1398 
-1404 TTPQKDDTLS
+1404 
-1414 KAAEKNYC
+1414 YC
-1422 VDGLEAV
+1422 VEELEAV
-1429 EGRDYAGGFAGQV
+1429 EGRDYAGGFAGQI

-1447 AESDGLQLLNG
+1447 AASNGLKLLNG
-1458 ILSLN
+1458 VLN
-1463 LGQLLNVLSVYIPTI
+1463 LDLSQLLNVLSVYIPTI

-1491 ATKAEG
+1491 TTKVDG
-1497 YTVKATAKDGVAGG
+1497 YTVKATAKDSMAGG

-1524 DVKSLRSTTVTPPTD
+1524 DVKRLRSTTVTPPTD
-1539 GLESKNGDSYFDDA
+1539 GLESKNGDSYFDDT

-1615 PGGFSVRAN
+1615 PGGFSVLAN
-1624 GTDQKDIVRGM
+1624 GTDSKELVRGM

-1679 VIQDTGALGGL
+1679 VIEGTGVLGGL
-1690 LNVQEAVASLVNSF
+1690 LNAQETVASLVNSF
-1704 IPIVEDSSTT
+1704 IPIVKGSSTT

-1729 TDLSRGMAG
+1729 ADLSRGMAG

-1747 RIVGETKECAAVR
+1747 RILGETKECAAVR

-1784 TGNLSVLYGLLE
+1784 TGNLSMLYGLLKL
-1796 ASNVLGLLSAVYP
+1796 SNVLGLLSAVYP

-1819 LRDIDMDTWNNW
+1819 LRQIDMDTWNNW

-1845 PEKPVASQE
+1845 PQNPVASQTE
-1854 ALDALIKKYAYGYN
+1854 LDALIKKYAYGYN
-1868 VVAGRDTVGS
+1868 VVAGRDQAGS

-1905 TKKVTAYK
+1905 PK
-1913 SAGGFAGDMLTGGVA
+1913 SVIAHEGAGGFAGEMLTGGVA
-1928 EVGKVNLIGLPLT
+1928 SV
-1941 GSLSAVQTFVPV
+1941 GSLKLLDLPIVGSLDAVQTFVPV
-1953 VRNSDITGFQSGL
+1953 VRNSDVTGFQSGL
-1966 SVHAT
+1966 TVHAT
-1971 GVPQSKDSAKIE
+1971 GVPQPQGTAKVE

-1990 FVGRMVGG
+1990 FVGHMVGG

-2004 DDPNAEKPAPT
+2004 DDLKAEKPAPT
-2015 KTTTTT
+2015 KTTTAT
-2021 QKNEETQT
+2021 QKNEATQT

-2050 PTTDATKD
+2050 LTADAAKD
-2058 TKAKAPATKAEKNE
+2058 TKAKAPTDTTKAEKNE
-2072 GSADAQSNNEAAS
+2072 GATDAQSNNEAAS

-2100 AYATDAVPDAANNRC
+2100 AYATDAVPDVANNRC

-2155 LLQHLIVTPSDLLSV
+2155 LLQHLIGTPSDLLKV
-2170 LNATVSTVT
+2170 LNATVSTVK
-2179 ASDVKAWHDYG
+2179 ACDVKAWHDYG
-2190 IVVNGIYNEPNNA
+2190 IVVNGIYNEPNNT

-2214 VGESN
+2214 VGESD

-2234 YGTSVQRLR
+2234 YGTSVQCLR

-2300 ATKAG
+2300 AKVAG
-2305 LEVNAKE
+2305 LEVNAKK

-2334 LLNGTVKRSDVTGL
+2334 LLNGTVKRSDVTDL

-2412 RNGAADK
+2412 RNGAKEK

-2487 LWVEKLEAGKL
+2487 LWVENLEAGKL
-2498 IHINLGIIKV
+2498 IHINLGIIQV
-2508 DALCD
+2508 DALYD

-2542 DSKITVNGIQDDG
+2542 DSKITVNGIQNDG
-2555 SLGQGSEEKLK
+2555 SLEQGSEEKLK

-2581 DGCQVTGIPIGYDV
+2581 DGCQVTGVPIGYDV

-2604 NGTNDKGH
+2604 NGTNTKGH

-2622 GLLKGNCMVYADV
+2622 GLLKGNDMFYADV

-2650 VLESN
+2650 ILESN
-2655 WDFNKL
+2655 WNFNKL
-2661 FGIEGDGNTYRIY
+2661 FGIEGDHNNYRIY
-2674 RHFEQAFDDIVKAPG
+2674 REFGQAFDDIVKAPG

-2721 LKDAQATSGTETI
+2721 LKDAKATSGTETI

-2773 SDIVELTIEK
+2773 SDLVNLTIEK

-2790 DKRPESITLTITR
+2790 DKRPESISLTITR
-2803 TYMDETGEEVKD
+2803 TYEENGKVVQD
-2815 DTFGETVTLTKADYQ
+2815 ASFNETVTMTKADYQ
-2830 SEDVWQK
+2830 SGDVWQK

-2862 VSEAALEGYDTTI
+2862 VSEATLEGYDTTI

-2898 PETGGSGIG
+2898 PETGGDGIK
-2907 WLILTG
+2907 WWILTG
-2913 LLLVA
+2913 LLLLA
-2918 AGYIAKRRRQH
+2918 AGCIAKRRRQH

>member
-1 MSKHGFYQR
+1 MKQHGFYQR
-10 WGKRCV
+10 WGKRGI

-35 IVAYSHDRE
+35 IVAYSQDRE
-44 AVVREDLHQ
+44 ATVREEMPQ
-53 DIEEAR
+53 ETAEAH
-59 ACVEDHRAPHVY
+59 AYVEDHRAPHVY

-93 TDTDDEVDAF
+93 TDSDDEADAF
-103 GEGTVVS
+103 GEGNAVS

-123 YQLMNDIALDADA
+123 YQLMNDIELDVDA

-156 ATLYAPDKDTIYVYH
+156 ATLYDPDKDTIYVYH

-207 GSLGKVP
+207 GSLGTVP

-247 YFEADQSKAKAGARV
+247 YFEADQSKAGARV

-280 IGQVYATL
+280 IGQVYTTL
-288 EDDKGKNEKY
+288 TDDKGKEEKY

-322 RVEVTFLFG
+322 RVEVEFLIG
-331 LIKKVT
+331 LIRKVV
-337 LIPYY
+337 IVPYY

-348 NLRNVG
+348 NLRNVDE
-354 QTQIKNLNDI
+354 TKIKNLNDI
-364 DKDTREFLHFQDPK
+364 EKDTKDFLYFQQEVPPTD
-378 KGSELMNA
+378 LMNA
-386 DLENPK
+386 DLENPD
-392 LLEGVLNLVGDLLS
+392 LLEGVLKIVGGLLS
-406 GILSIVGSGER
+406 GILSIVAGADA
-417 ELVGLKNEN
+417 ELVGLKDEN
-426 TDHPSIGKHS
+426 TDHPSIGKNNAGLFHPET
-436 GEYITHGDLIKTYK
+436 EYTTHQSLIKTYK

-467 CQGIDWKPIHLS
+467 CQGVDWKPIHLS
-479 GKMEGRLNMKAG
+479 GTMEGHLNMDATQR
-491 EAPTIRNVTVNK
+491 ATIKNVKVHQT
-503 TGELDVEHDY
+503 TPLDPEKDY
-513 GIGFFGSLR
+513 GIGFFGSIT
-522 SGMDEKTFLPKKT
+522 SAMDESTLNPQRT
-535 VVKNLSIDG
+535 VVVKNIAIDG
-544 ISVTNSSNK
+544 IEVQNDATKVEQHASSVVEALLNLVAGIVGGLGN
-553 IAPHADSLIDG
+553 
-564 LLQILGGLVGGV
+564 LLQLDLAKVLG
-576 LDLLT
+576 DLLT
-581 PILGVKLGD
+581 LK
-590 VITGLLTLRQNSEDI
+590 QNSEDI

-614 VKGNVHIENCSV
+614 IKGDVRIENCKV
-626 KNAEVSSVKGMC
+626 THAQVSSVKGMC
-638 GGFAGYSEGVEEYDG
+638 GGFVGYSEGVERYDG
-653 LSKLLG
+653 LSGVL
-659 GTVKLLSALLNIIPG
+659 GTVVKALAILLNVIPG

-680 ITVLLENDAALGKLI
+680 ITVLLEKGVPLGHLI
-695 PTGYDRP
+695 PVDYHKP
-702 MLSDCSVALKE
+702 VLSNCSVDFASTATAPA
-713 GAAIGSPT
+713 GVGSAQT
-721 EKYNG
+721 DYNG
-726 GFIGAQLSSEMKNCN
+726 GFIGAQVSTMTENCT
-741 VSGLSKVQALNGA
+741 VSGIEKVQAQNGA
-754 GGFAGITRDDNI
+754 GGFAGIVRDDMI
-766 VGALSDLVGVEL
+766 AGALNDLGANLSVI
-778 VDFDIRSTQTNCTVQ
+778 DIQPKQTNCTVE
-793 GSQLHIETVVDAKG
+793 GKQLRVEATPNATG

-815 FNGAMNCSTS
+815 FNGAMTYGKSENCI
-825 TNCAVSGLA
+825 VKDLSG
-834 AVSAN
+834 VSAA

-854 TTIGE
+854 STVGQSSI
-859 KDSKNNTLLGNVGGL
+859 KNGTLLSAVGGL
-874 LAGLTSGDA
+874 LTDAVAGNDE
-883 KMEALLS
+883 KMNQLLS
-890 ITGNKPSILSQ
+890 ITGNLPS
-901 CQVEGVAHSADA
+901 E
-913 PTKSLKTSFGVNKLS
+913 LKHCTVSS
-928 PMAKQVA
+928 P
-935 DTTSNNGLIVT
+935 GLTVT
-946 ASKDYAGGL
+946 AFKDYAGGL
-955 IGAGDGVQVDADA
+955 IGAGDGVQVDKPNPEEGQA
-968 TSAAAA
+968 TPPVTAAANA
-974 SSVTKVQSVE
+974 SRVSALQSVQ
-984 ADNYAGGLAGAV
+984 ADNYAGGIAGMV

-1016 PRLKYTTVEG
+1016 PFLQYTTVSG
-1026 ENWHVQA
+1026 KDWVVQA
-1033 IHKAA
+1033 THKNA
-1038 AGGIGLMVGGEL
+1038 AGGIGLMVGGTIN
-1050 DNIQL
+1050 DAKIN
-1055 KGLSAVEA
+1055 GLAKVDA
-1063 GNYAGG
+1063 GNYAAG

-1076 GGLANEKGLD
+1076 GALAAEKGLD
-1086 LLGLGLIKVD
+1086 LLGLGLVKVN
-1096 NVLSLAQGVAVNVH
+1096 NVLSLAQGVAVKVKNVY
-1110 DVHLQGPNDGL
+1110 LQGPDAGL
-1121 TVRSNGN
+1121 TIHAKGN
-1128 AEGTDGESICA
+1128 ADLTDSESICA
-1139 GGFVSEAEGVD
+1139 GGFAAEAEGIDV
-1150 MTDCVVSNLK
+1150 TDCVVTALK
-1160 AVTANSTNP
+1160 EVEATSPTV

-1181 SHTGGLAGLANENDD
+1181 SHTGGLAGLAEEKNDGGLSLPGILD
-1196 GSLTL
+1196 VNSLLTL
-1201 DGIVNIDSLLGA
+1201 

-1222 ACKVHFVSNNQKA
+1222 ACKVHFVSNGTKEIAQQA
-1235 PTTGDANG
+1235 PIG
-1243 DAAGEAQTPQSK
+1243 DAA
-1255 VSGEQEAT
+1255 SGEQPQANQNDGTGNEPLTGA
-1263 QESDEKPTAKQDK
+1263 KPTLEAMSTTTTSTATDESSSEAPSKDAAIAPNK
-1276 GEATNDGEA
+1276 GE
-1285 TPPSKEQAESN
+1285 PSK
-1296 ASSSSKEEGTS
+1296 
-1307 NDAAAQTKPVT
+1307 DAASAQKDVT
-1318 KLATPQVEADVA
+1318 KEAKPQVKADVA

-1344 IKPSTPTNP
+1344 KKSPEPTSPATETPTPEQKPTEQQPENGTAKKAAPKTEASATEQTLGEKPADTKPS
-1353 ETSTPEST
+1353 
-1361 PNDQQSADASVSKDA
+1361 DA
-1376 KDAPSEKQKKTTDST
+1376 KAPTKENAAPKVVEKT
-1391 PSKPSSE
+1391 
-1398 SDQTDA
+1398 
-1404 TTPQKDDTLS
+1404 
-1414 KAAEKNYC
+1414 YC
-1422 VDGLEAV
+1422 VEELEAV
-1429 EGRDYAGGFAGQV
+1429 EGRDYAGGFAGQI

-1447 AESDGLQLLNG
+1447 AASNGLKLLNG
-1458 ILSLN
+1458 VLN
-1463 LGQLLNVLSVYIPTI
+1463 LDLSQLLNVLSVYIPTI

-1485 VEANGD
+1485 VEANGE
-1491 ATKAEG
+1491 ATKADG

-1585 LLGDALQLT
+1585 LLGDALKLT

-1953 VRNSDITGFQSGL
+1953 VRNSDVTGFQSGL
-1966 SVHAT
+1966 TVHAT
-1971 GVPQSKDSAKIE
+1971 GVPQPQGTAKVE
-1983 KVGDAGG
+1983 KVGDTGG

-2004 DDPNAEKPAPT
+2004 DDPKAEKPAPT
-2015 KTTTTT
+2015 KANTTEKKNDERQTTTG
-2021 QKNEETQT
+2021 
-2029 TSSNQKNEAAD
+2029 NQKTEAAD
-2040 AGNDSSKDSK
+2040 AGNDASKDSEL
-2050 PTTDATKD
+2050 TTDATKD

-2072 GSADAQSNNEAAS
+2072 GATDAKSNNEAAS

-2115 AVDNLRRVDGTRTV
+2115 FVDNLRRVDGTRTV

-2140 AAALDTASSEGLLGG
+2140 AASLDTASSEGLLGG
-2155 LLQHLIVTPSDLLSV
+2155 LLQHVIGTPGDLLKV
-2170 LNATVSTVT
+2170 LNATVSTVK
-2179 ASDVKAWHDYG
+2179 ACDVKAWHNYG
-2190 IVVNGIYNEPNNA
+2190 IVVNGIYNEPNNT

-2214 VGESN
+2214 VGESD

-2234 YGTSVQRLR
+2234 YGTSVQCLR

-2261 AVAQVSNGTTSIL
+2261 AVAQVSDGKTGIL

-2280 GSTSV
+2280 GSTDI

-2300 ATKAG
+2300 AKVAG

-2312 GKKSEYVND
+2312 GKRSEYVND

-2334 LLNGTVKRSDVTGL
+2334 LLNGSVKRSDVTGL
-2348 RQVNGLNYTGGFIGH
+2348 RQVNGLNYTGGFVGH
-2363 LGKSGTVDLD
+2363 LGKSGAVDLD

-2412 RNGAADK
+2412 RNSAKEK

-2432 AKLKNDQVD
+2432 AKLKNDRVD

-2487 LWVEKLEAGKL
+2487 LWVEKLEAGKT
-2498 IHINLGIIKV
+2498 IKIKLGDIIEV
-2508 DALCD
+2508 DALYD

-2528 ALSKKEQLATIHIG
+2528 ALSKNEQLATIHIG

-2581 DGCQVTGIPIGYDV
+2581 DGCQVKGIPIGYDV

-2604 NGTNDKGH
+2604 NGTNTKGH

-2622 GLLKGNCMVYADV
+2622 GLLKGNDMFYADV

-2650 VLESN
+2650 ILESN
-2655 WDFNKL
+2655 WNFNKL
-2661 FGIEGDGNTYRIY
+2661 FGIEGDHNNYRIY
-2674 RHFEQAFDDIVKAPG
+2674 REFGQAFDDIVKAPG
-2689 GTPLQDAFEATKDWG
+2689 GTPLQDAFQSTGTWDN
-2704 IFTIGHLKEN
+2704 IFKIVHMTEN

-2721 LKDAQATSGTETI
+2721 LKGAQATSETKTI
-2734 PLDAYMEDGAMALL
+2734 PLDAYMENGAMALL

-2773 SDIVELTIEK
+2773 SDIVELNIEK

-2803 TYMDETGEEVKD
+2803 TYMDETGKEVKD
-2815 DTFGETVTLTKADYQ
+2815 DTFGETVTMTKADYQ

-2898 PETGGSGIG
+2898 PETGGGGIG
-2907 WLILTG
+2907 WLMLTG

-2929 HERRDA
+2929 HERRAA

>member
-59 ACVEDHRAPHVY
+59 AYVEEHCAPHVY

-156 ATLYAPDKDTIYVYH
+156 ATLYDPDKDTIYVYH

-207 GSLGKVP
+207 GSLGTVP

-247 YFEADQSKAKAGARV
+247 YFEADQSKAGARV

-280 IGQVYATL
+280 IGQVYTTL
-288 EDDKGKNEKY
+288 TDDKGKEEKY

-322 RVEVTFLFG
+322 RVEVEFLIG
-331 LIKKVT
+331 LIRKVV
-337 LIPYY
+337 IVPYY

-348 NLRNVG
+348 NLRNVDE
-354 QTQIKNLNDI
+354 TKIKNLNDI
-364 DKDTREFLHFQDPK
+364 EKDTKDFLYFQQEVPPTD
-378 KGSELMNA
+378 LMNA
-386 DLENPK
+386 DLENPD
-392 LLEGVLNLVGDLLS
+392 LLEGVLKIVGGLLS
-406 GILSIVGSGER
+406 GILSIVAGADA
-417 ELVGLKNEN
+417 ELVGLKDEN
-426 TDHPSIGKHS
+426 TDHPSIGKNNAGLFHPET
-436 GEYITHGDLIKTYK
+436 EYTTHQSLIKTYK

-467 CQGIDWKPIHLS
+467 CQGVDWKPIHLS
-479 GKMEGRLNMKAG
+479 GTMEGHLNMDATQR
-491 EAPTIRNVTVNK
+491 ATIKNVKVHQT
-503 TGELDVEHDY
+503 TPLDPEKDY
-513 GIGFFGSLR
+513 GIGFFGSIT
-522 SGMDEKTFLPKKT
+522 SAMDESTLNPQRT
-535 VVKNLSIDG
+535 VVVKNIAIDG
-544 ISVTNSSNK
+544 IEVQNDATKVEQHASSVVEALLNLVAGIVGGLGN
-553 IAPHADSLIDG
+553 
-564 LLQILGGLVGGV
+564 LLQLDLAKVLG
-576 LDLLT
+576 DLLT
-581 PILGVKLGD
+581 LK
-590 VITGLLTLRQNSEDI
+590 QNSEDI

-614 VKGNVHIENCSV
+614 IKGDVRIENCKV
-626 KNAEVSSVKGMC
+626 THAQVSSVKGMC
-638 GGFAGYSEGVEEYDG
+638 GGFVGYSEGVERYDG
-653 LSKLLG
+653 LSGVL
-659 GTVKLLSALLNIIPG
+659 GTVVKALAILLNVIPG

-680 ITVLLENDAALGKLI
+680 ITVLLEKGVPLGHLI
-695 PTGYDRP
+695 PVDYHKP
-702 MLSDCSVALKE
+702 VLSNCSVDFASTATAPA
-713 GAAIGSPT
+713 GVGSAQT
-721 EKYNG
+721 DYNG
-726 GFIGAQLSSEMKNCN
+726 GFIGAQVSTMTENCT
-741 VSGLSKVQALNGA
+741 VSGIEKVQAQNGA
-754 GGFAGITRDDNI
+754 GGFAGIVRDDI
-766 VGALSDLVGVEL
+766 IAGALNDLGANLSVI
-778 VDFDIRSTQTNCTVQ
+778 DIQPKQTNCTVE
-793 GSQLHIETVVDAKG
+793 GKQLRVEATPNATG

-815 FNGAMNCSTS
+815 FNGAMTYGKSENCI
-825 TNCAVSGLA
+825 VKDLSG
-834 AVSAN
+834 VSAA

-854 TTIGE
+854 STVGQSSI
-859 KDSKNNTLLGNVGGL
+859 KNGTLLSTVGGL
-874 LAGLTSGDA
+874 LTDVVAGNDE
-883 KMEALLS
+883 KMNQLLS
-890 ITGNKPSILSQ
+890 ITGNLPS
-901 CQVEGVAHSADA
+901 E
-913 PTKSLKTSFGVNKLS
+913 LKHCTVSS
-928 PMAKQVA
+928 P
-935 DTTSNNGLIVT
+935 GLTVT
-946 ASKDYAGGL
+946 AFKDYAGGL
-955 IGAGDGVQVDADA
+955 IGAGDGVQVDKPNPEEGQATPPV
-968 TSAAAA
+968 TSAANA
-974 SSVTKVQSVE
+974 SRVSALQSVQ
-984 ADNYAGGLAGAV
+984 ADNYAGGIAGMV

-1016 PRLKYTTVEG
+1016 PFLQYTTVSG
-1026 ENWHVQA
+1026 KDWVVQA
-1033 IHKAA
+1033 THKNA
-1038 AGGIGLMVGGEL
+1038 AGGIGLMVGGTL
-1050 DNIQL
+1050 NDAKIN
-1055 KGLSAVEA
+1055 GLAKVDA
-1063 GNYAGG
+1063 GNYAAG

-1076 GGLANEKGLD
+1076 GALAAEKGLD
-1086 LLGLGLIKVD
+1086 LLGLGLVKVN
-1096 NVLSLAQGVAVNVH
+1096 NVLSLAQGVAVKVKNVY
-1110 DVHLQGPNDGL
+1110 LQGPDAGL
-1121 TVRSNGN
+1121 TIHAKGN
-1128 AEGTDGESICA
+1128 ADLTDSESICA
-1139 GGFVSEAEGVD
+1139 GGFAAEAEGIDV
-1150 MTDCVVSNLK
+1150 TDCVVTALK
-1160 AVTANSTNP
+1160 EVEATSPTV

-1181 SHTGGLAGLANENDD
+1181 SHTGGLAGLAEEKNDGGLSLPGILD
-1196 GSLTL
+1196 VNSLLTL
-1201 DGIVNIDSLLGA
+1201 

-1222 ACKVHFVSNNQKA
+1222 ACKVHFVSNGTKEIAQQA
-1235 PTTGDANG
+1235 PIG
-1243 DAAGEAQTPQSK
+1243 DAA
-1255 VSGEQEAT
+1255 SGEQPQANQNDGTGNEPLTGA
-1263 QESDEKPTAKQDK
+1263 KPTLEAMSTTTTSTATDESSSEAPSKDAAIAPNK
-1276 GEATNDGEA
+1276 GE
-1285 TPPSKEQAESN
+1285 PSK
-1296 ASSSSKEEGTS
+1296 
-1307 NDAAAQTKPVT
+1307 DAASAQKDVT
-1318 KLATPQVEADVA
+1318 KEAKPQVKADVA

-1344 IKPSTPTNP
+1344 KKSPEPTSPATETPTPEQKPTEQQPENGTAKKAAPKTEASATEQTLGEKPADTKPS
-1353 ETSTPEST
+1353 
-1361 PNDQQSADASVSKDA
+1361 DA
-1376 KDAPSEKQKKTTDST
+1376 KAPTKENAAPKVVEKT
-1391 PSKPSSE
+1391 
-1398 SDQTDA
+1398 
-1404 TTPQKDDTLS
+1404 
-1414 KAAEKNYC
+1414 YC
-1422 VDGLEAV
+1422 VEELEAV
-1429 EGRDYAGGFAGQV
+1429 EGRDYAGGFAGQI

-1447 AESDGLQLLNG
+1447 AASNGLKLLNG
-1458 ILSLN
+1458 VLN
-1463 LGQLLNVLSVYIPTI
+1463 LDLSQLLNVLSVYIPTI

-1491 ATKAEG
+1491 TTKVDG
-1497 YTVKATAKDGVAGG
+1497 YTVKATAKDSMAGG

-1524 DVKSLRSTTVTPPTD
+1524 DVKRLRSTTVTPPTD

-1553 QSVYAVTAGKY
+1553 QSTYAVTAGKY

-1615 PGGFSVRAN
+1615 PGGFSVLAN
-1624 GTDQKDIVRGM
+1624 GTDSKELVRGM

-1679 VIQDTGALGGL
+1679 VIEDTGVLGGL
-1690 LNVQEAVASLVNSF
+1690 LNAQETVASLVNSF
-1704 IPIVEDSSTT
+1704 IPIVKGSSTT

-1729 TDLSRGMAG
+1729 ADLSRGMAG

-1747 RIVGETKECAAVR
+1747 RILGETKECAAVR

-1784 TGNLSVLYGLLE
+1784 TGNLSMLYGLLKL
-1796 ASNVLGLLSAVYP
+1796 SNVLGLLSAVYP

-1819 LRDIDMDTWNNW
+1819 LRQIDMDTWNNW

-1845 PEKPVASQE
+1845 PQNPVASQTE
-1854 ALDALIKKYAYGYN
+1854 LDALIKKYAYGYN
-1868 VVAGRDTVGS
+1868 VVAGRDQAGAK
-1878 QAHQAGCAGGYVGRM
+1878 AHQAGCAGGYVGRM

-1905 TKKVTAYK
+1905 PK
-1913 SAGGFAGDMLTGGVA
+1913 SVVAHEGAGGFAGEMLTGGVA
-1928 EVGKVNLIGLPLT
+1928 SV
-1941 GSLSAVQTFVPV
+1941 GSLKLLDLPIVGSLDAVQTFVPV
-1953 VRNSDITGFQSGL
+1953 VRNSDVTGFQSGL
-1966 SVHAT
+1966 TVHAT
-1971 GVPQSKDSAKIE
+1971 GVPQPQGTAKVE
-1983 KVGDAGG
+1983 KIGDAGG

-1998 QIWGEW
+1998 QILGEW
-2004 DDPNAEKPAPT
+2004 DDPKAEKPAPT
-2015 KTTTTT
+2015 KTTTST
-2021 QKNEETQT
+2021 QKSEATQT

-2050 PTTDATKD
+2050 LTADAAKD
-2058 TKAKAPATKAEKNE
+2058 TKAKAPTDTTKAEKNE
-2072 GSADAQSNNEAAS
+2072 GATDAQSNNEAAS
-2085 EASKSDADAAQTPAP
+2085 EASKGDADAAQTPAP

-2140 AAALDTASSEGLLGG
+2140 AASLDTASSEGLLGG
-2155 LLQHLIVTPSDLLSV
+2155 LLQHVIGTPGDLLKV
-2170 LNATVSTVT
+2170 LNATVSTVK
-2179 ASDVKAWHDYG
+2179 ACDVKAWHDYG
-2190 IVVNGIYNEPNNA
+2190 IVVNGIYNEPNNT
-2203 NTQYAKAVGGF
+2203 NTKYAKAVGGF
-2214 VGESN
+2214 VGESD

-2234 YGTSVQRLR
+2234 YGTSVQCLR

-2261 AVAQVSNGTTSIL
+2261 AVAQVSDGKTGIL

-2280 GSTSV
+2280 GSTDI

-2300 ATKAG
+2300 AKVAG

-2312 GKKSEYVND
+2312 GKRSEYVND

-2334 LLNGTVKRSDVTGL
+2334 LLNGSVKRSDVTGL
-2348 RQVNGLNYTGGFIGH
+2348 RQVNGLNYTGGFVGH

-2386 GVMDIFGSHV
+2386 GVLDIFGSHV
-2396 DDSTVTGM
+2396 EDSTVTGM

-2412 RNGAADK
+2412 RNGAKEK

-2487 LWVEKLEAGKL
+2487 LWVEKLEAGKT
-2498 IHINLGIIKV
+2498 IKIKLGDIIEV
-2508 DALCD
+2508 DALYD

-2528 ALSKKEQLATIHIG
+2528 ALSKNEQLATIHIG

-2581 DGCQVTGIPIGYDV
+2581 DGCQVKGIPIGYDV

-2622 GLLKGNCMVYADV
+2622 GLLKGNSMVYADV

-2721 LKDAQATSGTETI
+2721 LKDAKATSGTETI

-2748 MTNTPTEPTPI
+2748 MTNTPTEPIPI

-2773 SDIVELTIEK
+2773 SDLVNLTIEK

-2803 TYMDETGEEVKD
+2803 TYEENGKVVQD
-2815 DTFGETVTLTKADYQ
+2815 PSFNETVTLTKADYQ

-2862 VSEAALEGYDTTI
+2862 VSEEALEGYDTTI

-2898 PETGGSGIG
+2898 PETGGGGIG
-2907 WLILTG
+2907 WLMLTG

>member
-35 IVAYSHDRE
+35 IVAYSHDSE
-44 AVVREDLHQ
+44 AVMREDLLQ
-53 DIEEAR
+53 DIEETR
-59 ACVEDHRAPHVY
+59 AYVEDHRAPHVY
-71 EDGVIKIYNAA
+71 ENGVIKIYNAV

-156 ATLYAPDKDTIYVYH
+156 ATLYDPDKDTIYVYH

-247 YFEADQSKAKAGARV
+247 YFEADQSKAGARV

-280 IGQVYATL
+280 IGQVYTTL
-288 EDDKGKNEKY
+288 TDDKGKEEKY

-322 RVEVTFLFG
+322 RVEVEFLIG
-331 LIKKVT
+331 LIRKVV
-337 LIPYY
+337 IVPYY

-348 NLRNVG
+348 NLRNVDE
-354 QTQIKNLNDI
+354 TKIKNLNDI
-364 DKDTREFLHFQDPK
+364 EKDTKDFLYFQQEVPPTD
-378 KGSELMNA
+378 LMNA
-386 DLENPK
+386 DLENPD
-392 LLEGVLNLVGDLLS
+392 LLEGVLKIVGGLLS
-406 GILSIVGSGER
+406 GILSIVAGADA
-417 ELVGLKNEN
+417 ELVGLKDEN
-426 TDHPSIGKHS
+426 TDHPSIGKNNAGLFHPET
-436 GEYITHGDLIKTYK
+436 EYTTHQSLIKTYK

-467 CQGIDWKPIHLS
+467 CQGVDWKPIHLS
-479 GKMEGRLNMKAG
+479 GTMEGHLNMDATQR
-491 EAPTIRNVTVNK
+491 ATIKNVKVHQT
-503 TGELDVEHDY
+503 TPLDPEKDY
-513 GIGFFGSLR
+513 GIGFFGSIT
-522 SGMDEKTFLPKKT
+522 SAMDESTLNPQRT
-535 VVKNLSIDG
+535 VVVKNIAIDG
-544 ISVTNSSNK
+544 IEVQNDATKVEQHASSVVEALLNLVAGIVGGLGN
-553 IAPHADSLIDG
+553 
-564 LLQILGGLVGGV
+564 LLQLDLAKVLG
-576 LDLLT
+576 DLLT
-581 PILGVKLGD
+581 LK
-590 VITGLLTLRQNSEDI
+590 QNSEDI

-614 VKGNVHIENCSV
+614 IKGDVRIENCKV
-626 KNAEVSSVKGMC
+626 THAQVSSVKGMC
-638 GGFAGYSEGVEEYDG
+638 GGFVGYSEGVERYDG
-653 LSKLLG
+653 LSGVL
-659 GTVKLLSALLNIIPG
+659 GTVVKALAILLNVIPG

-680 ITVLLENDAALGKLI
+680 ITVLLEKGVPLGHLI
-695 PTGYDRP
+695 PVDYHKP
-702 MLSDCSVALKE
+702 VLSNCSVDFASTATAPA
-713 GAAIGSPT
+713 GVGSAQT
-721 EKYNG
+721 DYNG
-726 GFIGAQLSSEMKNCN
+726 GFIGAQVSTMTENCT
-741 VSGLSKVQALNGA
+741 VSGIEKVQAQNGA
-754 GGFAGITRDDNI
+754 GGFAGIVRDDMI
-766 VGALSDLVGVEL
+766 AGALNDLGANLSVI
-778 VDFDIRSTQTNCTVQ
+778 DIQPKQTNCTVE
-793 GSQLHIETVVDAKG
+793 GKQLRVEATPNATG

-815 FNGAMNCSTS
+815 FNGAMTYGKSENCI
-825 TNCAVSGLA
+825 VKDLSG
-834 AVSAN
+834 VSAA

-854 TTIGE
+854 STVGQSSI
-859 KDSKNNTLLGNVGGL
+859 KNGTLLSAVGGL
-874 LAGLTSGDA
+874 LTDVVAGNDE
-883 KMEALLS
+883 KMNQLLS
-890 ITGNKPSILSQ
+890 ITGNLPS
-901 CQVEGVAHSADA
+901 E
-913 PTKSLKTSFGVNKLS
+913 LKHCTVSS
-928 PMAKQVA
+928 P
-935 DTTSNNGLIVT
+935 GLTVT
-946 ASKDYAGGL
+946 AFKDYAGGL
-955 IGAGDGVQVDADA
+955 IGAGDGVQVDKPNPEEGQA
-968 TSAAAA
+968 TPPVTAAANA
-974 SSVTKVQSVE
+974 SRVSALQSVQ
-984 ADNYAGGLAGAV
+984 ADNYAGGIAGMV

-1016 PRLKYTTVEG
+1016 PFLQYTTVSG
-1026 ENWHVQA
+1026 KDWVVQA
-1033 IHKAA
+1033 THKNA
-1038 AGGIGLMVGGEL
+1038 AGGIGLMVGGTIN
-1050 DNIQL
+1050 DAKIN
-1055 KGLSAVEA
+1055 GLAKVDA
-1063 GNYAGG
+1063 GNYAAG

-1086 LLGLGLIKVD
+1086 LLGLGLVKVD
-1096 NVLSLAQGVAVNVH
+1096 NILSLAQGVAVNVH
-1110 DVHLQGPNDGL
+1110 DVYLQGPDNGL
-1121 TVRSNGN
+1121 TVHSNGN
-1128 AEGTDGESICA
+1128 TESTDGESICA

-1150 MTDCVVSNLK
+1150 MTDCVVSNLQS
-1160 AVTANSTNP
+1160 VTANSQNA

-1222 ACKVHFVSNNQKA
+1222 VCKVHFVSNNQKA

-1276 GEATNDGEA
+1276 GEATNDVEA
-1285 TPPSKEQAESN
+1285 TPPSKEQTESN

-1376 KDAPSEKQKKTTDST
+1376 KATPSEKQKTTTDST

-1404 TTPQKDDTLS
+1404 TTPQKDATAP
-1414 KAAEKNYC
+1414 KVTEKTYC

-1429 EGRDYAGGFAGQV
+1429 EGRDYAGGFAGQI

-1447 AESDGLQLLNG
+1447 AASNGLKLLNG
-1458 ILSLN
+1458 VLN
-1463 LGQLLNVLSVYIPTI
+1463 LDLSQLLNVLSVYIPTI

-1485 VEANGD
+1485 VEANGE
-1491 ATKAEG
+1491 ATKADG

-1573 IDSAA
+1573 IDYAA

-1679 VIQDTGALGGL
+1679 VIEDTGVLGGL
-1690 LNVQEAVASLVNSF
+1690 LNAQEAVASLVNSF

-1738 GYVGYNHGG
+1738 GYVSYNHGG

-1819 LRDIDMDTWNNW
+1819 LRDIDMETWNNW

-1845 PEKPVASQE
+1845 PSEPVASQE

-1868 VVAGRDTVGS
+1868 VVAGRDKVGS

-1971 GVPQSKDSAKIE
+1971 GVPQSQDSAKIE

-1990 FVGRMVGG
+1990 FVGHMVGG

-2004 DDPNAEKPAPT
+2004 DDPQAEKPAPT
-2015 KTTTTT
+2015 KANTTEKKNDEKQTTTG
-2021 QKNEETQT
+2021 
-2029 TSSNQKNEAAD
+2029 NQKTEAAD
-2040 AGNDSSKDSK
+2040 AGNDASKDSK
-2050 PTTDATKD
+2050 LITDATKD

-2140 AAALDTASSEGLLGG
+2140 AASLDTASSEGLLGG
-2155 LLQHLIVTPSDLLSV
+2155 LLQHVIGTPGDLLKL
-2170 LNATVSTVT
+2170 LNNTVATVR
-2179 ASDVKAWHDYG
+2179 ACDVKAWHDYG
-2190 IVVNGIYNEPNNA
+2190 IVVNGIYNVPNDT

-2214 VGESN
+2214 IGESD

-2234 YGTSVQRLR
+2234 YGTSVQCLR

-2261 AVAQVSNGTTSIL
+2261 SVAQVSNGTTSIL

-2300 ATKAG
+2300 AKVAG

-2312 GKKSEYVND
+2312 GKRSEYVND

-2334 LLNGTVKRSDVTGL
+2334 LLNGSVKRSDVTGL
-2348 RQVNGLNYTGGFIGH
+2348 RQVNGLNYTGGFVGH

-2386 GVMDIFGSHV
+2386 GVLDIFGSHV
-2396 DDSTVTGM
+2396 EDSTVTGM
-2404 DGGFTVAS
+2404 NGGFTVAS
-2412 RNGAADK
+2412 RNSAKEK

-2432 AKLKNDQVD
+2432 AKLKNDQVND
-2441 GLKQVASGT
+2441 LKQVASGT

-2487 LWVEKLEAGKL
+2487 LWVENLEAGKL
-2498 IHINLGIIKV
+2498 IHINLGIIQV
-2508 DALCD
+2508 DALYD

-2542 DSKITVNGIQDDG
+2542 DSKITVNGIQNDG
-2555 SLGQGSEEKLK
+2555 SLAPGSAQKFK

-2581 DGCQVTGIPIGYDV
+2581 DHCQVTGVPIGYDV

-2622 GLLKGNCMVYADV
+2622 GLLKGNNMVYADV

-2655 WDFNKL
+2655 WEFNKL

-2721 LKDAQATSGTETI
+2721 LKDAKATSGTETI

-2773 SDIVELTIEK
+2773 SDLVELNIEK

-2803 TYMDETGEEVKD
+2803 SYQDENGQEVQD
-2815 DTFGETVTLTKADYQ
+2815 ASFNETVTMTKADYQ

-2848 VGTDGTTKYYYTYH
+2848 VGTDGTSKYYYTYH
-2862 VSEAALEGYDTTI
+2862 VSEATLEGYDTTI
-2875 KYNDTYHYSTTITND
+2875 KYNDEYHYSTTITND

-2898 PETGGSGIG
+2898 PEAGGGGIG
-2907 WLILTG
+2907 WLMLTG
-2913 LLLVA
+2913 MLLVA
-2918 AGYIAKRRRQH
+2918 AGLIAKRRLQRS
-2929 HERRDA
+2929 EGREA

>member
-59 ACVEDHRAPHVY
+59 AYVEDHRAPHVY

-93 TDTDDEVDAF
+93 TDTDDDVDAF

-123 YQLMNDIALDADA
+123 YQLMNDIALDATA

-156 ATLYAPDKDTIYVYH
+156 ATLYDPDKDTIYVYH

-207 GSLGKVP
+207 GSLGTVP

-247 YFEADQSKAKAGARV
+247 YFEADQSKAGARV

-280 IGQVYATL
+280 IGQVYTTL
-288 EDDKGKNEKY
+288 TDDKGKEEKY

-322 RVEVTFLFG
+322 RVEVEFLIG
-331 LIKKVT
+331 LIRKVV
-337 LIPYY
+337 IVPYY

-348 NLRNVG
+348 NLRNVDE
-354 QTQIKNLNDI
+354 TKIKNLNDI
-364 DKDTREFLHFQDPK
+364 EKDTKDFLYFQQEVPPTD
-378 KGSELMNA
+378 LMNA
-386 DLENPK
+386 DLENPD
-392 LLEGVLNLVGDLLS
+392 LLEGVLKIVGGLLS
-406 GILSIVGSGER
+406 GILSIVAGADA
-417 ELVGLKNEN
+417 ELVGLKDEN
-426 TDHPSIGKHS
+426 TDHPSIGKNNAGLFHPET
-436 GEYITHGDLIKTYK
+436 EYTTHQSLIKTYK

-467 CQGIDWKPIHLS
+467 CQGVDWKPIHLS
-479 GKMEGRLNMKAG
+479 GTMEGHLNMDATQR
-491 EAPTIRNVTVNK
+491 ATIKNVKVHQT
-503 TGELDVEHDY
+503 TPLDPEKDY
-513 GIGFFGSLR
+513 GIGFFGSIT
-522 SGMDEKTFLPKKT
+522 SAMDESTLNPQRT
-535 VVKNLSIDG
+535 VVVKNIAIDG
-544 ISVTNSSNK
+544 IEVQNDATKVEQHASSVVEALLNLVAGIVGGLGN
-553 IAPHADSLIDG
+553 
-564 LLQILGGLVGGV
+564 LLQLDLAKVLG
-576 LDLLT
+576 DLLT
-581 PILGVKLGD
+581 LK
-590 VITGLLTLRQNSEDI
+590 QNSEDI

-614 VKGNVHIENCSV
+614 IKGDVRIENCKV
-626 KNAEVSSVKGMC
+626 THAQVSSVKGMC
-638 GGFAGYSEGVEEYDG
+638 GGFVGYSEGVERYDG
-653 LSKLLG
+653 LSGVL
-659 GTVKLLSALLNIIPG
+659 GTVVKALAILLNVIPG

-680 ITVLLENDAALGKLI
+680 ITVLLEKGVPLGHLI
-695 PTGYDRP
+695 PVDYHKP
-702 MLSDCSVALKE
+702 VLSNCSVDFASTATAPA
-713 GAAIGSPT
+713 GVGSAQT
-721 EKYNG
+721 DYNG
-726 GFIGAQLSSEMKNCN
+726 GFIGAQVSTMTENCT
-741 VSGLSKVQALNGA
+741 VSGIEKVQAQNGA
-754 GGFAGITRDDNI
+754 GGFAGIVRDDI
-766 VGALSDLVGVEL
+766 IAGALNDLGANLSVI
-778 VDFDIRSTQTNCTVQ
+778 DIQPKQTNCTVE
-793 GSQLHIETVVDAKG
+793 GKQLRVEATPNATG

-815 FNGAMNCSTS
+815 FNGAMTYGKSENCI
-825 TNCAVSGLA
+825 VKDLSG
-834 AVSAN
+834 VSAA

-854 TTIGE
+854 STVGQSSI
-859 KDSKNNTLLGNVGGL
+859 KNGTLLSTVGGL
-874 LAGLTSGDA
+874 LTDVVAGNDE
-883 KMEALLS
+883 KMNQLLS
-890 ITGNKPSILSQ
+890 ITGNLPS
-901 CQVEGVAHSADA
+901 E
-913 PTKSLKTSFGVNKLS
+913 LKHCTVSS
-928 PMAKQVA
+928 P
-935 DTTSNNGLIVT
+935 GLTVT
-946 ASKDYAGGL
+946 AFKDYAGGL
-955 IGAGDGVQVDADA
+955 IGAGDGVQVDKPNPEEGQATPPV
-968 TSAAAA
+968 TSAANA
-974 SSVTKVQSVE
+974 SRVSALQSVQ
-984 ADNYAGGLAGAV
+984 ADNYAGGIAGMV

-1016 PRLKYTTVEG
+1016 PFLQYTTVSG
-1026 ENWHVQA
+1026 KDWVVQA
-1033 IHKAA
+1033 THKNA
-1038 AGGIGLMVGGEL
+1038 AGGIGLMVGGTL
-1050 DNIQL
+1050 NDAKIN
-1055 KGLSAVEA
+1055 GLAKVDA
-1063 GNYAGG
+1063 GNYAAG

-1076 GGLANEKGLD
+1076 GALAAEKGLD
-1086 LLGLGLIKVD
+1086 LLGLGLVKVN
-1096 NVLSLAQGVAVNVH
+1096 NVLSLAQGVAVKVKNVY
-1110 DVHLQGPNDGL
+1110 LQGPDAGL
-1121 TVRSNGN
+1121 TIHAKGN
-1128 AEGTDGESICA
+1128 ADLTDSESICA
-1139 GGFVSEAEGVD
+1139 GGFAAEAEGIDV
-1150 MTDCVVSNLK
+1150 TDCVVTALK
-1160 AVTANSTNP
+1160 EVEATSPTV

-1181 SHTGGLAGLANENDD
+1181 SHTGGLAGLAEEKNDGGLSLPGILD
-1196 GSLTL
+1196 VNSLLTL
-1201 DGIVNIDSLLGA
+1201 

-1222 ACKVHFVSNNQKA
+1222 ACKVHFVSNGTKEIAQQA
-1235 PTTGDANG
+1235 PIGDA
-1243 DAAGEAQTPQSK
+1243 E
-1255 VSGEQEAT
+1255 SGEQPQANQNDGTGNEPLTGA
-1263 QESDEKPTAKQDK
+1263 KPTLEAMSTTTTSTATDESSSEAPSKDAAIAPNK
-1276 GEATNDGEA
+1276 GE
-1285 TPPSKEQAESN
+1285 PSK
-1296 ASSSSKEEGTS
+1296 
-1307 NDAAAQTKPVT
+1307 DAASAQKDVT
-1318 KLATPQVEADVA
+1318 KEAKPQVKADVA

-1344 IKPSTPTNP
+1344 KKSPEPTSPATETPTQEQKPTEQQPENGTAKKAAPKTEASATEQTLGEKPADTKPS
-1353 ETSTPEST
+1353 
-1361 PNDQQSADASVSKDA
+1361 DA
-1376 KDAPSEKQKKTTDST
+1376 KAPTKENAAPKVVEKT
-1391 PSKPSSE
+1391 
-1398 SDQTDA
+1398 
-1404 TTPQKDDTLS
+1404 
-1414 KAAEKNYC
+1414 YC
-1422 VDGLEAV
+1422 VEELEAV
-1429 EGRDYAGGFAGQV
+1429 EGRDYAGGFAGQI

-1447 AESDGLQLLNG
+1447 AASNGLKLLNG
-1458 ILSLN
+1458 VLN
-1463 LGQLLNVLSVYIPTI
+1463 LDLSQLLNVLSVYIPTI

-1491 ATKAEG
+1491 TTKVDG
-1497 YTVKATAKDGVAGG
+1497 YTVKATAKDSVAGG

-1524 DVKSLRSTTVTPPTD
+1524 DVKSLRSTTVTPPKD
-1539 GLESKNGDSYFDDA
+1539 GLESKNGDSYFDDT

-1585 LLGDALQLT
+1585 LLGDALKLT

-1615 PGGFSVRAN
+1615 PGGFSVCAN

-1679 VIQDTGALGGL
+1679 VIEDTGVLGGL
-1690 LNVQEAVASLVNSF
+1690 LNAQEAVASLVNSF

-1819 LRDIDMDTWNNW
+1819 LRDIDMETWNNW

-1845 PEKPVASQE
+1845 PSEPVASQAE
-1854 ALDALIKKYAYGYN
+1854 LDALIKKYAYGYN
-1868 VVAGRDTVGS
+1868 VVAGRDKVGS

-1971 GVPQSKDSAKIE
+1971 GVPQPQGTAKVE

-2004 DDPNAEKPAPT
+2004 EASKDEEPAPE
-2015 KTTTTT
+2015 KDDTTT
-2021 QKNEETQT
+2021 QQNDKKQST
-2029 TSSNQKNEAAD
+2029 TSNQKTEAVD
-2040 AGNDSSKDSK
+2040 AGNNASKDSK
-2050 PTTDATKD
+2050 LSVDAAKA
-2058 TKAKAPATKAEKNE
+2058 TKAKAPADTTKAEKNE

-2085 EASKSDADAAQTPAP
+2085 EASKGDADAAQTPAP

-2115 AVDNLRRVDGTRTV
+2115 AVDNLRRVDGKHTV

-2155 LLQHLIVTPSDLLSV
+2155 LLQHVIGTPGDLLKL
-2170 LNATVSTVT
+2170 LNNTVATVR
-2179 ASDVKAWHDYG
+2179 ACDVKAWHDYG
-2190 IVVNGIYNEPNNA
+2190 IVVNGIYNVPNDT

-2234 YGTSVQRLR
+2234 YGTSVQCLR

-2321 PVYTGNAGGFGGS
+2321 PVYSGNAGGFGGS
-2334 LLNGTVKRSDVTGL
+2334 LLNGTVKRSDVTDL

-2363 LGKSGTVDLD
+2363 LGKSGAVDLD

-2412 RNGAADK
+2412 RNSAKEK

-2487 LWVEKLEAGKL
+2487 LWVEDLQDGKL
-2498 IHINLGIIKV
+2498 LHLNLDIIKV

-2528 ALSKKEQLATIHIG
+2528 ALSKDEQLATIHIG

-2555 SLGQGSEEKLK
+2555 SLGQGFEEKLK

-2622 GLLKGNCMVYADV
+2622 GLLKGNNMVYADV

-2650 VLESN
+2650 ILESN
-2655 WDFNKL
+2655 WNFNKL
-2661 FGIEGDGNTYRIY
+2661 FGIEGDHNNYRIY
-2674 RHFEQAFDDIVKAPG
+2674 REFGQAFDDIVKVPG
-2689 GTPLQDAFEATKDWG
+2689 GTPLQDAFESTKDWG

-2721 LKDAQATSGTETI
+2721 LKDAKATSGTETI

-2773 SDIVELTIEK
+2773 SDIVELNIEK

-2803 TYMDETGEEVKD
+2803 SYQDENGQEVQD
-2815 DTFGETVTLTKADYQ
+2815 ASFNETVTMTKADYQ

-2848 VGTDGTTKYYYTYH
+2848 VGTDGTSKYYYTYH
-2862 VSEAALEGYDTTI
+2862 VSETALEGYDTTI

-2898 PETGGSGIG
+2898 PETGGGGIG
-2907 WLILTG
+2907 WLMLTG

>member
-1 MSKHGFYQR
+1 MNR
-10 WGKRCV
+10 V
-16 ALLVCLSL
+16 ATMPPS
-24 LVQPFAAYADE
+24 
-35 IVAYSHDRE
+35 
-44 AVVREDLHQ
+44 
-53 DIEEAR
+53 
-59 ACVEDHRAPHVY
+59 
-71 EDGVIKIYNAA
+71 
-82 QLEKIGSGQPV
+82 
-93 TDTDDEVDAF
+93 
-103 GEGTVVS
+103 
-110 ENGTVVEYAMDGR
+110 TVVEYAMDGR

-156 ATLYAPDKDTIYVYH
+156 ATLYDPDKDTIYVYH
-171 SYQLQTIASKDGD
+171 SYQLQTIASKDGA

-247 YFEADQSKAKAGARV
+247 YFATDQPKAKTGAKA

-269 PEEIQLGGREH
+269 PEEIQLGGRQH
-280 IGQVYATL
+280 IGQVYTTI
-288 EDDKGKNEKY
+288 GNEQY

-322 RVEVTFLFG
+322 RIEVTFLFG

-348 NLRNVG
+348 NLRNIG

-436 GEYITHGDLIKTYK
+436 GEYTTHGDLIKTYK

-461 VFRDID
+461 VFRNID

-479 GKMEGRLNMKAG
+479 GKMEGHLHMD
-491 EAPTIRNVTVNK
+491 PTQRATIKNIKVHQT
-503 TGELDVEHDY
+503 TPLDSEKDY
-513 GIGFFGSLR
+513 GIGFFGSIT
-522 SGMDEKTFLPKKT
+522 SAMDESTLNPQRT
-535 VVKNLSIDG
+535 VVVKNIAIDG
-544 ISVTNSSNK
+544 IEVQNDATTVEKHAGSVVE
-553 IAPHADSLIDG
+553 A
-564 LLQILGGLVGGV
+564 LLNLVAGIVGGLGNLLH
-576 LDLLT
+576 LDLAK
-581 PILGVKLGD
+581 VLGD
-590 VITGLLTLRQNSEDI
+590 ILTLKQNSEDV

-614 VKGNVHIENCSV
+614 IEGDVRIENCSV
-626 KNAEVSSVKGMC
+626 ANAKVSSAKGMC
-638 GGFAGYSEGVEEYDG
+638 GGFVGYSEGVERYDG
-653 LSKLLG
+653 LSGVL
-659 GTVKLLSALLNIIPG
+659 GTVVKALAILLNVIPG

-680 ITVLLENDAALGKLI
+680 ITVLLENGVPLGHLI
-695 PTGYDRP
+695 PVAYHKP
-702 MLSDCSVALKE
+702 VLSNCSVGFAST
-713 GAAIGSPT
+713 AAAPAGIGSAQND
-721 EKYNG
+721 YNG
-726 GFIGAQLSSEMKNCN
+726 GFIGAQVSTITDCCS
-741 VSGLSKVQALNGA
+741 VSGVQKVQAQNGA
-754 GGFAGITRDDNI
+754 GGFAGIVRDDMIAGVLNDL
-766 VGALSDLVGVEL
+766 GANLAVL
-778 VDFDIRSTQTNCTVQ
+778 DIQPKQTNCTVE
-793 GSQLHIETVVDAKG
+793 GKRLFVEATPDANG

-815 FNGAMNCSTS
+815 FNGAMTYGKSENCTVKDLSQ
-825 TNCAVSGLA
+825 
-834 AVSAN
+834 VSAA

-854 TTIGE
+854 STVGQSSI
-859 KDSKNNTLLGNVGGL
+859 KNGTLLSAVGGL
-874 LAGLTSGDA
+874 LTDVVAGNGE
-883 KMEALLS
+883 KMNQLLS
-890 ITGNKPSILSQ
+890 ITGNLPS
-901 CQVEGVAHSADA
+901 E
-913 PTKSLKTSFGVNKLS
+913 LKHCTVSS
-928 PMAKQVA
+928 P
-935 DTTSNNGLIVT
+935 GLTVT

-955 IGAGDGVQVDADA
+955 IGAGDGVQVDKPNPEEGQATPPV
-968 TSAAAA
+968 TSAANA
-974 SSVTKVQSVE
+974 SRVSALQSVQ
-984 ADNYAGGLAGAV
+984 ADNYAGGIAGMV

-1001 IGVLNNTLGVGKYLG
+1001 IGVLNNAVGIGHYLG
-1016 PRLKYTTVEG
+1016 PFFKYTTVEG
-1026 ENWHVQA
+1026 DKWHVQA
-1033 IHKAA
+1033 THKAA

-1050 DNIQL
+1050 DNIQI

-1076 GGLANEKGLD
+1076 GGLAKEKGLD
-1086 LLGLGLIKVD
+1086 LLGLGLIKVN
-1096 NVLSLAQGVAVNVH
+1096 NVLSLAQGVAVTAKQI
-1110 DVHLQGPNDGL
+1110 HLQGQGATAQDKGL
-1121 TVRSNGN
+1121 VVTANGN
-1128 AEGTDGESICA
+1128 ADITDSESICA

-1150 MTDCVVSNLK
+1150 MTDCVVSNLQ
-1160 AVTANSTNP
+1160 AVTANAQTSA
-1169 TKKSY
+1169 KKSY

-1181 SHTGGLAGLANENDD
+1181 SHTGGLAGLAQESSDGKLNLLPGILDV
-1196 GSLTL
+1196 GSLLKVT
-1201 DGIVNIDSLLGA
+1201 
-1213 VPYLLPTYN
+1213 PYLLPTYN
-1222 ACKVHFVSNNQKA
+1222 ACKVHFVSNGTQKA
-1235 PTTGDANG
+1235 APEASAGAATNG
-1243 DAAGEAQTPQSK
+1243 EVSSQNKGETSGEAKPLFEVLNANAD
-1255 VSGEQEAT
+1255 VSAQKE
-1263 QESDEKPTAKQDK
+1263 TAKAPEKD
-1276 GEATNDGEA
+1276 EAAIHEDSTVHKD
-1285 TPPSKEQAESN
+1285 N
-1296 ASSSSKEEGTS
+1296 ASTEKAVPQ
-1307 NDAAAQTKPVT
+1307 AAN
-1318 KLATPQVEADVA
+1318 PQVRADIA

-1344 IKPSTPTNP
+1344 KK
-1353 ETSTPEST
+1353 TSTPPSTETPAPEPT
-1361 PNDQQSADASVSKDA
+1361 PNEQQPQNGTAKKAASKAEASSVTSPSTEQASGEKPADSKPSGAQAPA
-1376 KDAPSEKQKKTTDST
+1376 KDATAPKV
-1391 PSKPSSE
+1391 
-1398 SDQTDA
+1398 
-1404 TTPQKDDTLS
+1404 
-1414 KAAEKNYC
+1414 AEKTYC
-1422 VDGLEAV
+1422 VEGLEAV
-1429 EGRDYAGGFAGQV
+1429 EGHDYAGGFAGQV
-1442 EAGAV
+1442 EAGA
-1447 AESDGLQLLNG
+1447 AASSDGLTLLGG
-1458 ILSLN
+1458 IKGLN
-1463 LGQLLNVLSVYIPTI
+1463 LDLSSLLNVLNVYIPTI

-1485 VEANGD
+1485 VEG
-1491 ATKAEG
+1491 KGEGVLVG
-1497 YTVKATAKDGVAGG
+1497 YTVKATAKDSVAGG

-1524 DVKSLRSTTVTPPTD
+1524 DVKSLRSTMVTPPKD

-1553 QSVYAVTAGKY
+1553 QSTYAVTAGKY

-1578 SVGGGLS
+1578 KAGGGLS
-1585 LLGDALQLT
+1585 LLGGALQLDSV
-1594 NILSAVD
+1594 LSAVD
-1601 AVATKITDSDVYGA
+1601 AVATKISDSDVYGA

-1679 VIQDTGALGGL
+1679 VIEDTGVLGGL
-1690 LNVQEAVASLVNSF
+1690 LNVQETVASLVNSF
-1704 IPIVEDSSTT
+1704 IPIVKDSSTT

-1722 RAQGATD
+1722 RAQGATNA
-1729 TDLSRGMAG
+1729 DLSRGMAG

-1747 RIVGETKECAAVR
+1747 RILGETRECAAVR

-1784 TGNLSVLYGLLE
+1784 TGNLSVLYGLLKL
-1796 ASNVLGLLSAVYP
+1796 SNVLGLLSTVYP

-1819 LRDIDMDTWNNW
+1819 LRQIDMDTWNNW

-1845 PEKPVASQE
+1845 PQTPVTTQDE
-1854 ALDALIKKYAYGYN
+1854 LNALIKKYAYGYN
-1868 VVAGRDTVGS
+1868 VVAGRDQAGA

-1905 TKKVTAYK
+1905 PK
-1913 SAGGFAGDMLTGGVA
+1913 SVVAHEGAGGFAGEMLTGGVA
-1928 EVGKVNLIGLPLT
+1928 SV
-1941 GSLSAVQTFVPV
+1941 GSLNLLDLPIVGSLDAVQTFVPV
-1953 VRNSDITGFQSGL
+1953 VRNSDVTGFQSGL
-1966 SVHAT
+1966 TVHAT
-1971 GVPQSKDSAKIE
+1971 GVPQPQGTAKVE

-2040 AGNDSSKDSK
+2040 AANDSSKDSK
-2050 PTTDATKD
+2050 PTADAAKD
-2058 TKAKAPATKAEKNE
+2058 TKAKAPADTTKAEKND

-2085 EASKSDADAAQTPAP
+2085 EASKGEADAAQTPAP

-2115 AVDNLRRVDGTRTV
+2115 FVDNLRRVDGKRTV

-2140 AAALDTASSEGLLGG
+2140 AASLDTASSEGLLGG
-2155 LLQHLIVTPSDLLSV
+2155 LLQHVIGTPGDLLKV
-2170 LNATVSTVT
+2170 LNATVSTVK
-2179 ASDVKAWHDYG
+2179 ACDVKAWHGYG
-2190 IVVNGIYNEPNNA
+2190 IVVNGIYNEPNNT

-2214 VGESN
+2214 VGESD

-2234 YGTSVQRLR
+2234 YGTSVQCLR

-2261 AVAQVSNGTTSIL
+2261 AVAQVSDGKTGIL
-2274 GQLVTL
+2274 EQLITL
-2280 GSTSV
+2280 GSTDI

-2300 ATKAG
+2300 AKVAG

-2312 GKKSEYVND
+2312 GKRSEYVND

-2334 LLNGTVKRSDVTGL
+2334 LLNGSVKRSDVTGL
-2348 RQVNGLNYTGGFIGH
+2348 RQVNGLNYTGGFVGH

-2373 SLGLLDKVVGVGA
+2373 NLGILDKVVGVGA

-2396 DDSTVTGM
+2396 EDSTVTGM
-2404 DGGFTVAS
+2404 NGGFTVAS
-2412 RNGAADK
+2412 RNGAKEK

-2432 AKLKNDQVD
+2432 AKLKNDKVND
-2441 GLKQVASGT
+2441 LKQVASGT

-2473 VNQLV
+2473 INQLV

-2487 LWVEKLEAGKL
+2487 LWVETLEVGKT
-2498 IHINLGIIKV
+2498 IKINLGIITV
-2508 DALCD
+2508 DALYD

-2542 DSKITVNGIQDDG
+2542 DSKITVNGIQNDG
-2555 SLGQGSEEKLK
+2555 SLAPGSAQKFK

-2581 DGCQVTGIPIGYDV
+2581 DHCQVTGVPIGYDV

-2622 GLLKGNCMVYADV
+2622 GLLKGNSMVYADV

-2674 RHFEQAFDDIVKAPG
+2674 RHFGQAFVDIVKAPG
-2689 GTPLQDAFEATKDWG
+2689 GTPLQDTFQSAGTWDN
-2704 IFTIGHLKEN
+2704 IFKIVHMTEN

-2721 LKDAQATSGTETI
+2721 LKGAQATSETETK
-2734 PLDAYMEDGAMALL
+2734 PLEAYMENGAMALL

-2759 PEDEE
+2759 PEDEL

-2773 SDIVELTIEK
+2773 SDLVNLTVEK

-2803 TYMDETGEEVKD
+2803 TYEENGKVVQD
-2815 DTFGETVTLTKADYQ
+2815 PSFNETVTMTKADYQ

-2848 VGTDGTTKYYYTYH
+2848 VGTDGTTKYYYTYN
-2862 VSEAALEGYDTTI
+2862 VSEAALEGYSTTI

-2907 WLILTG
+2907 WLMLAG

>member
-59 ACVEDHRAPHVY
+59 AYVEDHRAPHVY

-93 TDTDDEVDAF
+93 TDTDDDVDAF

-123 YQLMNDIALDADA
+123 YQLMNDIALDATA

-156 ATLYAPDKDTIYVYH
+156 ATLYDPDKDTIYVYH
-171 SYQLQTIASKDGD
+171 SYQLQTIVSKDGD

-247 YFEADQSKAKAGARV
+247 YFAADQVKAKEASKATT
-262 NAKAALT
+262 N
-269 PEEIQLGGREH
+269 PQLGGREH
-280 IGQVYATL
+280 IGQVYTTI
-288 EDDKGKNEKY
+288 DNEKY

-317 PMLFV
+317 PMLFL
-322 RVEVTFLFG
+322 RVEVSFLIGIFKD
-331 LIKKVT
+331 IT
-337 LIPYY
+337 IIPYY

-348 NLRNVG
+348 NLRNVDE
-354 QTQIKNLNDI
+354 TKIKDLNDI
-364 DKDTREFLHFQDPK
+364 EKDTKNFLYFQQDEPPTD
-378 KGSELMNA
+378 LMNA
-386 DLENPK
+386 DLENPN
-392 LLEGVLNLVGDLLS
+392 LLEGVLDIVGGLLA
-406 GILSIVGSGER
+406 GILEIVGGKDA
-417 ELVGLKNEN
+417 ELVGLKDEN
-426 TDHPSIGKHS
+426 TDHPSIGKQAA
-436 GEYITHGDLIKTYK
+436 GLFRPEAEYTTHQELIDTYK

-467 CQGIDWKPIHLS
+467 CTSIKNWQPIHLS
-479 GKMEGRLNMKAG
+479 GSMEGRLNMEEG
-491 EAPTIRNVTVNK
+491 TVPTIRNVTVNK
-503 TGELDVEHDY
+503 TGDLDVEHDY

-522 SGMDEKTFLPKKT
+522 SDMDEKTFLPKKT

-544 ISVTNSSNK
+544 ISVTNSSDK

-605 FATGSFVGA
+605 FATGSFVGSI
-614 VKGNVHIENCSV
+614 KGNVHIENCTV

-695 PTGYDRP
+695 PSGYDRP

-778 VDFDIRSTQTNCTVQ
+778 VDFDIRSTQTDCTVQ
-793 GSQLHIETVVDAKG
+793 GNQLRIEAVADTKG
-807 KNGDYAGG
+807 KNGNYAGG

-825 TNCAVSGLA
+825 SNCAVYGLND
-834 AVSAN
+834 VSAN

-859 KDSKNNTLLGNVGGL
+859 NDAKNNTLLSSVGGL
-874 LAGLTSGDA
+874 LAGLTSGSSD
-883 KMEALLS
+883 MDVLLS
-890 ITGNKPSILSQ
+890 ITGNKPSELTQ
-901 CQVEGVAHSADA
+901 CHVEGQ
-913 PTKSLKTSFGVNKLS
+913 SL
-928 PMAKQVA
+928 A
-935 DTTSNNGLIVT
+935 VT

-984 ADNYAGGLAGAV
+984 ADNYAGGIAGMV

-1001 IGVLNNTLGVGKYLG
+1001 IGVLNNTLGIGKYLG
-1016 PRLKYTTVEG
+1016 PFFQYTTVEG
-1026 ENWHVQA
+1026 DKWYVQA
-1033 IHKAA
+1033 THKAA

-1050 DNIQL
+1050 DNIQI

-1086 LLGLGLIKVD
+1086 LLGLGLVKVD
-1096 NVLSLAQGVAVNVH
+1096 NILSLAQGVAVNVH
-1110 DVHLQGPNDGL
+1110 DVHLQGPDNGL
-1121 TVRSNGN
+1121 TVHSNGN

-1150 MTDCVVSNLK
+1150 MTDCVVSNLQS
-1160 AVTANSTNP
+1160 VTANSQNA

-1222 ACKVHFVSNNQKA
+1222 VCKVHFVSNNQKA

-1285 TPPSKEQAESN
+1285 TPPSKEQTESN

-1404 TTPQKDDTLS
+1404 TTPQKDATAP
-1414 KAAEKNYC
+1414 KVTEKTYC

-1491 ATKAEG
+1491 TTKVDG
-1497 YTVKATAKDGVAGG
+1497 YTVKATAKDSVAGG

-1539 GLESKNGDSYFDDA
+1539 GLESKNGDSYFDDT

-1585 LLGDALQLT
+1585 LLGDAVQLT

-1624 GTDQKDIVRGM
+1624 GTDQKAIVRGM

-1819 LRDIDMDTWNNW
+1819 LRDIDMETWNNW

-1845 PEKPVASQE
+1845 PSEPVASQE

-1868 VVAGRDTVGS
+1868 VVAGRDKVGS

-1941 GSLSAVQTFVPV
+1941 GSLSAVQIFVPV
-1953 VRNSDITGFQSGL
+1953 VRNSDVTGFQSGL
-1966 SVHAT
+1966 TVHAT
-1971 GVPQSKDSAKIE
+1971 GVPQPQGTAKVE

-2004 DDPNAEKPAPT
+2004 DDPKAEKPAPT

-2021 QKNEETQT
+2021 QKNEATQT

-2040 AGNDSSKDSK
+2040 AGNDASKDSK
-2050 PTTDATKD
+2050 LTADATKD
-2058 TKAKAPATKAEKNE
+2058 TKAKASADTTKAEKNE
-2072 GSADAQSNNEAAS
+2072 GATDAKSNNEAAS
-2085 EASKSDADAAQTPAP
+2085 EASKSDADVAQTPAP

-2115 AVDNLRRVDGTRTV
+2115 FVDNLRRVDGTRTV

-2140 AAALDTASSEGLLGG
+2140 AASLDTASSEGLLGG
-2155 LLQHLIVTPSDLLSV
+2155 LLQHVIGTPGDLLKL
-2170 LNATVSTVT
+2170 LNNTVATVR
-2179 ASDVKAWHDYG
+2179 ACDVKAWHDYG
-2190 IVVNGIYNEPNNA
+2190 IVVNGIYNVPNDT

-2214 VGESN
+2214 VGESD

-2234 YGTSVQRLR
+2234 YGTSVQCLR

-2261 AVAQVSNGTTSIL
+2261 AVAQVSDGKTGIL

-2280 GSTSV
+2280 GSTDI

-2300 ATKAG
+2300 AKVAG

-2312 GKKSEYVND
+2312 GKRSEYVND

-2334 LLNGTVKRSDVTGL
+2334 LLNGSVKRSDVTGL
-2348 RQVNGLNYTGGFIGH
+2348 RQVNGLNYTGGFVGH
-2363 LGKSGTVDLD
+2363 LGKSGAVDLD

-2386 GVMDIFGSHV
+2386 GVLDIFGSHV
-2396 DDSTVTGM
+2396 EDSTVTGM
-2404 DGGFTVAS
+2404 NGGFTVAS
-2412 RNGAADK
+2412 RNSAKEK

-2432 AKLKNDQVD
+2432 AKLKNDQVND
-2441 GLKQVASGT
+2441 LKQVASGT

-2487 LWVEKLEAGKL
+2487 LWVENLEAGKL
-2498 IHINLGIIKV
+2498 IHINLGIIQV
-2508 DALCD
+2508 DALYD

-2542 DSKITVNGIQDDG
+2542 DSKITVNGIQNDG
-2555 SLGQGSEEKLK
+2555 SLAPGSAQKFK

-2581 DGCQVTGIPIGYDV
+2581 DHCQVTGVPIGYDV

-2604 NGTNDKGH
+2604 NGTNTKGH

-2622 GLLKGNCMVYADV
+2622 GLLKGNDMFYADV
-2635 VRGVEKT
+2635 VRGGEKT

-2650 VLESN
+2650 ILESN
-2655 WDFNKL
+2655 WNFNKL
-2661 FGIEGDGNTYRIY
+2661 FGIEGDHNNYRIY
-2674 RHFEQAFDDIVKAPG
+2674 REFGQAFDDIVKAPG
-2689 GTPLQDAFEATKDWG
+2689 GTPLQDAFQSTGTWDN
-2704 IFTIGHLKEN
+2704 IFKIVHMTEN

-2721 LKDAQATSGTETI
+2721 LKGAQATSETETK
-2734 PLDAYMEDGAMALL
+2734 PLDAYMENGAKALL
-2748 MTNTPTEPTPI
+2748 MNDTPTTPTPI
-2759 PEDEE
+2759 PEDEL

-2773 SDIVELTIEK
+2773 SDLVNLTIEK

-2803 TYMDETGEEVKD
+2803 TYEENGKVVQD
-2815 DTFGETVTLTKADYQ
+2815 PSFNETVTMTKADYQ

-2848 VGTDGTTKYYYTYH
+2848 VGTDGTTKYYYTYN

-2907 WLILTG
+2907 WLMLAG

-2918 AGYIAKRRRQH
+2918 AGCIAKRRQQH
-2929 HERRDA
+2929 HEGRDA

>member
-1 MSKHGFYQR
+1 MKQHGFYQR
-10 WGKRCV
+10 WGKRGI

-35 IVAYSHDRE
+35 IVAYSQDRE
-44 AVVREDLHQ
+44 ATVREEMPQ
-53 DIEEAR
+53 ETAEAH
-59 ACVEDHRAPHVY
+59 AYVEDHRAPHVY

-93 TDTDDEVDAF
+93 TDSDDEADAF
-103 GEGTVVS
+103 GEGNAVS

-123 YQLMNDIALDADA
+123 YQLMNDIELDVDA

-156 ATLYAPDKDTIYVYH
+156 ATLYDPDKDTIYVYH

-207 GSLGKVP
+207 GSLGTVP

-247 YFEADQSKAKAGARV
+247 YFEADQSKAGARV

-280 IGQVYATL
+280 IGQVYTTL
-288 EDDKGKNEKY
+288 TDDKGKEEKY

-322 RVEVTFLFG
+322 RVEVEFLIG
-331 LIKKVT
+331 LIRKVV
-337 LIPYY
+337 IVPYY

-348 NLRNVG
+348 NLRNVDE
-354 QTQIKNLNDI
+354 TKIKNLNDI
-364 DKDTREFLHFQDPK
+364 EKDTKDFLYFQQEVPPTD
-378 KGSELMNA
+378 LMNA
-386 DLENPK
+386 DLENPD
-392 LLEGVLNLVGDLLS
+392 LLEGVLKIVGGLLS
-406 GILSIVGSGER
+406 GILSIVAGADA
-417 ELVGLKNEN
+417 ELVGLKDEN
-426 TDHPSIGKHS
+426 TDHPSIGKNNAGLFHPET
-436 GEYITHGDLIKTYK
+436 EYTTHQSLIKTYK

-467 CQGIDWKPIHLS
+467 CQGVDWKPIHLS
-479 GKMEGRLNMKAG
+479 GTMEGHLNMDATQR
-491 EAPTIRNVTVNK
+491 ATIKNVKVHQT
-503 TGELDVEHDY
+503 TPLDPEKDY
-513 GIGFFGSLR
+513 GIGFFGSIT
-522 SGMDEKTFLPKKT
+522 SAMDESTLNPQRT
-535 VVKNLSIDG
+535 VVVKNIAIDG
-544 ISVTNSSNK
+544 IEVQNDATKVEQHASSVVEALLNLVAGIVGGLGN
-553 IAPHADSLIDG
+553 
-564 LLQILGGLVGGV
+564 LLQLDLAKVLG
-576 LDLLT
+576 DLLT
-581 PILGVKLGD
+581 LK
-590 VITGLLTLRQNSEDI
+590 QNSEDI

-614 VKGNVHIENCSV
+614 IKGDVRIENCKV
-626 KNAEVSSVKGMC
+626 THAQVSSVKGMC
-638 GGFAGYSEGVEEYDG
+638 GGFVGYSEGVEQYDG
-653 LSKLLG
+653 LSGVL
-659 GTVKLLSALLNIIPG
+659 GTVVKALAILLNVIPG

-680 ITVLLENDAALGKLI
+680 ITVLLEKGVPLGHLI
-695 PTGYDRP
+695 PVDYHKP
-702 MLSDCSVALKE
+702 VLSNCSVDFASTATAPA
-713 GAAIGSPT
+713 GVGSAQT
-721 EKYNG
+721 DYNG
-726 GFIGAQLSSEMKNCN
+726 GFIGAQVSTMTENCT
-741 VSGLSKVQALNGA
+741 VSGIEKVQAQNGA
-754 GGFAGITRDDNI
+754 GGFAGIVRDDMI
-766 VGALSDLVGVEL
+766 AGALNDLGANLSVI
-778 VDFDIRSTQTNCTVQ
+778 DIQPKQTNCTVE
-793 GSQLHIETVVDAKG
+793 GKQLRVEATPNATG

-815 FNGAMNCSTS
+815 FNGAMTYGKSENCI
-825 TNCAVSGLA
+825 VKDLSG
-834 AVSAN
+834 VSAA

-854 TTIGE
+854 STVGQSSI
-859 KDSKNNTLLGNVGGL
+859 KNGTLLSAVGGL
-874 LAGLTSGDA
+874 LTDVVAGNDE
-883 KMEALLS
+883 KMNQLLS
-890 ITGNKPSILSQ
+890 ITGNLPS
-901 CQVEGVAHSADA
+901 E
-913 PTKSLKTSFGVNKLS
+913 LKHCTVSS
-928 PMAKQVA
+928 P
-935 DTTSNNGLIVT
+935 GLTVT
-946 ASKDYAGGL
+946 AIKDYAGGL
-955 IGAGDGVQVDADA
+955 IGAGDGVQVDKPNPEEGQA
-968 TSAAAA
+968 TPPVTAAANA
-974 SSVTKVQSVE
+974 SRVSALQSVQ
-984 ADNYAGGLAGAV
+984 ADNYAGGIAGMV

-1016 PRLKYTTVEG
+1016 PFLQYTTVSG
-1026 ENWHVQA
+1026 KDWVVQA
-1033 IHKAA
+1033 THKNA
-1038 AGGIGLMVGGEL
+1038 AGGIGLMVGGTIN
-1050 DNIQL
+1050 DAKIN
-1055 KGLSAVEA
+1055 GLAKVDA
-1063 GNYAGG
+1063 GNYAAG

-1076 GGLANEKGLD
+1076 GALAAEKGLD
-1086 LLGLGLIKVD
+1086 LLGLGLVKVN
-1096 NVLSLAQGVAVNVH
+1096 NVLSLAQGVAVKVKNVY
-1110 DVHLQGPNDGL
+1110 LQGPDAGL
-1121 TVRSNGN
+1121 TIHAKGN
-1128 AEGTDGESICA
+1128 ADLTDSESICA
-1139 GGFVSEAEGVD
+1139 GGFAAEAEGIDV
-1150 MTDCVVSNLK
+1150 TDCVVTALK
-1160 AVTANSTNP
+1160 EVEATSPTV

-1181 SHTGGLAGLANENDD
+1181 SHTGGLAGLAEEKNDGGLSLPGILD
-1196 GSLTL
+1196 VNSLLTL
-1201 DGIVNIDSLLGA
+1201 

-1222 ACKVHFVSNNQKA
+1222 ACKVHFVSNGTKEIAQQA
-1235 PTTGDANG
+1235 PIG
-1243 DAAGEAQTPQSK
+1243 DAA
-1255 VSGEQEAT
+1255 SGEQPQANQNDGTGNEPLTGA
-1263 QESDEKPTAKQDK
+1263 KPTLEAMSTTTTSTATDESSSEAPSKDAAIAPNK
-1276 GEATNDGEA
+1276 GE
-1285 TPPSKEQAESN
+1285 PSK
-1296 ASSSSKEEGTS
+1296 
-1307 NDAAAQTKPVT
+1307 DAASAQKDVT
-1318 KLATPQVEADVA
+1318 KEAKPQVKADVA

-1344 IKPSTPTNP
+1344 KKSPEPTSPATETPTPEQKPTEQQPENGTAKKAAPKTEASATEQTLGEKPADTKPS
-1353 ETSTPEST
+1353 
-1361 PNDQQSADASVSKDA
+1361 DA
-1376 KDAPSEKQKKTTDST
+1376 KAPTKENAAPKVVEKT
-1391 PSKPSSE
+1391 
-1398 SDQTDA
+1398 
-1404 TTPQKDDTLS
+1404 
-1414 KAAEKNYC
+1414 YC
-1422 VDGLEAV
+1422 VEELEAV
-1429 EGRDYAGGFAGQV
+1429 EGRDYAGGFAGQI

-1447 AESDGLQLLNG
+1447 AASNGLKLLNG
-1458 ILSLN
+1458 VLN
-1463 LGQLLNVLSVYIPTI
+1463 LDLSQLLNVLSVYIPTI

-1485 VEANGD
+1485 VEANGE
-1491 ATKAEG
+1491 ATKADG

-1585 LLGDALQLT
+1585 LLGDALKLT

-1679 VIQDTGALGGL
+1679 VIEDTGVLGGL
-1690 LNVQEAVASLVNSF
+1690 LNAQEAVASLVNSF
-1704 IPIVEDSSTT
+1704 IPIVKDSSTT

-1729 TDLSRGMAG
+1729 ADLSRGMAG

-1747 RIVGETKECAAVR
+1747 RILGETKECAAVR

-2300 ATKAG
+2300 AKVAG

-2312 GKKSEYVND
+2312 GKRSEYVND

-2803 TYMDETGEEVKD
+2803 TYEENGKVVQD
-2815 DTFGETVTLTKADYQ
+2815 ASFNETVTMTKADYQ

-2898 PETGGSGIG
+2898 PETGGGGIG
-2907 WLILTG
+2907 WLMLTG

-2929 HERRDA
+2929 HERRAA

>member
-1 MSKHGFYQR
+1 MSKHRFYQR

-71 EDGVIKIYNAA
+71 EDGVIKIYNAV

-123 YQLMNDIALDADA
+123 YQLMNDIALDATA

-156 ATLYAPDKDTIYVYH
+156 ATLYDPDKDTIYVYH

-247 YFEADQSKAKAGARV
+247 YFEDKQPVNNASKTK
-262 NAKAALT
+262 AKAALT
-269 PEEIQLGGREH
+269 PEEIQLGGRAH
-280 IGQVYATL
+280 VGQVYTTI
-288 EDDKGKNEKY
+288 DNEKY

-322 RVEVTFLFG
+322 RVEEKVALG
-331 LIKKVT
+331 LIGFKKI
-337 LIPYY
+337 LPYY

-348 NLRNVG
+348 NLRDVKETG
-354 QTQIKNLNDI
+354 I
-364 DKDTREFLHFQDPK
+364 DYSDLFEDKGKPIETFQYFSSTPEK
-378 KGSELMNA
+378 TELMNA
-386 DLENPK
+386 DFDDPGLLGAVVGVVGG
-392 LLEGVLNLVGDLLS
+392 LLEGILGLLVD
-406 GILSIVGSGER
+406 IDYDI
-417 ELVGLKNEN
+417 VGLKDEN
-426 TDHPSIGKHS
+426 TTSPSIGADKHLTKPDEFTS
-436 GEYITHGDLIKTYK
+436 FASLKETYK

-467 CQGIDWKPIHLS
+467 CTSIKNWQPIHLS
-479 GKMEGRLNMKAG
+479 GSMEGRLNMVEGAV
-491 EAPTIRNVTVNK
+491 PTIRNVTVNK
-503 TGELDVEHDY
+503 TGDLDVEHDY

-522 SGMDEKTFLPKKT
+522 SDTVERKKET
-535 VVKNLSIDG
+535 NTEQPDKFDVTSVVVKNLRIDT
-544 ISVTNSSNK
+544 ISVNNQSSK
-553 IAPHADSLIDG
+553 VAPHSESLIAD
-564 LLQILGGLVGGV
+564 LLKLLGGLLGGV
-576 LDLLT
+576 TGILL
-581 PILGVKLGD
+581 PKLEGTLKD
-590 VITGLLTLRQNSEDI
+590 LLTLRQTGDDI
-605 FATGSFVGA
+605 FATGSFVGV
-614 VKGNVHIENCSV
+614 VKGNVHIENCIV
-626 KNAEVSSVKGMC
+626 TNAQVSSVKGLC
-638 GGFAGYSEGVEEYDG
+638 GGFVGYSEGIEEYG
-653 LSKLLG
+653 PLSGALGKL
-659 GTVKLLSALLNIIPG
+659 VDILSTLLNIIPG
-674 VGLGDL
+674 VGVGDL
-680 ITVLLENDAALGKLI
+680 ITILLKNDIPLGQLVPI
-695 PTGYDRP
+695 AYHRP
-702 MLSDCSVALKE
+702 IVKNCSIDFSTVKATV
-713 GAAIGSPT
+713 GAANT
-721 EKYNG
+721 DYNG
-726 GFIGAQLSSEMKNCN
+726 GFIGAQVSTITDQCAVSS
-741 VSGLSKVQALNGA
+741 VQKVQAQNGA
-754 GGFAGITRDDNI
+754 GGFAGIVRDDMIAGVLNDL
-766 VGALSDLVGVEL
+766 GANLAVLDNQPE
-778 VDFDIRSTQTNCTVQ
+778 QTNCTVE
-793 GSQLHIETVVDAKG
+793 GKQLRVEATPNATG

-815 FNGAMNCSTS
+815 FNGVMTYGKCENCTVKNLSE
-825 TNCAVSGLA
+825 
-834 AVSAN
+834 VSAAS
-839 NYAGGFAGRA
+839 YAGGFAGRA

-854 TTIGE
+854 STVGQSSI
-859 KDSKNNTLLGNVGGL
+859 KNGTLLSAVGGL
-874 LAGLTSGDA
+874 LTDVVAGNGE
-883 KMEALLS
+883 KMNQLLS
-890 ITGNKPSILSQ
+890 ITGNLPS
-901 CQVEGVAHSADA
+901 E
-913 PTKSLKTSFGVNKLS
+913 LKHCTVNS
-928 PMAKQVA
+928 P
-935 DTTSNNGLIVT
+935 GLTVT

-984 ADNYAGGLAGAV
+984 ADNYAGGIAGMV

-1001 IGVLNNTLGVGKYLG
+1001 IGVLNNTLGIGKYLG
-1016 PRLKYTTVEG
+1016 PFFQYTTVEG
-1026 ENWHVQA
+1026 DKWYVQA
-1033 IHKAA
+1033 THKAA

-1096 NVLSLAQGVAVNVH
+1096 NILSLAQGVAVNVH
-1110 DVHLQGPNDGL
+1110 DVHLQGPDDGL
-1121 TVRSNGN
+1121 AVRSNGN

-1150 MTDCVVSNLK
+1150 MTNCVVSNLQ

-1255 VSGEQEAT
+1255 VSGEQEAA

-1285 TPPSKEQAESN
+1285 TPPSKEQTESN

-1376 KDAPSEKQKKTTDST
+1376 KATPSEKQKTTTDST

-1404 TTPQKDDTLS
+1404 TTPQKDATAP
-1414 KAAEKNYC
+1414 KVTEKTYC

-1463 LGQLLNVLSVYIPTI
+1463 LGQLLNVLSVYIPTL

-1491 ATKAEG
+1491 TTKVDG
-1497 YTVKATAKDGVAGG
+1497 YTVKATAKDSVAGG

-1539 GLESKNGDSYFDDA
+1539 GLESKNGDSYFDDT

-1585 LLGDALQLT
+1585 LLGDALKLT

-1615 PGGFSVRAN
+1615 PGGFSVLAN
-1624 GTDQKDIVRGM
+1624 GTDSKELVRGM

-1679 VIQDTGALGGL
+1679 VIEDTGVLGGL
-1690 LNVQEAVASLVNSF
+1690 LNAQETVASLVNSF
-1704 IPIVEDSSTT
+1704 IPIVKDSSTT

-1729 TDLSRGMAG
+1729 ADLSRGMAG

-1747 RIVGETKECAAVR
+1747 RILGETKECAAVR

-1784 TGNLSVLYGLLE
+1784 TGNLSMLYGLLKL
-1796 ASNVLGLLSAVYP
+1796 SNVLGLLSAVYP

-1819 LRDIDMDTWNNW
+1819 LRQIDMDTWNNW

-1845 PEKPVASQE
+1845 PQNPVASQTE
-1854 ALDALIKKYAYGYN
+1854 LDALIKKYAYGYN
-1868 VVAGRDTVGS
+1868 VVAGRDQAGS

-1905 TKKVTAYK
+1905 PK
-1913 SAGGFAGDMLTGGVA
+1913 SVIAHEGAGGFAGEMLTGGVA

-1971 GVPQSKDSAKIE
+1971 GVPQSQDSAKIE

-1990 FVGRMVGG
+1990 FVGHMVGG

-2004 DDPNAEKPAPT
+2004 DDPQAEKPAPT
-2015 KTTTTT
+2015 KANTTEKKNDEKQTTTG
-2021 QKNEETQT
+2021 
-2029 TSSNQKNEAAD
+2029 NQKTEAAD
-2040 AGNDSSKDSK
+2040 AGNDASKDSK
-2050 PTTDATKD
+2050 LTTDATKD
-2058 TKAKAPATKAEKNE
+2058 TKAKAPADTTKAEKNE
-2072 GSADAQSNNEAAS
+2072 GATDAQSNNEAAS

-2100 AYATDAVPDAANNRC
+2100 AYATDAIPDAANNRC
-2115 AVDNLRRVDGTRTV
+2115 FVNNLRRVDGTRTV

-2155 LLQHLIVTPSDLLSV
+2155 LLQHVIGTPGDLLKV
-2170 LNATVSTVT
+2170 LNATVSTVK
-2179 ASDVKAWHDYG
+2179 ACDVKAWHDYG
-2190 IVVNGIYNEPNNA
+2190 IVVNGIYNVPNDT

-2214 VGESN
+2214 VGESD

-2224 KLKDDSQTPK
+2224 KLKDDTKK
-2234 YGTSVQRLR
+2234 YGTTVQCLR

-2261 AVAQVSNGTTSIL
+2261 AVAQVSDGKTGIL

-2280 GSTSV
+2280 GSTDI

-2300 ATKAG
+2300 AKVAG

-2312 GKKSEYVND
+2312 GKRSEYVND

-2334 LLNGTVKRSDVTGL
+2334 LLNGSVKRSDVTGL
-2348 RQVNGLNYTGGFIGH
+2348 RQVNGLNYTGGFVGH
-2363 LGKSGTVDLD
+2363 LGKSGAVDLD

-2396 DDSTVTGM
+2396 EDSTVTGM
-2404 DGGFTVAS
+2404 NGGFTVAS
-2412 RNGAADK
+2412 RNSAKEK

-2432 AKLKNDQVD
+2432 AKLKNDQVND
-2441 GLKQVASGT
+2441 LKQVASGT

-2487 LWVEKLEAGKL
+2487 LWVENLEAGKL
-2498 IHINLGIIKV
+2498 IHINLGIIQV
-2508 DALCD
+2508 DALYD

-2520 LLGLDIAI
+2520 LLGLDLAI
-2528 ALSKKEQLATIHIG
+2528 ALSKNEQIATIYIG
-2542 DSKITVNGIQDDG
+2542 DSKIEVNGIQNDG
-2555 SLGQGSEEKLK
+2555 SLAQGSEQKLK
-2566 NEIQLSLIKA
+2566 NEVQLSLIKA

-2581 DGCQVTGIPIGYDV
+2581 DHCQVTGVPIGYDV

-2604 NGTNDKGH
+2604 NGTNTKGH

-2622 GLLKGNCMVYADV
+2622 GLLKGNDMFYADV

-2661 FGIEGDGNTYRIY
+2661 FGIEGDHNNYRIY
-2674 RHFEQAFDDIVKAPG
+2674 REFGQAFDDIVKAPG
-2689 GTPLQDAFEATKDWG
+2689 GTPLQDAFQSTGTWDN
-2704 IFTIGHLKEN
+2704 IFKIVHMTEN

-2721 LKDAQATSGTETI
+2721 LKGAQATSETETK
-2734 PLDAYMEDGAMALL
+2734 PLNAYMENGAKALL
-2748 MTNTPTEPTPI
+2748 MNDTPTTPTPI
-2759 PEDEE
+2759 PTDEL

-2773 SDIVELTIEK
+2773 SDLVNLTIEK

-2803 TYMDETGEEVKD
+2803 SYQDENGQEVQD
-2815 DTFGETVTLTKADYQ
+2815 ASFNETVTMTKADYQ

-2837 VLSSPNYTAYR
+2837 VFSSPNYTAYR

-2862 VSEAALEGYDTTI
+2862 VSEATLEGYDTTI

-2907 WLILTG
+2907 WLMLAG

-2918 AGYIAKRRRQH
+2918 AGCIAKRRQQH
-2929 HERRDA
+2929 HEGRDA

>member
-93 TDTDDEVDAF
+93 TDTDNEVDAF

-123 YQLMNDIALDADA
+123 YQLMNDIALDATA

-156 ATLYAPDKDTIYVYH
+156 ATLYDPDKDTIYVYH
-171 SYQLQTIASKDGD
+171 SYQLQTIVSKDGD

-247 YFEADQSKAKAGARV
+247 YFAADQVKAKEASKATT
-262 NAKAALT
+262 N
-269 PEEIQLGGREH
+269 PQLGGREH
-280 IGQVYATL
+280 IGQVYTTI
-288 EDDKGKNEKY
+288 DNEKY

-317 PMLFV
+317 PMLFL
-322 RVEVTFLFG
+322 RVEVSFLIGIFKD
-331 LIKKVT
+331 IT
-337 LIPYY
+337 IIPYY

-348 NLRNVG
+348 NLRNVDE
-354 QTQIKNLNDI
+354 TKIKDLNDI
-364 DKDTREFLHFQDPK
+364 EKDTKNFLYFQQDEPPTD
-378 KGSELMNA
+378 LMNA
-386 DLENPK
+386 DLENPN
-392 LLEGVLNLVGDLLS
+392 LLEGVLDIVGGLLA
-406 GILSIVGSGER
+406 GILEIVGGKDA
-417 ELVGLKNEN
+417 ELVGLKDEN
-426 TDHPSIGKHS
+426 TDHPSIGKQAA
-436 GEYITHGDLIKTYK
+436 GLFRPEAEYTTHQELIDTYK

-467 CQGIDWKPIHLS
+467 CTSIKNWQPIHLS
-479 GKMEGRLNMKAG
+479 GSMEGRLNMEEG
-491 EAPTIRNVTVNK
+491 TVPTIRNVTVNK
-503 TGELDVEHDY
+503 TGDLDVEHDY

-522 SGMDEKTFLPKKT
+522 SDMDEKTFLPKKT

-544 ISVTNSSNK
+544 ISVTNSSDK

-605 FATGSFVGA
+605 FATGSFVGSI
-614 VKGNVHIENCSV
+614 KGNVHIENCTV

-695 PTGYDRP
+695 PSGYDRP

-778 VDFDIRSTQTNCTVQ
+778 VDFDIRSTQTDCTVQ
-793 GSQLHIETVVDAKG
+793 GNQLRIEAVADTKG
-807 KNGDYAGG
+807 KNGNYAGG

-825 TNCAVSGLA
+825 SNCAVYGLND
-834 AVSAN
+834 VSAN

-859 KDSKNNTLLGNVGGL
+859 NDAKNNTLLSSVGGL
-874 LAGLTSGDA
+874 LAGLTSGSSD
-883 KMEALLS
+883 MDVLLS
-890 ITGNKPSILSQ
+890 ITGNKPSELTQ
-901 CQVEGVAHSADA
+901 CHVEGQ
-913 PTKSLKTSFGVNKLS
+913 SL
-928 PMAKQVA
+928 A
-935 DTTSNNGLIVT
+935 VT
-946 ASKDYAGGL
+946 ASKD
-955 IGAGDGVQVDADA
+955 
-968 TSAAAA
+968 
-974 SSVTKVQSVE
+974 
-984 ADNYAGGLAGAV
+984 
-996 STANP
+996 
-1001 IGVLNNTLGVGKYLG
+1001 
-1016 PRLKYTTVEG
+1016 
-1026 ENWHVQA
+1026 
-1033 IHKAA
+1033 
-1038 AGGIGLMVGGEL
+1038 
-1050 DNIQL
+1050 
-1055 KGLSAVEA
+1055 
-1063 GNYAGG
+1063 YAGG

-1086 LLGLGLIKVD
+1086 LLGLGLVKVD
-1096 NVLSLAQGVAVNVH
+1096 NILSLAQGVAVNVH
-1110 DVHLQGPNDGL
+1110 DVHLQGPDNGL
-1121 TVRSNGN
+1121 TVHSNGN

-1150 MTDCVVSNLK
+1150 MTDCVVSNLQS
-1160 AVTANSTNP
+1160 VTANSQNA

-1222 ACKVHFVSNNQKA
+1222 VCKVHFVSNNQKA

-1285 TPPSKEQAESN
+1285 TPPSKEQTESN

-1376 KDAPSEKQKKTTDST
+1376 KATPSEKQKTTTNST

-1404 TTPQKDDTLS
+1404 TTPQKDATAP
-1414 KAAEKNYC
+1414 KVTEKTYC

-1491 ATKAEG
+1491 TTKVDG
-1497 YTVKATAKDGVAGG
+1497 YTVKATAKDSVAGG

-1539 GLESKNGDSYFDDA
+1539 GLESKNGDSYFDDT

-1585 LLGDALQLT
+1585 LLGDAVQLT

-1624 GTDQKDIVRGM
+1624 GTDQKAIVRGM

-1714 CVPCGGGV
+1714 CVPYGGGV

-1819 LRDIDMDTWNNW
+1819 LRDIDMETWNNW

-1845 PEKPVASQE
+1845 PSEPVASQE

-1868 VVAGRDTVGS
+1868 VVAGRDKVGS

-1941 GSLSAVQTFVPV
+1941 GSLSAVQIFVPV
-1953 VRNSDITGFQSGL
+1953 VRNSDVTGFQSGL
-1966 SVHAT
+1966 TVHAT
-1971 GVPQSKDSAKIE
+1971 GVPQPQGTAKVE
-1983 KVGDAGG
+1983 KVGDVGG

-2004 DDPNAEKPAPT
+2004 DDPKAEKPAPT

-2021 QKNEETQT
+2021 QKNEATQT

-2040 AGNDSSKDSK
+2040 AGNDASKDSK
-2050 PTTDATKD
+2050 LTADATKD
-2058 TKAKAPATKAEKNE
+2058 TKAKASADTTKAEKNE
-2072 GSADAQSNNEAAS
+2072 GATDAKSNNEAAS
-2085 EASKSDADAAQTPAP
+2085 EASKSDADVAQTPAP

-2115 AVDNLRRVDGTRTV
+2115 FVDNLRRVDGTRTV

-2140 AAALDTASSEGLLGG
+2140 AASLDTASSEGLLGG
-2155 LLQHLIVTPSDLLSV
+2155 LLQHVIGTPGDLLKL
-2170 LNATVSTVT
+2170 LNNTVATVR
-2179 ASDVKAWHDYG
+2179 ACDVKAWHDYG
-2190 IVVNGIYNEPNNA
+2190 IVVNGIYNVPNDT

-2214 VGESN
+2214 VGESD

-2234 YGTSVQRLR
+2234 YGTSVQCLR

-2261 AVAQVSNGTTSIL
+2261 AVAQVSDGKTGIL

-2280 GSTSV
+2280 GSTDI

-2300 ATKAG
+2300 AKVAG

-2312 GKKSEYVND
+2312 GKRSEYVND

-2334 LLNGTVKRSDVTGL
+2334 LLNGSVKRSDVTGL
-2348 RQVNGLNYTGGFIGH
+2348 RQVNGLNYTGGFVGH
-2363 LGKSGTVDLD
+2363 LGKSGAVDLD

-2386 GVMDIFGSHV
+2386 GVLDIFGSHV
-2396 DDSTVTGM
+2396 EDSTVTGM
-2404 DGGFTVAS
+2404 NGGFTVAS
-2412 RNGAADK
+2412 RNSAKEK

-2432 AKLKNDQVD
+2432 AKLKNDQVND
-2441 GLKQVASGT
+2441 LKQVASGT

-2487 LWVEKLEAGKL
+2487 LWVENLEAGKL
-2498 IHINLGIIKV
+2498 IHINLGIIQV
-2508 DALCD
+2508 DALYD

-2542 DSKITVNGIQDDG
+2542 DSKITVNGIQNDG
-2555 SLGQGSEEKLK
+2555 SLAPGSAQKFK

-2581 DGCQVTGIPIGYDV
+2581 DHCQVTGVPIGYDV

-2604 NGTNDKGH
+2604 NGTNTKGH

-2622 GLLKGNCMVYADV
+2622 GLLKGNDMFYADV

-2650 VLESN
+2650 ILESN
-2655 WDFNKL
+2655 WNFNKL
-2661 FGIEGDGNTYRIY
+2661 FGIEGDHNNYRIY
-2674 RHFEQAFDDIVKAPG
+2674 REFGQAFDDIVKAPG
-2689 GTPLQDAFEATKDWG
+2689 GTPLQDAFQSTGTWDN
-2704 IFTIGHLKEN
+2704 IFKIVHMTEN

-2721 LKDAQATSGTETI
+2721 LKGAQATSETETK
-2734 PLDAYMEDGAMALL
+2734 PLDAYMENGAKALL
-2748 MTNTPTEPTPI
+2748 MNDTPTTPTPI
-2759 PEDEE
+2759 PEDEL

-2773 SDIVELTIEK
+2773 SDLVNLTIEK

-2803 TYMDETGEEVKD
+2803 TYEENGKVVQD
-2815 DTFGETVTLTKADYQ
+2815 PSFNETVTMTKADYQ

-2848 VGTDGTTKYYYTYH
+2848 VGTDGTTKYYYTYN

-2907 WLILTG
+2907 WLMLAG

-2918 AGYIAKRRRQH
+2918 AGCIAKRRQQH
-2929 HERRDA
+2929 HEGRDA